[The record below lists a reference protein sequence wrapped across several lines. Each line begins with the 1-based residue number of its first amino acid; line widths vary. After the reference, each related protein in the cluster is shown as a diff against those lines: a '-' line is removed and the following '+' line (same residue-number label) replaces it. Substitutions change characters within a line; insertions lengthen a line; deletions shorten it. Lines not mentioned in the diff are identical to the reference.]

1 MNKQTDVKSGELR
14 TGAQAAAEKV
24 ELHEMT
30 IAQRELWLGENIS
43 KELSFNIWGYGQVDG
58 PLDVKLL
65 RQVIDAIVEETPA
78 LQAHFVEKDGELYQY
93 RAPRTHEPLFTLDL
107 SKEPDPLQ
115 AARRWMVADA
125 ALPRRATGEEPF
137 SFYVITLAPQRYVLY
152 RRFHHMITDG
162 RSAEE
167 VMRRIAA
174 YYNALASGGVIPEFA
189 NCNFSLL
196 YENDIKYR
204 DSSRFSSDQAFWRE
218 YTAAAPQSLSRRA
231 ILTPD
236 AAMNRNTQLL
246 EKEALDQLQQQADN
260 IGVHRA
266 HILAAAVAL
275 CFYSLTGSE
284 YLNFSMPVTGT
295 RERNS
300 IGMTSNVV
308 PLIIKVEP
316 QLSLAEFIQKV
327 AAEIA
332 KVVRHQLYRGEDI
345 RRDNGA
351 TDSAWF
357 GPSINIVSFD
367 HGDPFWGCRT
377 RWYYGGNI
385 PSGDLQI
392 MLYED
397 QQANELDV
405 TFSDADYANS
415 LGDLDVLQ
423 RRFQFILRALNA
435 STAGTIEALDR
446 QVAALADAE
455 AGGSFYT
462 NRRQPPAGGIIRW
475 DRPAEALQ
483 RLVSSLSHGAGCAAK
498 MLLAERVLGVTALQA
513 VSDERQAEPGT
524 LLHVEADGWVIA
536 ANPGVV
542 RVGPFLRADGSAQP
556 GDALAQA
563 CGLSVGLVLPT
574 INAAEAS
581 LLGAAYGASADSAAF
596 WQPRLTRYYPAPF
609 PPGPGR
615 QTDLPARWQAT
626 AWQRLEKIAGEQ
638 VLAAATLYLAR
649 MCNETDF
656 QLGWITPD
664 DRNWGRWAH
673 LSARVLPL
681 QVSVD
686 HTGNFQQALAALEQ
700 EYSQLRAHADYHPAL
715 LTRDADLRAPQT
727 WPTAVSIVSRRSA
740 QGLQP
745 EDEGVAAI
753 MASGSRAVLQICKA
767 DSAFRWVYDAASVA
781 DEQMLRATQHLL
793 MLLNDAVRAGSH
805 RRTVGELSLV
815 SEEERAQLLQG
826 LNHTVASHSP
836 TACLHRLF
844 EAQVK
849 RTPEAIAVT
858 YGDDSLTYAELNTQA
873 NRWAHRL
880 VQLGVQPDSLVALC
894 AGRGLPMLVG
904 LLGILKAGGAYVPL
918 DPAYSGERLQY
929 ILADSAPVLLL
940 ADELGRQALGDCEVP
955 VLALEQPLRGESD
968 DLQDVGVRP
977 AHLAYVIYTSGSTGK
992 PKGVMVEHRQVARL
1006 FSATNAWFN
1015 FSAADRWCLF
1025 HSFAFDFSVWEI
1037 WGAWLYGGQL
1047 FIVPQAIARSAP
1059 DFYHFVCRSGIT
1071 VLNQTP
1077 SAFKAF
1083 IQAQAHSEARQQLRE
1098 IVFGGE
1104 MLKPCDLAPWF
1115 ARPENRQTRLINMY
1129 GITETTVHVTYRP
1142 LSAQDTAI
1150 TTSPIGSRIPDL
1162 RLYLL
1167 GADGEPVPMGA
1178 IGELFVGGEGVARGY
1193 LNRPELTAE
1202 RFLDDPF
1209 NRAPG
1214 ARMYR
1219 TGDLARYLPGGDIEY
1234 LGRNDQQ
1241 VKIRGFRIECGEVEA
1256 QLSTD
1261 PRVRSVAVDAI
1272 DDGDGGKRLVAWVVP
1287 APEAERATLATGLRQ
1302 HLQAR
1307 LPDYMVPVAY
1317 VWLEALPLTGNGKL
1331 DKRALPVPQVDAYV
1345 REAYAPPQG
1354 EAENLLAAIW
1364 RELLGIE
1371 RVGRYDHFFELGG
1384 HSLMAVRLANRVQQ
1398 AGWQLP
1404 LQALFA
1410 SPVLHVLAQALE
1422 VAPAQEPLP
1431 ILPVARDG
1439 DLPLSFAQQRLWFLT
1454 QLEGMSETYHIPL
1467 ALRLHGRLDRQALQ
1481 HSLDALYARHES
1493 LRSRFITREDR
1504 PQVQILPANGLP
1516 LAFHDLRR
1524 HPAQADKLCR
1534 QAATQPFDLTQGP
1547 LVRAAL
1553 IRLADEEHLF
1563 LLTCHHIISDGWS
1576 TGILLRELGALYGA
1590 LRRGD
1595 ADPLPP
1601 LTLQYPDYA
1610 AWQRRYLTPER
1621 LAAQA
1626 QYWRETLIG
1635 APALLTLPTDRP
1647 RPTVQSF
1654 SGGEVPIAIDAE
1666 LTQAL
1671 RQFSRQHGGT
1681 LFMTVLA
1688 AWSLVLAR
1696 MAGQQELV
1704 IGTPEANRGR
1714 LETESLV
1721 GFFVSTL
1728 ALRIDLRDDP
1738 DLPTL
1743 IARIRHTVLTA
1754 QENRDLPFEQVVEL
1768 VNPPRHLGYTPLF
1781 QVMLAWQDGS
1791 VRDIPLPGMQAE
1803 LAGLEYSAAKF
1814 DLTLDLA
1821 DTGEGISGT
1830 LNFATALF
1838 DRATAERYGVYLV
1851 QALRAMT
1858 LNSPRSVSHIDLL
1871 PPAEREHL
1879 LHGWNRTERDYPL
1892 DQTLAALFE
1901 QQVRRTPHAT
1911 ALVSGTESLSYA
1923 QLNARA
1929 NRLAHA
1935 LIARGVGPDSRVA
1948 VCAERGLNM
1957 VTALFGILKAGGAYV
1972 PLDPAYPGERLQYI
1986 LQDADPVLLLADA
1999 AGRAALGEPATPQL
2013 ALEAVLPET
2022 LSAENPAPRAQ
2033 ASHLAYVIY
2042 TSGSTGKPKG
2052 AMNEHR
2058 GVVNRLVWM
2067 QEAYGLTAAD
2077 TVLQKTPF
2085 GFDVSV
2091 WEFFWPLMVGARL
2104 VMAKPEGHKDPDYL
2118 SRAIEQYGVTTLH
2131 FVPSMLQSFLADGQA
2146 ATRCGQVVRVMC
2158 SGEALPAALVAEFY
2172 RRLPQAELHNLYGPT
2187 EAAVDVTAWHCSRE
2201 AERVSVP
2208 IGRPI
2213 ANTRIYLLDERGQP
2227 VPLGAVGELYI
2238 GGVQVARGYLNRPEL
2253 TAERFLSDPFAP
2265 GGRMYRTGDVARYLA
2280 NGDIEYLGRNDQQ
2293 VKIRGFRIECGEIE
2307 AALATH
2313 PAVREAVV
2321 DARAVGDDKRLVAWV
2336 VPAADVAEE
2345 TLAGALRQHVS
2356 AALPDYMVPSAWVVV
2371 AALPLS
2377 PNGKLDRRALPE
2389 PQGAQSQA
2397 AYEAPQGEHE
2407 TLLAAIWRELLNVER
2422 VGRHDNFFEL
2432 GGHSLLAVK
2441 LMAQLRR
2448 AGWGANVQT
2457 LFSTPTLSALAQAM
2471 SAQGEV
2477 DIPENR
2483 ILPGGASIT
2492 PEMLPLATL
2501 SQPEIDTVVAQVP
2514 GGVAN
2519 VQDIYALSP
2528 LQEGILFH
2536 HLLAERGDPYQLS
2549 AVLRFDSRARLDA
2562 WLAAVQQVIERHDI
2576 LRTAFITQG
2585 MSSPVQVVWRK
2596 AELALSER
2604 RFDPA
2609 DGPIWRQLAASF
2621 DPLQQRQD
2629 LTRAPL
2635 LNFTVTQEEDGSWCA
2650 LQQWHHLI
2658 GDHSTLAFMEQ
2669 EIGEILA
2676 GRGAQLGVAQPFR
2689 NAVAQA
2695 RLALSEAEHE
2705 SFFRDMLADI
2715 SEPVLPFGLSD
2726 VHGEGRQ
2733 IACRYQAL
2741 SSALNL
2747 RLRRQ
2752 ARRLGVSLASLCH
2765 LAWAQVL
2772 ASVSG
2777 RDAVVFG
2784 TVLLGRLQ
2792 GGEGAERALGLFINT
2807 LPLRLDIDRRGV
2819 ETAAREAHVRL
2830 SGLLAHEHAPLALAQ
2845 RCSGVSPGAPLFSA
2859 LLNYRHNNGEAV
2871 ALPEG
2876 VSLLSAEER
2885 TNYPFVLSV
2894 EDGGDSL
2901 GVTAQV
2907 TETVDAQRVCDY
2919 MVQALSSLAQALEQ
2933 APETPVCS
2941 LAVVPEAERELLLHG
2956 WNRTERDYPLDQT
2969 LAALFEQQVRRTPN
2983 ATALVSG
2990 AESLSYA
2997 QLNARANRLAH
3008 ALIARG
3014 VGPDSRVAVCA
3025 ERGLN
3030 MVTALFG
3037 ILKAGGAYVP
3047 LDPAYPGERLQYI
3060 LQDADPVLLLAD
3072 AAGRAALG
3080 EPVTPQLALEAALP
3094 ETLSAE
3100 NPAPRAQAS
3109 HLAYVI
3115 YTSGST
3121 GKPKGAMNEHRGVVN
3136 RLVWMQ
3142 EAYGLTAADTVLQ
3155 KTPFGFD
3162 VSVWEFFWPLM
3173 VGARLV
3179 MAKPEGHKDPDYL
3192 SRAIEQYGVTTLH
3205 FVPSMLQSFLADGQA
3220 ATRCGQVVRV
3230 MCSGEALPAALVAEF
3245 YRRLPQAE
3253 LHNLYGP
3260 TEAAVDVTAW
3270 HCSREADRVSVPIG
3284 RPIANTR
3291 IYLLDERGQPVPLG
3305 AVGELYIGGVQVARG
3320 YLNRPE
3326 LTAERFL
3333 SDPFA
3338 PGGRMYRTGDVAR
3351 YLANGDIEY
3360 LGRNDQQV
3368 KIRGFRIEC
3377 GEIEAALATHPA
3389 VREAVVD
3396 ARAVGDDKRLVA
3408 WVVPAA
3414 DVAEETL
3421 AGALRQHV
3429 SAALP
3434 DYMVPSAWVVVAAL
3448 PLSPN
3453 GKLDRRALPEP
3464 QGAQSQAAYEAP
3476 QGEHETLLAA
3486 IWRELLNVE
3495 RVGRHDNFFELGGH
3509 SLLAVRL
3516 TNRLQQMEWQLPL
3529 QVLFANPT
3537 LLALAQQLRRTD
3549 EALPPIEAMPRGA
3562 ALPLSFAQQRLWF
3575 LTQLEGLSETY
3586 HIPLALSLRGEL
3598 DLPAWRQS
3606 LDALY
3611 ARHEALR
3618 SRFVTVEGQPQAHIL
3633 PADALPLTV
3642 HDLRG
3647 RQDAQSQARQL
3658 AQRLTEAPFDL
3669 TQGPLVRAALIRLAD
3684 EEHLFLLTCHHIIS
3698 DGWSTGIL
3706 LRDLGALY
3714 GALRRGDADPLP
3726 PLPPLTLQYADY
3738 AAWQRRYLTPERL
3751 AAQAQYWRETL
3762 SDAPALLTLPT
3773 DRPRPTVQSFS
3784 GGEVPIAIDA
3794 ELTQAL
3800 RQFSRQHGGTLFMTV
3815 LAAWSLVLARM
3826 AGQQE
3831 LVIGTPEANRG
3842 RLETESLVGFF
3853 VSTLA
3858 LRIDLRDDPDLP
3870 TLIAR
3875 IRHAV
3880 LAARENRDL
3889 PFEQVVELVNP
3900 PRHLGYTPLFQVM
3913 LAWQDGSV
3921 RDISL
3926 PGLQAESAE
3935 LGYQIAKYDLTLDLA
3950 ERDEQISGTLNFA
3963 TALFDRATAE
3973 RYGVYLVQVLRAMA
3987 TNATQPA
3994 SHLDLLPAAERE
4006 LLLYGWN
4013 RTAEVYPAQS
4023 CAHVL
4028 FEQWVQRT
4036 PDAVAVVNDRDS
4048 LSYAQLNAHA
4058 NQLAHQ
4064 LIAQGVRPGDR
4075 VATSLERSVSLVIA
4089 QLAILKAGAAY
4100 VPLDPHLPV
4109 ARQAW
4114 IIGDSGASLILC
4126 DRDID
4131 REIAGEIACL
4141 RIDRLR
4147 QNPTHDPAVPRAGG
4161 APAYIMYTSGSTG
4174 TPKGVMVTHQGIL
4187 RLAIN
4192 NRFASFERGDRFAF
4206 AANPAFDAST
4216 LEMWGALLNGASLA
4230 IIAPEVLT
4238 EAEALAAALA
4248 RQGINVLFLTT
4259 SLFNQYAHSIA
4270 ATLAQLKYLLSG
4282 GEAAD
4287 PHAFARML
4295 KEAGPV
4301 WLINAYGPTECT
4313 VFATTATIERVDPW
4327 QRLPIGRPI
4336 GNTRI
4341 YLLDEHGQ
4349 PVPLGATGEIYIAG
4363 PGVALGYL
4371 NRAELTAERFLADP
4385 FNPGERM
4392 YRTGDLARYLA
4403 DGNIDYLG
4411 RNDRQVKIRGFR
4423 IECGEIEARVAGH
4436 PAVREAV
4443 VDVLGEADNK
4453 RLVAWVVPEADADRQ
4468 TLAVTL
4474 RQYLAGMLPEFML
4487 PAAWVALDTLPLTP
4501 NGKLDRRAL
4510 PEPQEDAYVR
4520 EVYAEPE
4527 GELETLLA
4535 GIWREL
4541 LGIERVGRHDNFFEL
4556 GGHSLLA
4563 VKLMAQ
4569 LRRVGLSAGVKTLFT
4584 APTLSTLAQTLVT
4597 QQEVSV
4603 PANGILPGC
4612 VAITPEM
4619 LPLATLS
4626 QPEIDAVV
4634 AQVPGGVANVQDI
4647 YALSPLQEGILFHHL
4662 LAERGDPYQLSAVLR
4677 FDSRARLDAW
4687 LAAMQQVIDRHD
4699 ILRTA
4704 FITQGVSSPV
4714 QVVWRKAELSL
4725 RELRL
4730 NPEEGEIGSRL
4741 TALFDPRRVRPDLT
4755 RAPLLS
4761 FVAAQGEEG
4770 SWCVLQQWHHLIG
4783 DHSTLA
4789 VMQEEINLILAG
4801 RGDELA
4807 KAPPFR
4813 NAVAQARLGVSKAEH
4828 ERFFRTMLADIDE
4841 PSLPFGL
4848 SDVHGEGRDI
4858 STAHLALPPALNQQ
4872 LRRQAR
4878 RLGVSLASL
4887 CHLAWA
4893 QVLARATG
4901 RDEVVFGTVLLGRMQ
4916 AGDGAERA
4924 LGLFI
4929 NTLPLRLDVNEVGA
4943 ESAVLQAHI
4952 RLSGLL
4958 AHEHA
4963 PLALAQRCSGVAAGT
4978 PLFSALLNYRHN
4990 SGEDTALPTGVTL
5003 LDSQE
5008 RTNYPFVLSV
5018 EDGGDSLGLT
5028 AQVRQPIEAQRVCG
5042 YMAQALSAL
5051 AQALEQAPQTP
5062 VCELEV
5068 MPDEEYALQL
5078 CRWNHT
5084 AEAYPADTCV
5094 HELFEQQA
5102 RLTPQAIALIQDA
5115 QRLSYAQL
5123 NARAN
5128 RLAHRLIERGVQPG
5142 DRVAVRLARSIEL
5155 VCAQLAVI
5163 KAGAAYVPIDPQLP
5177 AARQA
5182 WIADDSGACLMLTDA
5197 IGDEE
5202 IPQLTVEDREAEDHN
5217 GNPALRVSSG
5227 ATAYIMYTSGST
5239 GTPKGVMT
5247 PHQGITRLVRNNR
5260 YAAFDADDRIA
5271 FAANPAFDASTME
5284 VWAALLNGGALV
5296 VIAPEVMMEAERLAA
5311 ELQRH
5316 RITTLFL
5323 TTALFN
5329 QYVHSISGALAQL
5342 KYLISGG
5349 EKEDPGAY
5357 ARLLQ
5362 ERGPVHL
5369 IHAYGPTETT
5379 TFATTARIERAEGE
5393 ARLPIGKPIGNTR
5406 AYLLDARGRPVPM
5419 GAVGELHIGGVGVAL
5434 GYLNRPELTAQRFLS
5449 DPFNPVGGGRMY
5461 RTGDLA
5467 RYLPD
5472 GSLEYQGR
5480 CDQQIKLRGFRIEP
5494 GEIEVQLA
5502 ASPWVRE
5509 AVVQVC
5515 STEHHPRLV
5524 AWIVPTADVDRSAL
5538 QGQLRAYLSERLP
5551 EYMVPSAYVWLD
5563 ALPLTANGKLD
5574 RRALPEPERAAVGT
5588 REYVAPQGETETT
5601 LARVWC
5607 ELLEIGQIGRH
5618 DNFFELGGHSLL
5630 AVRLS
5635 SQLRQQ
5641 GITLPVQAIFNHP
5654 ILAELAERIDRR
5666 TAEAPMRKAVPAR
5679 SSGSRPPLFFVP
5691 TGFGDHSYVFELAKE
5706 IDKTF
5711 PVYAVPWPAMEEKPA
5726 TMSDMAASAVALI
5739 REVQPQGPYHLAGY
5753 SSGGVL
5759 AYAIAEQLQSAGEAV
5774 AFLGLIDTLRPVEA
5788 MHSPVQL
5795 LLNWVESTQERPDP
5809 QFCQQLAELPLPEAI
5824 AAVQR
5829 AGIKTQREEVA
5840 DEAALWQQRHHYAKL
5855 VEATLV
5861 QPASLKI
5868 HLFKAKQEQ
5877 VSVNSQNAQ
5886 FQAYWQRIK
5895 QAGYCRED
5903 ASALGWDKL
5912 LPPATV
5918 RVSQV
5923 NGDHVSM
5930 MEHPVHRRELGQHF
5944 NLALRELGQA

>member
-65 RQVIDAIVEETPA
+65 RQAIDAIVEETPA

-715 LTRDADLRAPQT
+715 LTRDADLRASQT

-767 DSAFRWVYDAASVA
+767 DGAFRWVYDAASVA

-873 NRWAHRL
+873 NRWAHWL

-955 VLALEQPLRGESD
+955 VLALEQPLTGESD

-1015 FSAADRWCLF
+1015 FSVADRWCLF

-1162 RLYLL
+1162 RMYLL

-1178 IGELFVGGEGVARGY
+1178 IGELYVGGEGVARGY

-1287 APEAERATLATGLRQ
+1287 AQEAERATLATGLRQ

-1364 RELLGIE
+1364 RELLGVE

-1524 HPAQADKLCR
+1524 HPAQADTLCR

-1791 VRDIPLPGMQAE
+1791 VRDIPLPGLQAE

-1892 DQTLAALFE
+1892 DQTLTALFE
-1901 QQVRRTPHAT
+1901 QQVRRTPDAT

-2013 ALEAVLPET
+2013 ALEAALPET
-2022 LSAENPAPRAQ
+2022 LSAENPAPRAQASHLAYVIYTSGSTGKPKGAMNEHRGVVNRLVWMQEAYGLTAADTVLQKTPFGFDVSVWEFFWPLMVGARLVMAKPEGHKDPDYLSRAIEQYGVTTLHFVPSMLQSFLADGQAATRCGQVVRVMCSGEALPAALVAEFYRRLPQAELHNLYGPTEAAVDVTAWHCSREADRVSVPIGRPIANTRIYLLDERGQPVPLGAVGELYIGGVQVARGYLNRPELTAERFLSDPFAPGGRMYRTGDVARYLANGDIEYLGRNDQQVKIRGFRIECGEIEAALATHPAVREAVVDARAVGDDKRLVAWVVPAAGVAEETLAGALRQHVSAALPDYMVPSAWVVVAALPLSPNGKLDRRALPEPQGAQSQAAYEAPQGEHETLLAAIWRDLLNVEQVGRHDNFFELGGHSLLAVKLMAQLRRAGWGANVQTLFSTPTLSALAQAMSAQGEIDIPENRILPGGASITPEMLPLATLSQPEIDAVVAQVPGGVANVQDIYALSPLQEGILFHHLLAERGDPYQLSAVLRFDSRARLDAWLAAMQQVIDRHDILRTAFITQGMSSPVQVVWRKAELALSERRFDPADGPIWQQLAASFDPLQQRQDLTRAPLLNFTVTQEEDGSWCALQQWHHLIGDHSTLAFMEQEIGEILAGRGAQLGVAQPFRNAVAQARLALSEAEHESFFRDMLADIREPVLPFGLSDVHGEGRQIACRYQALSSALNLRLRRQARRLGVSLASLCHLAWAQVLASVSGRDAVVFGTVLLGRLQGGEGAERALGLFINTLPLRLDIDRRGVETAAREAHVRLSGLLAHEHAPLALAQRCSGVSPGAPLFSALLNYRHNNGEAVALPEGVSLLSAEERTNYPFVLSVEDGGDSLGVTAQVTETVDAQRVCDYMVQALSSLAQALEQAPETPVCSLAVVPEAERELLLHGWNRTERDYPLDQTLAALFEQQVRRTPDATALVSGAESLSYAQLNARANRLAHALIARGVGPDSRVAVCAERGLNMVTALFGILKAGGAYVPLDPAYPGERLQYILQDADPVLLLADAAGRAALGEPATPQLALEAALPDTLSAENPERRAQ

-2397 AYEAPQGEHE
+2397 
-2407 TLLAAIWRELLNVER
+2407 T
-2422 VGRHDNFFEL
+2422 
-2432 GGHSLLAVK
+2432 
-2441 LMAQLRR
+2441 
-2448 AGWGANVQT
+2448 
-2457 LFSTPTLSALAQAM
+2457 
-2471 SAQGEV
+2471 
-2477 DIPENR
+2477 
-2483 ILPGGASIT
+2483 
-2492 PEMLPLATL
+2492 
-2501 SQPEIDTVVAQVP
+2501 
-2514 GGVAN
+2514 
-2519 VQDIYALSP
+2519 
-2528 LQEGILFH
+2528 
-2536 HLLAERGDPYQLS
+2536 
-2549 AVLRFDSRARLDA
+2549 
-2562 WLAAVQQVIERHDI
+2562 
-2576 LRTAFITQG
+2576 
-2585 MSSPVQVVWRK
+2585 
-2596 AELALSER
+2596 
-2604 RFDPA
+2604 
-2609 DGPIWRQLAASF
+2609 
-2621 DPLQQRQD
+2621 
-2629 LTRAPL
+2629 
-2635 LNFTVTQEEDGSWCA
+2635 
-2650 LQQWHHLI
+2650 
-2658 GDHSTLAFMEQ
+2658 
-2669 EIGEILA
+2669 
-2676 GRGAQLGVAQPFR
+2676 
-2689 NAVAQA
+2689 
-2695 RLALSEAEHE
+2695 
-2705 SFFRDMLADI
+2705 
-2715 SEPVLPFGLSD
+2715 
-2726 VHGEGRQ
+2726 
-2733 IACRYQAL
+2733 
-2741 SSALNL
+2741 
-2747 RLRRQ
+2747 
-2752 ARRLGVSLASLCH
+2752 
-2765 LAWAQVL
+2765 
-2772 ASVSG
+2772 
-2777 RDAVVFG
+2777 
-2784 TVLLGRLQ
+2784 
-2792 GGEGAERALGLFINT
+2792 
-2807 LPLRLDIDRRGV
+2807 
-2819 ETAAREAHVRL
+2819 
-2830 SGLLAHEHAPLALAQ
+2830 
-2845 RCSGVSPGAPLFSA
+2845 
-2859 LLNYRHNNGEAV
+2859 
-2871 ALPEG
+2871 
-2876 VSLLSAEER
+2876 
-2885 TNYPFVLSV
+2885 
-2894 EDGGDSL
+2894 
-2901 GVTAQV
+2901 
-2907 TETVDAQRVCDY
+2907 
-2919 MVQALSSLAQALEQ
+2919 
-2933 APETPVCS
+2933 
-2941 LAVVPEAERELLLHG
+2941 
-2956 WNRTERDYPLDQT
+2956 
-2969 LAALFEQQVRRTPN
+2969 
-2983 ATALVSG
+2983 
-2990 AESLSYA
+2990 
-2997 QLNARANRLAH
+2997 
-3008 ALIARG
+3008 
-3014 VGPDSRVAVCA
+3014 
-3025 ERGLN
+3025 
-3030 MVTALFG
+3030 
-3037 ILKAGGAYVP
+3037 
-3047 LDPAYPGERLQYI
+3047 
-3060 LQDADPVLLLAD
+3060 
-3072 AAGRAALG
+3072 
-3080 EPVTPQLALEAALP
+3080 
-3094 ETLSAE
+3094 
-3100 NPAPRAQAS
+3100 
-3109 HLAYVI
+3109 
-3115 YTSGST
+3115 
-3121 GKPKGAMNEHRGVVN
+3121 
-3136 RLVWMQ
+3136 
-3142 EAYGLTAADTVLQ
+3142 
-3155 KTPFGFD
+3155 
-3162 VSVWEFFWPLM
+3162 
-3173 VGARLV
+3173 
-3179 MAKPEGHKDPDYL
+3179 
-3192 SRAIEQYGVTTLH
+3192 
-3205 FVPSMLQSFLADGQA
+3205 
-3220 ATRCGQVVRV
+3220 
-3230 MCSGEALPAALVAEF
+3230 
-3245 YRRLPQAE
+3245 
-3253 LHNLYGP
+3253 
-3260 TEAAVDVTAW
+3260 
-3270 HCSREADRVSVPIG
+3270 
-3284 RPIANTR
+3284 
-3291 IYLLDERGQPVPLG
+3291 
-3305 AVGELYIGGVQVARG
+3305 
-3320 YLNRPE
+3320 
-3326 LTAERFL
+3326 
-3333 SDPFA
+3333 
-3338 PGGRMYRTGDVAR
+3338 
-3351 YLANGDIEY
+3351 
-3360 LGRNDQQV
+3360 
-3368 KIRGFRIEC
+3368 
-3377 GEIEAALATHPA
+3377 
-3389 VREAVVD
+3389 
-3396 ARAVGDDKRLVA
+3396 
-3408 WVVPAA
+3408 
-3414 DVAEETL
+3414 
-3421 AGALRQHV
+3421 
-3429 SAALP
+3429 
-3434 DYMVPSAWVVVAAL
+3434 
-3448 PLSPN
+3448 
-3453 GKLDRRALPEP
+3453 
-3464 QGAQSQAAYEAP
+3464 YEAP

-3714 GALRRGDADPLP
+3714 GALRRGDAD

-4301 WLINAYGPTECT
+4301 RLINAYGPTECT

-4569 LRRVGLSAGVKTLFT
+4569 LRRVGLSAGVQTLFT

-4801 RGDELA
+4801 RGDKLA

-5588 REYVAPQGETETT
+5588 REYAAPQGETETT

>member
-65 RQVIDAIVEETPA
+65 RQAIDAIVEETPA

-563 CGLSVGLVLPT
+563 CGLSVGSVLPT

-615 QTDLPARWQAT
+615 QADLPARWQAT
-626 AWQRLEKIAGEQ
+626 AWQRMEKIAGEQ

-715 LTRDADLRAPQT
+715 LTRDADLRASQT

-767 DSAFRWVYDAASVA
+767 DGAFRWVYDAASVA

-940 ADELGRQALGDCEVP
+940 ADELGRQALGGCEVP
-955 VLALEQPLRGESD
+955 VLALEQPLTGESG

-1178 IGELFVGGEGVARGY
+1178 IGELYVGGEGVARGY

-1364 RELLGIE
+1364 RELLGVE

-1422 VAPAQEPLP
+1422 VAPAQEPQP

-1439 DLPLSFAQQRLWFLT
+1439 ELPLSFAQQRLWFLT

-1524 HPAQADKLCR
+1524 HPAQADTLCR

-1626 QYWRETLIG
+1626 QYWRETLSG

-1791 VRDIPLPGMQAE
+1791 VRDIPLPGLQAE

-1871 PPAEREHL
+1871 PLAEREHL

-1901 QQVRRTPHAT
+1901 QQVRRTPSAT

-2013 ALEAVLPET
+2013 ALEAALPET
-2022 LSAENPAPRAQ
+2022 LSAENPERRAQ

-2158 SGEALPAALVAEFY
+2158 SGEALPATLVAEFY

-2201 AERVSVP
+2201 ADRVSVP

-2253 TAERFLSDPFAP
+2253 TAERFLADPFAP

-2397 AYEAPQGEHE
+2397 VYEAPQGEHE
-2407 TLLAAIWRELLNVER
+2407 ALLAAIWRELLNVER

-2501 SQPEIDTVVAQVP
+2501 SQPEIDAVVAQVP

-2562 WLAAVQQVIERHDI
+2562 WLAAMQQVIDRHDI

-2969 LAALFEQQVRRTPN
+2969 LAALFEQQVRRTPH

-3080 EPVTPQLALEAALP
+3080 EPATPQLALEAALP

-3100 NPAPRAQAS
+3100 NPERRAQAS

-3230 MCSGEALPAALVAEF
+3230 MCSGEALPATLVAEF

-3726 PLPPLTLQYADY
+3726 PLTLQYADY

-4028 FEQWVQRT
+4028 FEQWAQRT

-4238 EAEALAAALA
+4238 EAEALAAALV

-4301 WLINAYGPTECT
+4301 RLINAYGPTECT

-4569 LRRVGLSAGVKTLFT
+4569 LRRVGLSAGVQTLFT

-4730 NPEEGEIGSRL
+4730 NPAEGEIGSRL

-5524 AWIVPTADVDRSAL
+5524 AWIVPTADVDHSAL

-5574 RRALPEPERAAVGT
+5574 RRALPEPERAAVGI
-5588 REYVAPQGETETT
+5588 REYAAPQGETETT

-5654 ILAELAERIDRR
+5654 ILTELAERIDRR
-5666 TAEAPMRKAVPAR
+5666 TAEAPLRKAVPAR

-5706 IDKTF
+5706 IDETF
-5711 PVYAVPWPAMEEKPA
+5711 PVYAVPWPAVEEKPA

>member
-1 MNKQTDVKSGELR
+1 MNKQTDVKSGEFR
-14 TGAQAAAEKV
+14 SGAQAAAEKV

-65 RQVIDAIVEETPA
+65 RQAIDAIVEETPA

-405 TFSDADYANS
+405 TFSDAAYANS

-524 LLHVEADGWVIA
+524 LLHVEADGWEIA

-542 RVGPFLRADGSAQP
+542 RVGPFLRADGSVQP
-556 GDALAQA
+556 GDALAQV
-563 CGLSVGLVLPT
+563 CGLSVGSVLPT

-615 QTDLPARWQAT
+615 QADLPARWQAT

-767 DSAFRWVYDAASVA
+767 DGAFRWVYDAASVA

-836 TACLHRLF
+836 AACLHRLF
-844 EAQVK
+844 EAQVR

-955 VLALEQPLRGESD
+955 VLALEQPLTGESD
-968 DLQDVGVRP
+968 DLQDVGVRS

-1104 MLKPCDLAPWF
+1104 MLKPSDLAPWF

-1178 IGELFVGGEGVARGY
+1178 IGELYVGGEGVARGY

-1364 RELLGIE
+1364 RELLGVE

-1398 AGWQLP
+1398 AGWLLP

-1439 DLPLSFAQQRLWFLT
+1439 ELPLSFAQQRLWFLT

-1524 HPAQADKLCR
+1524 HPAQADTLCR

-1547 LVRAAL
+1547 LVRAVL

-1563 LLTCHHIISDGWS
+1563 LLTCHHIVSDGWS

-1590 LRRGD
+1590 FRRGD
-1595 ADPLPP
+1595 ADPLPLP
-1601 LTLQYPDYA
+1601 TLQYPDYA

-1626 QYWRETLIG
+1626 QYWRETLSG

-1791 VRDIPLPGMQAE
+1791 VRDIPLPGLQAE

-1871 PPAEREHL
+1871 PLAERGHL

-1901 QQVRRTPHAT
+1901 QQVRRTPDAT
-1911 ALVSGTESLSYA
+1911 ALVSGAESLSYA

-1948 VCAERGLNM
+1948 VCAERGLHM

-2013 ALEAVLPET
+2013 ALEAALPDT
-2022 LSAENPAPRAQ
+2022 LSAENPERRAQ

-2201 AERVSVP
+2201 ADRVSVP

-2213 ANTRIYLLDERGQP
+2213 ANTRIYLLDEHGQP

-2253 TAERFLSDPFAP
+2253 TAERFLADPFAP

-2307 AALATH
+2307 AVLATH

-2321 DARAVGDDKRLVAWV
+2321 DARAVGDEKRLVAWV
-2336 VPAADVAEE
+2336 VPAAGVAEE

-2407 TLLAAIWRELLNVER
+2407 TLLAAIWRELLNVEQ

-2471 SAQGEV
+2471 SAQGEI

-2501 SQPEIDTVVAQVP
+2501 SQPEIDAVVAQVP

-2562 WLAAVQQVIERHDI
+2562 WLAAMQQVIDRHDI

-2609 DGPIWRQLAASF
+2609 DGPIWQQLAASF

-2715 SEPVLPFGLSD
+2715 REPVLPFGLSD

-2969 LAALFEQQVRRTPN
+2969 LAALFEQQVRRTPD

-3080 EPVTPQLALEAALP
+3080 EPATPQLALEAALP
-3094 ETLSAE
+3094 DTLSAE
-3100 NPAPRAQAS
+3100 NPERRAQAS

-3291 IYLLDERGQPVPLG
+3291 IYLLDEHGQPVPLG

-3333 SDPFA
+3333 ADPFA

-3377 GEIEAALATHPA
+3377 GEIEAVLAAHPA

-3414 DVAEETL
+3414 GVAEETL

-3495 RVGRHDNFFELGGH
+3495 QVGRHDNFFELGGH

-3516 TNRLQQMEWQLPL
+3516 TNRLQQVEWQLPL
-3529 QVLFANPT
+3529 QTLFANPT

-3684 EEHLFLLTCHHIIS
+3684 EEHLFLLTCHHIVS

-3706 LRDLGALY
+3706 LRELGALY
-3714 GALRRGDADPLP
+3714 GAFRRSDVD
-3726 PLPPLTLQYADY
+3726 PLPPLTLQYPDY

-3875 IRHAV
+3875 IRHTV

-3994 SHLDLLPAAERE
+3994 SHLELLPAAERE

-4023 CAHVL
+4023 SAHVL
-4028 FEQWVQRT
+4028 FEQWAQRT

-4126 DRDID
+4126 DRDLD

-4147 QNPTHDPAVPRAGG
+4147 QNPTHDPAVPRAGD
-4161 APAYIMYTSGSTG
+4161 APAYVMYTSGSTG

-4238 EAEALAAALA
+4238 EAEALAAALV

-4259 SLFNQYAHSIA
+4259 SLFNQYVHSIA

-4282 GEAAD
+4282 GETAD

-4301 WLINAYGPTECT
+4301 RLINGYGPTECT

-4341 YLLDEHGQ
+4341 YLLDAHGQ

-4392 YRTGDLARYLA
+4392 YRTGDLARYLP

-4443 VDVLGEADNK
+4443 VDVLGEADTK

-4541 LGIERVGRHDNFFEL
+4541 LGLERVGRHDNFFEL

-4569 LRRVGLSAGVKTLFT
+4569 LRRVGLSAGVQTLFT

-4730 NPEEGEIGSRL
+4730 NPAEGEIGSRL

-4828 ERFFRTMLADIDE
+4828 EQFFRTMLADIDE

-4858 STAHLALPPALNQQ
+4858 STAHLALPHTLNQQ

-5102 RLTPQAIALIQDA
+5102 RQTPQAIALIQDA

-5197 IGDEE
+5197 VGDES
-5202 IPQLTVEDREAEDHN
+5202 IPQLTVEDREAEGHV

-5434 GYLNRPELTAQRFLS
+5434 GYLNRPELTVQRFLS

-5524 AWIVPTADVDRSAL
+5524 AWIVPTADADRSVL

-5588 REYVAPQGETETT
+5588 REYAAPQGETETT

-5666 TAEAPMRKAVPAR
+5666 TAEAPLRKAVPAR

-5706 IDKTF
+5706 IDETF
-5711 PVYAVPWPAMEEKPA
+5711 PVYAVPWPAVEEKPA

-5774 AFLGLIDTLRPVEA
+5774 AFLGLIDTLRPVAA

-5886 FQAYWQRIK
+5886 FQAYWQKIK

>member
-1 MNKQTDVKSGELR
+1 MNKQTDVKSGEFR
-14 TGAQAAAEKV
+14 AGSQAATEKV
-24 ELHEMT
+24 ELHEIT
-30 IAQRELWLGENIS
+30 TAQRELWLGENIS
-43 KELSFNIWGYGQVDG
+43 KDLSFNIWGYGQVDG
-58 PLDVKLL
+58 PLNVKLL
-65 RQVIDAIVEETPA
+65 RQAIDAIVEETPA

-115 AARRWMVADA
+115 AARRWMVADS

-137 SFYVITLAPQRYVLY
+137 SFYVITLAPQRYILY

-231 ILTPD
+231 VLTPD
-236 AAMNRNTQLL
+236 AAMHHNTQLL
-246 EKEALDQLQQQADN
+246 EKDALDRLQRQADN

-405 TFSDADYANS
+405 TFSDAAYANS
-415 LGDLDVLQ
+415 LDDLDVLQ

-435 STAGTIEALDR
+435 STTGTIEALDR
-446 QVAALADAE
+446 QVATLADAG
-455 AGGSFYT
+455 AGGSFYA

-475 DRPAEALQ
+475 DRPAQALQ

-498 MLLAERVLGVTALQA
+498 ILLAERVLGVTTLLA

-524 LLHVEADGWVIA
+524 LLRIETDGWEIA
-536 ANPGVV
+536 AHPGVV
-542 RVGPFLRADGSAQP
+542 RVGPFLRADGSIQP

-563 CGLSVGLVLPT
+563 CGLSVGSVLPT
-574 INAAEAS
+574 LSDAEAS

-596 WQPRLTRYYPAPF
+596 WQPRLTRFYPAPF
-609 PPGPGR
+609 PPGPDR
-615 QTDLPARWQAT
+615 RAALPARWQAT

-656 QLGWITPD
+656 QLGWITSN
-664 DRNWGRWAH
+664 DRDWGRWAH

-686 HTGNFQQALAALEQ
+686 HSYNFQQALAALEQ
-700 EYSQLRAHADYHPAL
+700 EYGRLRAHADYHPAL
-715 LTRDADLRAPQT
+715 LTGDADLRAPQA
-727 WPTAVSIVSRRSA
+727 WPTAVSIVSRRSET
-740 QGLQP
+740 GLQP

-767 DSAFRWVYDAASVA
+767 DGAFRWVYDAASVA

-805 RRTVGELSLV
+805 RRTIGELNLV
-815 SEEERAQLLQG
+815 SEEERTQLLQS

-836 TACLHRLF
+836 AACLHRLF

-849 RTPEAIAVT
+849 RTPDATAMT
-858 YGDDSLTYAELNTQA
+858 YGDDSLTYAELNTWA

-880 VQLGVQPDSLVALC
+880 VELGVQPDSLVALC
-894 AGRGLPMLVG
+894 AGRGLPMLAG

-940 ADELGRQALGDCEVP
+940 ADELGRQALGGCEVP
-955 VLALEQPLRGESD
+955 VLALEQPLTGKSD
-968 DLQDVGVRP
+968 DLQDVEVRP
-977 AHLAYVIYTSGSTGK
+977 SHLAYVIYTSGSTGK

-1015 FSAADRWCLF
+1015 FSAADKWCLF

-1047 FIVPQAIARSAP
+1047 FIVPQEIARSAP

-1083 IQAQAHSEARQQLRE
+1083 IQAQAHSEARHQLRE

-1104 MLKPCDLAPWF
+1104 MLKPSDLAPWF
-1115 ARPENRQTRLINMY
+1115 ARPENRQTRLVNMY

-1150 TTSPIGSRIPDL
+1150 VASPIGCRIPDL

-1167 GADGEPVPMGA
+1167 GGDGKPVPMGA
-1178 IGELFVGGEGVARGY
+1178 IGELYVGGEGVARGY

-1202 RFLDDPF
+1202 RFLEDPF

-1256 QLSTD
+1256 QLSAD

-1272 DDGDGGKRLVAWVVP
+1272 DDGDGNKRLVAWVVP
-1287 APEAERATLATGLRQ
+1287 APETERATLATELRR

-1307 LPDYMVPVAY
+1307 LPDYMVPAAY

-1331 DKRALPVPQVDAYV
+1331 DKRALPVPQVDACA

-1364 RELLGIE
+1364 HELLGVE
-1371 RVGRYDHFFELGG
+1371 RIGRYDHFFELGG

-1410 SPVLHVLAQALE
+1410 SPVLHVLAQALQ
-1422 VAPAQEPLP
+1422 VAPTQESIPM
-1431 ILPVARDG
+1431 LPVARDG
-1439 DLPLSFAQQRLWFLT
+1439 ELPLSFAQQRLWFLT

-1467 ALRLHGRLDRQALQ
+1467 ALRLRGRLDRQALQ
-1481 HSLDALYARHES
+1481 QGLDALYARHES

-1524 HPAQADKLCR
+1524 HPAQAETLCR
-1534 QAATQPFDLTQGP
+1534 QAATQSFDLTQGP

-1553 IRLADEEHLF
+1553 LRLADEEHLF
-1563 LLTCHHIISDGWS
+1563 LLTCHHIVSDGWS

-1590 LRRGD
+1590 FRRGE

-1601 LTLQYPDYA
+1601 PTLQYPDYA

-1626 QYWRETLIG
+1626 QYWRETLSD

-1654 SGGEVPIAIDAE
+1654 SGAEVPIAIDAE

-1743 IARIRHTVLTA
+1743 LERIRHTVLAA

-1791 VRDIPLPGMQAE
+1791 VRNIPLPGLQAE
-1803 LAGLEYSAAKF
+1803 SAELGYRIAKY

-1821 DTGEGISGT
+1821 DNGEGISGT

-1838 DRATAERYGVYLV
+1838 DRATAERYG
-1851 QALRAMT
+1851 A
-1858 LNSPRSVSHIDLL
+1858 
-1871 PPAEREHL
+1871 
-1879 LHGWNRTERDYPL
+1879 
-1892 DQTLAALFE
+1892 
-1901 QQVRRTPHAT
+1901 
-1911 ALVSGTESLSYA
+1911 
-1923 QLNARA
+1923 
-1929 NRLAHA
+1929 
-1935 LIARGVGPDSRVA
+1935 
-1948 VCAERGLNM
+1948 
-1957 VTALFGILKAGGAYV
+1957 
-1972 PLDPAYPGERLQYI
+1972 
-1986 LQDADPVLLLADA
+1986 
-1999 AGRAALGEPATPQL
+1999 
-2013 ALEAVLPET
+2013 
-2022 LSAENPAPRAQ
+2022 
-2033 ASHLAYVIY
+2033 
-2042 TSGSTGKPKG
+2042 
-2052 AMNEHR
+2052 
-2058 GVVNRLVWM
+2058 
-2067 QEAYGLTAAD
+2067 
-2077 TVLQKTPF
+2077 
-2085 GFDVSV
+2085 
-2091 WEFFWPLMVGARL
+2091 
-2104 VMAKPEGHKDPDYL
+2104 
-2118 SRAIEQYGVTTLH
+2118 
-2131 FVPSMLQSFLADGQA
+2131 
-2146 ATRCGQVVRVMC
+2146 
-2158 SGEALPAALVAEFY
+2158 
-2172 RRLPQAELHNLYGPT
+2172 
-2187 EAAVDVTAWHCSRE
+2187 
-2201 AERVSVP
+2201 
-2208 IGRPI
+2208 
-2213 ANTRIYLLDERGQP
+2213 
-2227 VPLGAVGELYI
+2227 
-2238 GGVQVARGYLNRPEL
+2238 
-2253 TAERFLSDPFAP
+2253 
-2265 GGRMYRTGDVARYLA
+2265 
-2280 NGDIEYLGRNDQQ
+2280 
-2293 VKIRGFRIECGEIE
+2293 
-2307 AALATH
+2307 
-2313 PAVREAVV
+2313 
-2321 DARAVGDDKRLVAWV
+2321 
-2336 VPAADVAEE
+2336 
-2345 TLAGALRQHVS
+2345 
-2356 AALPDYMVPSAWVVV
+2356 
-2371 AALPLS
+2371 
-2377 PNGKLDRRALPE
+2377 
-2389 PQGAQSQA
+2389 
-2397 AYEAPQGEHE
+2397 
-2407 TLLAAIWRELLNVER
+2407 
-2422 VGRHDNFFEL
+2422 
-2432 GGHSLLAVK
+2432 
-2441 LMAQLRR
+2441 
-2448 AGWGANVQT
+2448 
-2457 LFSTPTLSALAQAM
+2457 
-2471 SAQGEV
+2471 
-2477 DIPENR
+2477 
-2483 ILPGGASIT
+2483 
-2492 PEMLPLATL
+2492 
-2501 SQPEIDTVVAQVP
+2501 
-2514 GGVAN
+2514 
-2519 VQDIYALSP
+2519 
-2528 LQEGILFH
+2528 
-2536 HLLAERGDPYQLS
+2536 
-2549 AVLRFDSRARLDA
+2549 
-2562 WLAAVQQVIERHDI
+2562 
-2576 LRTAFITQG
+2576 
-2585 MSSPVQVVWRK
+2585 
-2596 AELALSER
+2596 
-2604 RFDPA
+2604 
-2609 DGPIWRQLAASF
+2609 
-2621 DPLQQRQD
+2621 
-2629 LTRAPL
+2629 
-2635 LNFTVTQEEDGSWCA
+2635 
-2650 LQQWHHLI
+2650 
-2658 GDHSTLAFMEQ
+2658 
-2669 EIGEILA
+2669 
-2676 GRGAQLGVAQPFR
+2676 
-2689 NAVAQA
+2689 
-2695 RLALSEAEHE
+2695 
-2705 SFFRDMLADI
+2705 
-2715 SEPVLPFGLSD
+2715 
-2726 VHGEGRQ
+2726 
-2733 IACRYQAL
+2733 
-2741 SSALNL
+2741 
-2747 RLRRQ
+2747 
-2752 ARRLGVSLASLCH
+2752 
-2765 LAWAQVL
+2765 
-2772 ASVSG
+2772 
-2777 RDAVVFG
+2777 
-2784 TVLLGRLQ
+2784 
-2792 GGEGAERALGLFINT
+2792 
-2807 LPLRLDIDRRGV
+2807 
-2819 ETAAREAHVRL
+2819 
-2830 SGLLAHEHAPLALAQ
+2830 
-2845 RCSGVSPGAPLFSA
+2845 
-2859 LLNYRHNNGEAV
+2859 
-2871 ALPEG
+2871 
-2876 VSLLSAEER
+2876 
-2885 TNYPFVLSV
+2885 
-2894 EDGGDSL
+2894 
-2901 GVTAQV
+2901 
-2907 TETVDAQRVCDY
+2907 
-2919 MVQALSSLAQALEQ
+2919 
-2933 APETPVCS
+2933 
-2941 LAVVPEAERELLLHG
+2941 
-2956 WNRTERDYPLDQT
+2956 
-2969 LAALFEQQVRRTPN
+2969 
-2983 ATALVSG
+2983 
-2990 AESLSYA
+2990 
-2997 QLNARANRLAH
+2997 
-3008 ALIARG
+3008 
-3014 VGPDSRVAVCA
+3014 
-3025 ERGLN
+3025 
-3030 MVTALFG
+3030 
-3037 ILKAGGAYVP
+3037 
-3047 LDPAYPGERLQYI
+3047 
-3060 LQDADPVLLLAD
+3060 
-3072 AAGRAALG
+3072 
-3080 EPVTPQLALEAALP
+3080 
-3094 ETLSAE
+3094 
-3100 NPAPRAQAS
+3100 
-3109 HLAYVI
+3109 
-3115 YTSGST
+3115 
-3121 GKPKGAMNEHRGVVN
+3121 
-3136 RLVWMQ
+3136 
-3142 EAYGLTAADTVLQ
+3142 
-3155 KTPFGFD
+3155 
-3162 VSVWEFFWPLM
+3162 
-3173 VGARLV
+3173 
-3179 MAKPEGHKDPDYL
+3179 
-3192 SRAIEQYGVTTLH
+3192 
-3205 FVPSMLQSFLADGQA
+3205 
-3220 ATRCGQVVRV
+3220 
-3230 MCSGEALPAALVAEF
+3230 
-3245 YRRLPQAE
+3245 
-3253 LHNLYGP
+3253 
-3260 TEAAVDVTAW
+3260 
-3270 HCSREADRVSVPIG
+3270 
-3284 RPIANTR
+3284 
-3291 IYLLDERGQPVPLG
+3291 
-3305 AVGELYIGGVQVARG
+3305 
-3320 YLNRPE
+3320 
-3326 LTAERFL
+3326 
-3333 SDPFA
+3333 
-3338 PGGRMYRTGDVAR
+3338 
-3351 YLANGDIEY
+3351 
-3360 LGRNDQQV
+3360 
-3368 KIRGFRIEC
+3368 
-3377 GEIEAALATHPA
+3377 
-3389 VREAVVD
+3389 
-3396 ARAVGDDKRLVA
+3396 
-3408 WVVPAA
+3408 
-3414 DVAEETL
+3414 
-3421 AGALRQHV
+3421 
-3429 SAALP
+3429 
-3434 DYMVPSAWVVVAAL
+3434 
-3448 PLSPN
+3448 
-3453 GKLDRRALPEP
+3453 
-3464 QGAQSQAAYEAP
+3464 
-3476 QGEHETLLAA
+3476 
-3486 IWRELLNVE
+3486 
-3495 RVGRHDNFFELGGH
+3495 
-3509 SLLAVRL
+3509 
-3516 TNRLQQMEWQLPL
+3516 
-3529 QVLFANPT
+3529 
-3537 LLALAQQLRRTD
+3537 
-3549 EALPPIEAMPRGA
+3549 
-3562 ALPLSFAQQRLWF
+3562 
-3575 LTQLEGLSETY
+3575 
-3586 HIPLALSLRGEL
+3586 
-3598 DLPAWRQS
+3598 
-3606 LDALY
+3606 
-3611 ARHEALR
+3611 
-3618 SRFVTVEGQPQAHIL
+3618 
-3633 PADALPLTV
+3633 
-3642 HDLRG
+3642 
-3647 RQDAQSQARQL
+3647 
-3658 AQRLTEAPFDL
+3658 
-3669 TQGPLVRAALIRLAD
+3669 
-3684 EEHLFLLTCHHIIS
+3684 
-3698 DGWSTGIL
+3698 
-3706 LRDLGALY
+3706 
-3714 GALRRGDADPLP
+3714 
-3726 PLPPLTLQYADY
+3726 
-3738 AAWQRRYLTPERL
+3738 
-3751 AAQAQYWRETL
+3751 
-3762 SDAPALLTLPT
+3762 
-3773 DRPRPTVQSFS
+3773 
-3784 GGEVPIAIDA
+3784 
-3794 ELTQAL
+3794 
-3800 RQFSRQHGGTLFMTV
+3800 
-3815 LAAWSLVLARM
+3815 
-3826 AGQQE
+3826 
-3831 LVIGTPEANRG
+3831 
-3842 RLETESLVGFF
+3842 
-3853 VSTLA
+3853 
-3858 LRIDLRDDPDLP
+3858 
-3870 TLIAR
+3870 
-3875 IRHAV
+3875 
-3880 LAARENRDL
+3880 
-3889 PFEQVVELVNP
+3889 
-3900 PRHLGYTPLFQVM
+3900 
-3913 LAWQDGSV
+3913 
-3921 RDISL
+3921 
-3926 PGLQAESAE
+3926 
-3935 LGYQIAKYDLTLDLA
+3935 
-3950 ERDEQISGTLNFA
+3950 
-3963 TALFDRATAE
+3963 
-3973 RYGVYLVQVLRAMA
+3973 YLVQVLRAMA
-3987 TNATQPA
+3987 TNASQSA
-3994 SHLDLLPAAERE
+3994 SHIDLLPAAERE

-4013 RTAEVYPAQS
+4013 RTAEAYPAQNPV
-4023 CAHVL
+4023 HVQ
-4028 FEQWVQRT
+4028 FEQWARRT
-4036 PDAVAVVNDRDS
+4036 PDAIALVNEADS
-4048 LSYAQLNAHA
+4048 LSYAQLNARA

-4064 LIAQGVRPGDR
+4064 LIGQGVRPGDR
-4075 VATSLERSVSLVIA
+4075 VATSLERSFSLVIA

-4114 IIGDSGASLILC
+4114 IIGDSGTTLILC
-4126 DRDID
+4126 DRDLD
-4131 REIAGEIACL
+4131 REIAGEIECL

-4147 QNPTHDPAVPRAGG
+4147 QDPTHDPAVARAGD

-4192 NRFASFERGDRFAF
+4192 NRFAAFERGDRFAF

-4238 EAEALAAALA
+4238 DADALAAALV
-4248 RQGINVLFLTT
+4248 RQEINVLFLTT
-4259 SLFNQYAHSIA
+4259 SLFNQYVHSIA
-4270 ATLAQLKYLLSG
+4270 ATLAQLKYLISG

-4301 WLINAYGPTECT
+4301 RLVNAYGPTEGT
-4313 VFATTATIERVDPW
+4313 VIATAAIVEQVGPW

-4336 GNTRI
+4336 GNTHI
-4341 YLLDEHGQ
+4341 YLLDEHLQ
-4349 PVPLGATGEIYIAG
+4349 PVPLGATGELYIGGA
-4363 PGVALGYL
+4363 GVALGYL

-4385 FNPGERM
+4385 FNPGDRI
-4392 YRTGDLARYLA
+4392 YRTGDLARYLP
-4403 DGNIDYLG
+4403 DGNIDYQG

-4443 VDVLGEADNK
+4443 VDVLGEANNK
-4453 RLVAWVVPEADADRQ
+4453 RLVAWVVPEAEADRQ

-4487 PAAWVALDTLPLTP
+4487 PTAWVALDTLPLTP

-4569 LRRVGLSAGVKTLFT
+4569 LRRVGLSAGVQTLFT

-4603 PANGILPGC
+4603 PANGIQPGC
-4612 VAITPEM
+4612 ASITPEM
-4619 LPLATLS
+4619 LPLAALS

-4662 LAERGDPYQLSAVLR
+4662 LAEQGDPYQLSAVLR

-4725 RELRL
+4725 QELRL
-4730 NPEEGEIGSRL
+4730 DPAQGDIGSRL

-4761 FVAAQGEEG
+4761 FVAAREEEG

-4813 NAVAQARLGVSKAEH
+4813 NAVAQARLGVSNAEH
-4828 ERFFRTMLADIDE
+4828 EQFFRTLLADIDE

-4858 STAHLALPPALNQQ
+4858 STAHLALPHALNQQ

-4878 RLGVSLASL
+4878 RMGVSLASL

-4943 ESAVLQAHI
+4943 ESAALQAHI

-4990 SGEDTALPTGVTL
+4990 SGEETALPAGVTL

-5051 AQALEQAPQTP
+5051 AQALEEAPQTP
-5062 VCELEV
+5062 ICELDV

-5078 CRWNHT
+5078 CSWNHT
-5084 AEAYPADTCV
+5084 TEPYPADTCV

-5102 RLTPQAIALIQDA
+5102 QLTPQAVAVIQGA
-5115 QRLSYAQL
+5115 RQLSYAQL

-5142 DRVAVRLARSIEL
+5142 DRVAVRLTRSIEL
-5155 VCAQLAVI
+5155 VCAQLAIV
-5163 KAGAAYVPIDPQLP
+5163 KAGAAYVPLDPQLP
-5177 AARQA
+5177 TARQA
-5182 WIADDSGACLMLTDA
+5182 WIVNDSGACLMLAETA
-5197 IGDEE
+5197 GNEG
-5202 IPQLTVEDREAEDHN
+5202 IPQLPVEDCEGND
-5217 GNPALRVSSG
+5217 GNPALRLSSG
-5227 ATAYIMYTSGST
+5227 TTAYIMYTSGST

-5260 YAAFDADDRIA
+5260 YAAFDAEDRVA

-5362 ERGPVHL
+5362 EQGPVQL

-5406 AYLLDARGRPVPM
+5406 TYLLDARGRPVPM
-5419 GAVGELHIGGVGVAL
+5419 GAIGELHIGGVGVAL

-5472 GSLEYQGR
+5472 GCLEYQGR
-5480 CDQQIKLRGFRIEP
+5480 CDQQVKLRGFRIEP

-5515 STEHHPRLV
+5515 STEHHTRLV
-5524 AWIVPTADVDRSAL
+5524 AWIVPAAEGERSAL

-5574 RRALPEPERAAVGT
+5574 RRALPEPECAAVGA
-5588 REYVAPQGETETT
+5588 REYAAPQGETETT
-5601 LARVWC
+5601 LARAWC

-5666 TAEAPMRKAVPAR
+5666 TAEAPLCKAVPAR

-5706 IDKTF
+5706 IDESF
-5711 PVYAVPWPAMEEKPA
+5711 PVYAVPWPAVEEKPA

-5759 AYAIAEQLQSAGEAV
+5759 AYAIAEQLQSSGEAV

-5829 AGIKTQREEVA
+5829 AGIKTQRAEVA

-5855 VEATLV
+5855 VEATQV

-5877 VSVNSQNAQ
+5877 VSANSQNEQ
-5886 FQAYWQRIK
+5886 FQAYWQKIK

-5903 ASALGWDKL
+5903 ASALGWDRL

-5944 NLALRELGQA
+5944 NLALRDLGQA

>member
-65 RQVIDAIVEETPA
+65 RQAIDAIVEETPA

-1150 TTSPIGSRIPDL
+1150 ITSPIGSRIPDL
-1162 RLYLL
+1162 RMYLL

-1178 IGELFVGGEGVARGY
+1178 IGELYVGGEGVARGY

-1287 APEAERATLATGLRQ
+1287 AQEAERATLATGLRQ

-1364 RELLGIE
+1364 RELLGVE

-1524 HPAQADKLCR
+1524 HPAQADTLCR

-1791 VRDIPLPGMQAE
+1791 VRDIPLPGLQAE

-1892 DQTLAALFE
+1892 DQTLTALFE
-1901 QQVRRTPHAT
+1901 QQVHRTPDAT

-1999 AGRAALGEPATPQL
+1999 AGRAALGEPVTPQL
-2013 ALEAVLPET
+2013 ALEAALPET

-2253 TAERFLSDPFAP
+2253 TAERFLADPFAP

-2501 SQPEIDTVVAQVP
+2501 SQPEIDAVVAQVP

-2562 WLAAVQQVIERHDI
+2562 WLAAMQQVIDRHDI

-2969 LAALFEQQVRRTPN
+2969 LAALFEQQVRRTPHV
-2983 ATALVSG
+2983 TALVSG

-3414 DVAEETL
+3414 GVAEETL

-3464 QGAQSQAAYEAP
+3464 QGAQSQVAYEAP

-3726 PLPPLTLQYADY
+3726 PLTLQYADY

-3875 IRHAV
+3875 IRHTV

-3963 TALFDRATAE
+3963 TALFDRTTAE
-3973 RYGVYLVQVLRAMA
+3973 RYGVYLVQMLRAMA

-4006 LLLYGWN
+4006 LLLYDWN

-4028 FEQWVQRT
+4028 FEQWAQRT

-4089 QLAILKAGAAY
+4089 QLAILKAGGAY

-4238 EAEALAAALA
+4238 EAEALAAALV

-4301 WLINAYGPTECT
+4301 RLINAYGPTECT

-4501 NGKLDRRAL
+4501 NGKLDRRVL

-4569 LRRVGLSAGVKTLFT
+4569 LRRVGLSAGVQTLFT

-4730 NPEEGEIGSRL
+4730 NPAEGEIGSRL

-5142 DRVAVRLARSIEL
+5142 DRIAVRLARSIEL

-5538 QGQLRAYLSERLP
+5538 QGQLRTYLSERLP

-5588 REYVAPQGETETT
+5588 REYAAPQGETETT

-5666 TAEAPMRKAVPAR
+5666 TAEAPLRKAVPAR
-5679 SSGSRPPLFFVP
+5679 SSGRRPPLFFVP

-5706 IDKTF
+5706 IDETF
-5711 PVYAVPWPAMEEKPA
+5711 PVYAVPWPAVEEKPA

>member
-1 MNKQTDVKSGELR
+1 M
-14 TGAQAAAEKV
+14 
-24 ELHEMT
+24 
-30 IAQRELWLGENIS
+30 
-43 KELSFNIWGYGQVDG
+43 
-58 PLDVKLL
+58 
-65 RQVIDAIVEETPA
+65 EETPA

-137 SFYVITLAPQRYVLY
+137 SFYVITLSPQRYVLY

-405 TFSDADYANS
+405 TFSDAAYANS

-498 MLLAERVLGVTALQA
+498 ILLAERVLGVTALQA

-542 RVGPFLRADGSAQP
+542 RVGPFLRADGSVQP

-563 CGLSVGLVLPT
+563 CGLSVGSVLPT

-615 QTDLPARWQAT
+615 QAELPARWQAT

-767 DSAFRWVYDAASVA
+767 DGAFRWVYDAASVA
-781 DEQMLRATQHLL
+781 GEQMLRATQHLL

-826 LNHTVASHSP
+826 LNHTVASHMP
-836 TACLHRLF
+836 AACLHRLF
-844 EAQVK
+844 EAQVR

-858 YGDDSLTYAELNTQA
+858 YGDDSLTYVELNTQA

-955 VLALEQPLRGESD
+955 VLALEQPLTGESD

-1025 HSFAFDFSVWEI
+1025 HSSAFDFSVWEI

-1104 MLKPCDLAPWF
+1104 MLKPSDLAPWF

-1178 IGELFVGGEGVARGY
+1178 IGELYVGGEGVARGY

-1364 RELLGIE
+1364 RELLGVE

-1439 DLPLSFAQQRLWFLT
+1439 ELPLSFAQQRLWFLT

-1524 HPAQADKLCR
+1524 HPAQADTLCR

-1563 LLTCHHIISDGWS
+1563 LLTCHHIVSDGWS

-1590 LRRGD
+1590 FRRGD
-1595 ADPLPP
+1595 ADPLPLP
-1601 LTLQYPDYA
+1601 TLQYPDYA

-1626 QYWRETLIG
+1626 QYWRETLSG

-1743 IARIRHTVLTA
+1743 IARIRHAVLTA

-1791 VRDIPLPGMQAE
+1791 VRDIPLPGLQAE

-1871 PPAEREHL
+1871 PLAEREHL

-1901 QQVRRTPHAT
+1901 QQVRRTPDAT
-1911 ALVSGTESLSYA
+1911 ALVSGAESLSYA

-2013 ALEAVLPET
+2013 ALEAALPDT
-2022 LSAENPAPRAQ
+2022 LSAENPERRAQ

-2158 SGEALPAALVAEFY
+2158 SGEALSAALVAEFY

-2201 AERVSVP
+2201 ADRVSVP

-2213 ANTRIYLLDERGQP
+2213 ANTRIYLLDEHGQP

-2307 AALATH
+2307 AVLATH

-2336 VPAADVAEE
+2336 VPAAGVAEE

-2407 TLLAAIWRELLNVER
+2407 TLLAAIWRELLNVEQ

-2471 SAQGEV
+2471 SAQGEI

-2501 SQPEIDTVVAQVP
+2501 SQPEIDAVVAQVP

-2562 WLAAVQQVIERHDI
+2562 WLAAMQQVIDRHDI

-2609 DGPIWRQLAASF
+2609 DGPIWQQLAASF

-2715 SEPVLPFGLSD
+2715 REPVLPFGLSD

-2969 LAALFEQQVRRTPN
+2969 LAALFEQQVRRTPD

-3080 EPVTPQLALEAALP
+3080 EPATPQLALEAALP
-3094 ETLSAE
+3094 DTLSAE
-3100 NPAPRAQAS
+3100 NPERRAQAS

-3291 IYLLDERGQPVPLG
+3291 IYLLDEHGQPVPLG

-3377 GEIEAALATHPA
+3377 GEIEAVLATHPA

-3414 DVAEETL
+3414 GVAEETL

-3495 RVGRHDNFFELGGH
+3495 QVGRHDNFFELGGH

-3516 TNRLQQMEWQLPL
+3516 TNRLQQVEWQLPL
-3529 QVLFANPT
+3529 QTLFANPT

-3706 LRDLGALY
+3706 LRELGALY
-3714 GALRRGDADPLP
+3714 GAFRRGDVDPLP
-3726 PLPPLTLQYADY
+3726 PLPLQYPDY

-3762 SDAPALLTLPT
+3762 SDAPALLTLPN

-3875 IRHAV
+3875 IRHTV

-3994 SHLDLLPAAERE
+3994 SHLELLPAAERE

-4023 CAHVL
+4023 SAHVL
-4028 FEQWVQRT
+4028 FEQWAQRT

-4126 DRDID
+4126 DRDLD

-4147 QNPTHDPAVPRAGG
+4147 QNPTHDPAVPRAGD

-4238 EAEALAAALA
+4238 EAEALAAALV

-4259 SLFNQYAHSIA
+4259 SLFNQYVHSIA

-4301 WLINAYGPTECT
+4301 RLINGYGPTECT

-4392 YRTGDLARYLA
+4392 YRTGDLARYLP

-4443 VDVLGEADNK
+4443 VDVLGEADTK

-4569 LRRVGLSAGVKTLFT
+4569 LRRVGLSAGVQTLFT

-4725 RELRL
+4725 HELRL
-4730 NPEEGEIGSRL
+4730 NPAEGEIGSRL

-4828 ERFFRTMLADIDE
+4828 EQFFRTLLADIDE

-4858 STAHLALPPALNQQ
+4858 STAHLALPHTLNQQ

-5102 RLTPQAIALIQDA
+5102 RQTPQAIALIQDA

-5197 IGDEE
+5197 VGDEG
-5202 IPQLTVEDREAEDHN
+5202 IPQLTVEDREAEGHV

-5588 REYVAPQGETETT
+5588 REYAAPQGETETT

-5666 TAEAPMRKAVPAR
+5666 TAEAPLRKAVPAR

-5706 IDKTF
+5706 IDETF
-5711 PVYAVPWPAMEEKPA
+5711 PVYAVPWPAVEEKPA

-5774 AFLGLIDTLRPVEA
+5774 AFLGLIDTLRPVAA

-5886 FQAYWQRIK
+5886 FQAYWQKIK

>member
-65 RQVIDAIVEETPA
+65 RQAIDAIVEETPA

-498 MLLAERVLGVTALQA
+498 VLLAERVLGVTALQA

-563 CGLSVGLVLPT
+563 CGLSVGSVLPT

-615 QTDLPARWQAT
+615 QADLPARWQAT
-626 AWQRLEKIAGEQ
+626 AWQRLEKIAGEH

-715 LTRDADLRAPQT
+715 LTRDADLRASQT

-767 DSAFRWVYDAASVA
+767 DGAFRWVYDAASVA

-1015 FSAADRWCLF
+1015 FSVADRWCLF

-1162 RLYLL
+1162 RMYLL

-1178 IGELFVGGEGVARGY
+1178 IGELYVGGEGVARGY

-1287 APEAERATLATGLRQ
+1287 AQEAERATLATGLRQ

-1364 RELLGIE
+1364 RELLGVE

-1524 HPAQADKLCR
+1524 HPAQADTLCR

-1791 VRDIPLPGMQAE
+1791 VRDIPLPGLQAE

-1892 DQTLAALFE
+1892 DQTLTALFE
-1901 QQVRRTPHAT
+1901 QQVRRTPDAT

-1999 AGRAALGEPATPQL
+1999 AGRAALGEPA
-2013 ALEAVLPET
+2013 
-2022 LSAENPAPRAQ
+2022 
-2033 ASHLAYVIY
+2033 
-2042 TSGSTGKPKG
+2042 
-2052 AMNEHR
+2052 
-2058 GVVNRLVWM
+2058 
-2067 QEAYGLTAAD
+2067 
-2077 TVLQKTPF
+2077 
-2085 GFDVSV
+2085 
-2091 WEFFWPLMVGARL
+2091 
-2104 VMAKPEGHKDPDYL
+2104 
-2118 SRAIEQYGVTTLH
+2118 
-2131 FVPSMLQSFLADGQA
+2131 
-2146 ATRCGQVVRVMC
+2146 
-2158 SGEALPAALVAEFY
+2158 
-2172 RRLPQAELHNLYGPT
+2172 
-2187 EAAVDVTAWHCSRE
+2187 
-2201 AERVSVP
+2201 
-2208 IGRPI
+2208 
-2213 ANTRIYLLDERGQP
+2213 
-2227 VPLGAVGELYI
+2227 
-2238 GGVQVARGYLNRPEL
+2238 
-2253 TAERFLSDPFAP
+2253 
-2265 GGRMYRTGDVARYLA
+2265 
-2280 NGDIEYLGRNDQQ
+2280 
-2293 VKIRGFRIECGEIE
+2293 
-2307 AALATH
+2307 
-2313 PAVREAVV
+2313 
-2321 DARAVGDDKRLVAWV
+2321 
-2336 VPAADVAEE
+2336 
-2345 TLAGALRQHVS
+2345 
-2356 AALPDYMVPSAWVVV
+2356 
-2371 AALPLS
+2371 
-2377 PNGKLDRRALPE
+2377 
-2389 PQGAQSQA
+2389 
-2397 AYEAPQGEHE
+2397 
-2407 TLLAAIWRELLNVER
+2407 
-2422 VGRHDNFFEL
+2422 
-2432 GGHSLLAVK
+2432 
-2441 LMAQLRR
+2441 
-2448 AGWGANVQT
+2448 
-2457 LFSTPTLSALAQAM
+2457 
-2471 SAQGEV
+2471 
-2477 DIPENR
+2477 
-2483 ILPGGASIT
+2483 
-2492 PEMLPLATL
+2492 
-2501 SQPEIDTVVAQVP
+2501 
-2514 GGVAN
+2514 
-2519 VQDIYALSP
+2519 
-2528 LQEGILFH
+2528 
-2536 HLLAERGDPYQLS
+2536 
-2549 AVLRFDSRARLDA
+2549 
-2562 WLAAVQQVIERHDI
+2562 
-2576 LRTAFITQG
+2576 
-2585 MSSPVQVVWRK
+2585 
-2596 AELALSER
+2596 
-2604 RFDPA
+2604 
-2609 DGPIWRQLAASF
+2609 
-2621 DPLQQRQD
+2621 
-2629 LTRAPL
+2629 
-2635 LNFTVTQEEDGSWCA
+2635 
-2650 LQQWHHLI
+2650 
-2658 GDHSTLAFMEQ
+2658 
-2669 EIGEILA
+2669 
-2676 GRGAQLGVAQPFR
+2676 
-2689 NAVAQA
+2689 
-2695 RLALSEAEHE
+2695 
-2705 SFFRDMLADI
+2705 
-2715 SEPVLPFGLSD
+2715 
-2726 VHGEGRQ
+2726 
-2733 IACRYQAL
+2733 
-2741 SSALNL
+2741 
-2747 RLRRQ
+2747 
-2752 ARRLGVSLASLCH
+2752 
-2765 LAWAQVL
+2765 
-2772 ASVSG
+2772 
-2777 RDAVVFG
+2777 
-2784 TVLLGRLQ
+2784 
-2792 GGEGAERALGLFINT
+2792 
-2807 LPLRLDIDRRGV
+2807 
-2819 ETAAREAHVRL
+2819 
-2830 SGLLAHEHAPLALAQ
+2830 
-2845 RCSGVSPGAPLFSA
+2845 
-2859 LLNYRHNNGEAV
+2859 
-2871 ALPEG
+2871 
-2876 VSLLSAEER
+2876 
-2885 TNYPFVLSV
+2885 
-2894 EDGGDSL
+2894 
-2901 GVTAQV
+2901 
-2907 TETVDAQRVCDY
+2907 
-2919 MVQALSSLAQALEQ
+2919 
-2933 APETPVCS
+2933 
-2941 LAVVPEAERELLLHG
+2941 
-2956 WNRTERDYPLDQT
+2956 
-2969 LAALFEQQVRRTPN
+2969 
-2983 ATALVSG
+2983 
-2990 AESLSYA
+2990 
-2997 QLNARANRLAH
+2997 
-3008 ALIARG
+3008 
-3014 VGPDSRVAVCA
+3014 
-3025 ERGLN
+3025 
-3030 MVTALFG
+3030 
-3037 ILKAGGAYVP
+3037 
-3047 LDPAYPGERLQYI
+3047 
-3060 LQDADPVLLLAD
+3060 
-3072 AAGRAALG
+3072 
-3080 EPVTPQLALEAALP
+3080 TPQLALEAALP

-3320 YLNRPE
+3320 YLNRPELTAERFLSDPFAPGGRMYRTGDVARYLANGDIEYLGRNDQQVKIRGFRIECGEIEAALATHPAVREAVVDARAVGDDKRLVAWVVPAVDVAEETLAGALRQHVSAALPDYMVPSAWVVVVALPLSPNGKLDRRALPEPQGAQSQAAYEAPQGEHETLLAAIWRELLNVERVGRHDNFFELGGHSLLAVKLMAQLRRAGWGANVQTLFSTPTLSALAQAMSAQGEVDIPENRILPGGASITPEMLPLATLSQPEIDAVVAQVPGGVANVQDIYALSPLQEGILFHHLLAERGDPYQLSAVLRFDSRARLDAWLAAMQQVIDRHDILRTAFITQGMSSPVQVVWRKAELALSERRFDPADGPIWRQLAASFDPLQQRQDLTRAPLLNFTVTQEEDGSWCALQKWHHLIGDHSTLAFMEQEIGEILAGRGAQLGVAQPFRNAVAQARLALSEAEHESFFRDMLADIREPVLPFGLSDVHGEGRQIACRYQALSSALNLRLRQQARRLGVSLASLCHLAWAQVLASVSGRDAVVFGTVLLGRLQGGEGAERALGLFINTLPLRLDIDRRGVETAAREAHVRLSGLLAHEHAPLALAQRCSGVSPGAPLFSALLNYRHNNGEAVALPEGVSLLSAEERTNYPFVLSVEDGGDSLGVTAQVTETVDAQRVCDYMVQALSSLAQALEQAPETPVCSLAVVPEAERELLLHGWNRTERDYPLDQTLAALFEQQVRRTPHATALVSGAESLSYAQLNARANRLAHALIARGVGPDSRVAVCAERGLNMVTALFGILKAGGAYVPLDPAYPGERLQYILQDADPVLLLADAAGRAALREPVTPQLALEAALPETLSAENPAPRAQASHLAYVIYTSGSTGKPKGAMNEHRGVVNRLVWMQEAYGLTAADTVLQKTPFGFDVSVWEFFWPLMVGARLVMAKPEGHKDPDYLSRAIEQYGVTTLHFVPSMLQSFLADGQAATRCGQVVRVMCSGEALPATLVAEFYRRLPQAELHNLYGPTEAAVDVTAWHCSREAERVSVPIGRPIANTRIYLLDERGQPVPLGAVGELYIGGVQVARGYLHRPE

-3706 LRDLGALY
+3706 LRELGALY

-3726 PLPPLTLQYADY
+3726 PLPLQYADY

-4238 EAEALAAALA
+4238 EAEALAAALV

-4301 WLINAYGPTECT
+4301 RLINAYGPTECT

-4392 YRTGDLARYLA
+4392 YRTGDLARYLP

-4453 RLVAWVVPEADADRQ
+4453 RLVAWVVPEADAARQ

-4569 LRRVGLSAGVKTLFT
+4569 LRRVGLSAGVQTLFT

-4990 SGEDTALPTGVTL
+4990 SGEDTALPTGVSL

-5142 DRVAVRLARSIEL
+5142 DRIAVRLARSIEL

-5406 AYLLDARGRPVPM
+5406 AYLLDARGRPVPL

>member
-65 RQVIDAIVEETPA
+65 RQAIDAIVEETPA

-498 MLLAERVLGVTALQA
+498 VLLAERVLGVTALQA

-563 CGLSVGLVLPT
+563 CGLSVGSVLPT

-615 QTDLPARWQAT
+615 QADLPARWQAT
-626 AWQRLEKIAGEQ
+626 AWQRLEKIAGEH

-715 LTRDADLRAPQT
+715 LTRDADLRASQT

-767 DSAFRWVYDAASVA
+767 DGAFRWVYDAASVA

-1015 FSAADRWCLF
+1015 FSVADRWCLF

-1162 RLYLL
+1162 RMYLL

-1178 IGELFVGGEGVARGY
+1178 IGELYVGGEGVARGY

-1287 APEAERATLATGLRQ
+1287 AQEAERATLATGLRQ

-1364 RELLGIE
+1364 RELLGVE

-1524 HPAQADKLCR
+1524 HPAQADTLCR

-1791 VRDIPLPGMQAE
+1791 VRDIPLPGLQAE

-1892 DQTLAALFE
+1892 DQTLTALFE
-1901 QQVRRTPHAT
+1901 QQVRRTPDAT

-1999 AGRAALGEPATPQL
+1999 AGRAALGEPA
-2013 ALEAVLPET
+2013 
-2022 LSAENPAPRAQ
+2022 
-2033 ASHLAYVIY
+2033 
-2042 TSGSTGKPKG
+2042 
-2052 AMNEHR
+2052 
-2058 GVVNRLVWM
+2058 
-2067 QEAYGLTAAD
+2067 
-2077 TVLQKTPF
+2077 
-2085 GFDVSV
+2085 
-2091 WEFFWPLMVGARL
+2091 
-2104 VMAKPEGHKDPDYL
+2104 
-2118 SRAIEQYGVTTLH
+2118 
-2131 FVPSMLQSFLADGQA
+2131 
-2146 ATRCGQVVRVMC
+2146 
-2158 SGEALPAALVAEFY
+2158 
-2172 RRLPQAELHNLYGPT
+2172 
-2187 EAAVDVTAWHCSRE
+2187 
-2201 AERVSVP
+2201 
-2208 IGRPI
+2208 
-2213 ANTRIYLLDERGQP
+2213 
-2227 VPLGAVGELYI
+2227 
-2238 GGVQVARGYLNRPEL
+2238 
-2253 TAERFLSDPFAP
+2253 
-2265 GGRMYRTGDVARYLA
+2265 
-2280 NGDIEYLGRNDQQ
+2280 
-2293 VKIRGFRIECGEIE
+2293 
-2307 AALATH
+2307 
-2313 PAVREAVV
+2313 
-2321 DARAVGDDKRLVAWV
+2321 
-2336 VPAADVAEE
+2336 
-2345 TLAGALRQHVS
+2345 
-2356 AALPDYMVPSAWVVV
+2356 
-2371 AALPLS
+2371 
-2377 PNGKLDRRALPE
+2377 
-2389 PQGAQSQA
+2389 
-2397 AYEAPQGEHE
+2397 
-2407 TLLAAIWRELLNVER
+2407 
-2422 VGRHDNFFEL
+2422 
-2432 GGHSLLAVK
+2432 
-2441 LMAQLRR
+2441 
-2448 AGWGANVQT
+2448 
-2457 LFSTPTLSALAQAM
+2457 
-2471 SAQGEV
+2471 
-2477 DIPENR
+2477 
-2483 ILPGGASIT
+2483 
-2492 PEMLPLATL
+2492 
-2501 SQPEIDTVVAQVP
+2501 
-2514 GGVAN
+2514 
-2519 VQDIYALSP
+2519 
-2528 LQEGILFH
+2528 
-2536 HLLAERGDPYQLS
+2536 
-2549 AVLRFDSRARLDA
+2549 
-2562 WLAAVQQVIERHDI
+2562 
-2576 LRTAFITQG
+2576 
-2585 MSSPVQVVWRK
+2585 
-2596 AELALSER
+2596 
-2604 RFDPA
+2604 
-2609 DGPIWRQLAASF
+2609 
-2621 DPLQQRQD
+2621 
-2629 LTRAPL
+2629 
-2635 LNFTVTQEEDGSWCA
+2635 
-2650 LQQWHHLI
+2650 
-2658 GDHSTLAFMEQ
+2658 
-2669 EIGEILA
+2669 
-2676 GRGAQLGVAQPFR
+2676 
-2689 NAVAQA
+2689 
-2695 RLALSEAEHE
+2695 
-2705 SFFRDMLADI
+2705 
-2715 SEPVLPFGLSD
+2715 
-2726 VHGEGRQ
+2726 
-2733 IACRYQAL
+2733 
-2741 SSALNL
+2741 
-2747 RLRRQ
+2747 
-2752 ARRLGVSLASLCH
+2752 
-2765 LAWAQVL
+2765 
-2772 ASVSG
+2772 
-2777 RDAVVFG
+2777 
-2784 TVLLGRLQ
+2784 
-2792 GGEGAERALGLFINT
+2792 
-2807 LPLRLDIDRRGV
+2807 
-2819 ETAAREAHVRL
+2819 
-2830 SGLLAHEHAPLALAQ
+2830 
-2845 RCSGVSPGAPLFSA
+2845 
-2859 LLNYRHNNGEAV
+2859 
-2871 ALPEG
+2871 
-2876 VSLLSAEER
+2876 
-2885 TNYPFVLSV
+2885 
-2894 EDGGDSL
+2894 
-2901 GVTAQV
+2901 
-2907 TETVDAQRVCDY
+2907 
-2919 MVQALSSLAQALEQ
+2919 
-2933 APETPVCS
+2933 
-2941 LAVVPEAERELLLHG
+2941 
-2956 WNRTERDYPLDQT
+2956 
-2969 LAALFEQQVRRTPN
+2969 
-2983 ATALVSG
+2983 
-2990 AESLSYA
+2990 
-2997 QLNARANRLAH
+2997 
-3008 ALIARG
+3008 
-3014 VGPDSRVAVCA
+3014 
-3025 ERGLN
+3025 
-3030 MVTALFG
+3030 
-3037 ILKAGGAYVP
+3037 
-3047 LDPAYPGERLQYI
+3047 
-3060 LQDADPVLLLAD
+3060 
-3072 AAGRAALG
+3072 
-3080 EPVTPQLALEAALP
+3080 TPQLALEAALP

-3320 YLNRPE
+3320 YLNRPELTAERFLSDPFAPGGRMYRTGDVARYLANGDIEYLGRNDQQVKIRGFRIECGEIEAALATHPAVREAVVDARAVGDDKRLVAWVVPAVDVAEETLAGALRQHVSAALPDYMVPSAWVVVVALPLSPNGKLDRRALPEPQGAQSQAAYEAPQGEHETLLAAIWRELLNVERVGRHDNFFELGGHSLLAVKLMAQLRRAGWGANVQTLFSTPTLSALAQAMSAQGEVDIPENRILPGGASITPEMLPLATLSQPEIDAVVAQVPGGVANVQDIYALSPLQEGILFHHLLAERGDPYQLSAVLRFDSRARLDAWLAAMQQVIDRHDILRTAFITQGMSSPVQVVWRKAELALSERRFDPADGPIWRQLAASFDPLQQRQDLTRAPLLNFTVTQEEDGSWCALQKWHHLIGDHSTLAFMEQEIGEILAGRGAQLGVAQPFRNAVAQARLALSEAEHESFFRDMLADIREPVLPFGLSDVHGEGRQIACRYQALSSALNLRLRQQARRLGVSLASLCHLAWAQVLASVSGRDAVVFGTVLLGRLQGGEGAERALGLFINTLPLRLDIDRRGVETAAREAHVRLSGLLAHEHAPLALAQRCSGVSPGAPLFSALLNYRHNNGEAVALPEGVSLLSAEERTNYPFVLSVEDGGDSLGVTAQVTETVDAQRVCDYMVQALSSLAQALEQAPETPVCSLAVVPEAERELLLHGWNRTERDYPLDQTLAALFEQQVRRTPHATALVSGAESLSYAQLNARANRLAHALIARGVGPDSRVAVCAERGLNMVTALFGILKAGGAYVPLDPAYPGERLQYILQDADPVLLLADAAGRAALREPVTPQLALEAALPETLSAENPAPRAQASHLAYVIYTSGSTGKPKGAMNEHRGVVNRLVWMQEAYGLTAADTVLQKTPFGFDVSVWEFFWPLMVGARLVMAKPEGHKDPDYLSRAIEQYGVTTLHFVPSMLQSFLADGQAATRCGQVVRVMCSGEALPATLVAEFYRRLPQAELHNLYGPTEAAVDVTAWHCSREAERVSVPIGRPIANTRIYLLDERGQPVPLGAVGELYIGGVQVARGYLHRPE

-3706 LRDLGALY
+3706 LRELGALY

-3726 PLPPLTLQYADY
+3726 PLPLQYADY

-4238 EAEALAAALA
+4238 EAEALAAALV

-4301 WLINAYGPTECT
+4301 RLINAYGPTECT

-4392 YRTGDLARYLA
+4392 YRTGDLARYLP

-4453 RLVAWVVPEADADRQ
+4453 RLVAWVVPEADAARQ

-4569 LRRVGLSAGVKTLFT
+4569 LRRVGLSAGVQTLFT

-4990 SGEDTALPTGVTL
+4990 SGEDTALPTGVSL

-5142 DRVAVRLARSIEL
+5142 DRIAVRLARSIEL

-5406 AYLLDARGRPVPM
+5406 AYLLAARGRGGRM
-5419 GAVGELHIGGVGVAL
+5419 GGGGELHIGGVGVAL

>member
-1 MNKQTDVKSGELR
+1 MNKQTDVKSGEFR
-14 TGAQAAAEKV
+14 AGSQAATEKV
-24 ELHEMT
+24 ELHEIT
-30 IAQRELWLGENIS
+30 TAQRELWLGENIS
-43 KELSFNIWGYGQVDG
+43 KDLSFNIWGYGQVDG
-58 PLDVKLL
+58 PLNVKLL
-65 RQVIDAIVEETPA
+65 RQAIDAIVEETPA

-115 AARRWMVADA
+115 AARRWMVADS

-137 SFYVITLAPQRYVLY
+137 SFYVITLAPQRYILY

-231 ILTPD
+231 VLTPD
-236 AAMNRNTQLL
+236 AAMHHNTQLL
-246 EKEALDQLQQQADN
+246 EKDVLDRLQRQADN

-405 TFSDADYANS
+405 TFSDAAYANS
-415 LGDLDVLQ
+415 LDDLDVLQ

-435 STAGTIEALDR
+435 STTGTIEALDR
-446 QVAALADAE
+446 QVATLADAE
-455 AGGSFYT
+455 AGGSFYA

-475 DRPAEALQ
+475 DRPAQALQ
-483 RLVSSLSHGAGCAAK
+483 RLVSSLSHGAGCATK
-498 MLLAERVLGVTALQA
+498 ILLAERVLGVTTLLA

-524 LLHVEADGWVIA
+524 LLRIETDGWEIA
-536 ANPGVV
+536 AHPGVV
-542 RVGPFLRADGSAQP
+542 RVGPFLRADDSIQP

-563 CGLSVGLVLPT
+563 CGLSVGSVLPT
-574 INAAEAS
+574 LSDAEAS

-596 WQPRLTRYYPAPF
+596 WQPRLTRFYPAPF
-609 PPGPGR
+609 PPGPDR
-615 QTDLPARWQAT
+615 RAALPARWQAT

-656 QLGWITPD
+656 QLGWITSN
-664 DRNWGRWAH
+664 DRDWGRWAH

-686 HTGNFQQALAALEQ
+686 HSYNFQQALAALEQ
-700 EYSQLRAHADYHPAL
+700 EYGRLRAHADYHPAL
-715 LTRDADLRAPQT
+715 LTGDADLRAPQA
-727 WPTAVSIVSRRSA
+727 WPTAVSIVSRRSET
-740 QGLQP
+740 GLQP

-767 DSAFRWVYDAASVA
+767 DGAFRWVYDAASVA

-805 RRTVGELSLV
+805 RRTIGELNLV
-815 SEEERAQLLQG
+815 SEEERTQLLQS

-836 TACLHRLF
+836 AACLHRLF

-849 RTPEAIAVT
+849 RTPDATAMT
-858 YGDDSLTYAELNTQA
+858 YGDDSLTYAELNTWA

-880 VQLGVQPDSLVALC
+880 VELGVQPDSLVALC
-894 AGRGLPMLVG
+894 AGRGLPMLAG

-940 ADELGRQALGDCEVP
+940 ADELGRQALGGCEVP
-955 VLALEQPLRGESD
+955 VLALEQPLTGKSD
-968 DLQDVGVRP
+968 DLQDVEVRP
-977 AHLAYVIYTSGSTGK
+977 SHLAYVIYTSGSTGK

-1015 FSAADRWCLF
+1015 FSAADKWCLF

-1047 FIVPQAIARSAP
+1047 FIVPQEIARSAP

-1083 IQAQAHSEARQQLRE
+1083 IQAQAHSEARHQLRE

-1104 MLKPCDLAPWF
+1104 MLKPSDLAPWF
-1115 ARPENRQTRLINMY
+1115 ARPENRQTRLVNMY

-1150 TTSPIGSRIPDL
+1150 VASPIGCRIPDL

-1167 GADGEPVPMGA
+1167 GGDGEPVPMGA
-1178 IGELFVGGEGVARGY
+1178 IGELYVGGEGVARGY

-1202 RFLDDPF
+1202 RFLEDPF

-1256 QLSTD
+1256 QLSAD

-1272 DDGDGGKRLVAWVVP
+1272 DDGDGNKRLVAWVVP
-1287 APEAERATLATGLRQ
+1287 APETERATLATELRR

-1307 LPDYMVPVAY
+1307 LPDYMVPAAY

-1331 DKRALPVPQVDAYV
+1331 DKRALPVPQVDACA

-1364 RELLGIE
+1364 HELLGVE
-1371 RVGRYDHFFELGG
+1371 RIGRYDHFFELGG

-1410 SPVLHVLAQALE
+1410 SPVLHVLAQALQ
-1422 VAPAQEPLP
+1422 VAPTQESIPM
-1431 ILPVARDG
+1431 LPVARDG
-1439 DLPLSFAQQRLWFLT
+1439 ELPLSFAQQRLWFLT

-1467 ALRLHGRLDRQALQ
+1467 ALRLRGRLDRQALQ
-1481 HSLDALYARHES
+1481 QGLDALYARHES

-1524 HPAQADKLCR
+1524 HPAQAETLCR
-1534 QAATQPFDLTQGP
+1534 QAATQSFDLTQGP

-1553 IRLADEEHLF
+1553 LRLADEEHLF
-1563 LLTCHHIISDGWS
+1563 LLTCHHIVSDGWS

-1590 LRRGD
+1590 FRRGE

-1601 LTLQYPDYA
+1601 PTLQYPDYA

-1626 QYWRETLIG
+1626 QYWRETLSD

-1654 SGGEVPIAIDAE
+1654 SGAEVPIAIDAE

-1743 IARIRHTVLTA
+1743 LERIRHTVLAA

-1791 VRDIPLPGMQAE
+1791 VRNIPLPGLQAE
-1803 LAGLEYSAAKF
+1803 SAELGYRIAKY

-1821 DTGEGISGT
+1821 DNGEGISGT

-1838 DRATAERYGVYLV
+1838 DRATAERYG
-1851 QALRAMT
+1851 A
-1858 LNSPRSVSHIDLL
+1858 
-1871 PPAEREHL
+1871 
-1879 LHGWNRTERDYPL
+1879 
-1892 DQTLAALFE
+1892 
-1901 QQVRRTPHAT
+1901 
-1911 ALVSGTESLSYA
+1911 
-1923 QLNARA
+1923 
-1929 NRLAHA
+1929 
-1935 LIARGVGPDSRVA
+1935 
-1948 VCAERGLNM
+1948 
-1957 VTALFGILKAGGAYV
+1957 
-1972 PLDPAYPGERLQYI
+1972 
-1986 LQDADPVLLLADA
+1986 
-1999 AGRAALGEPATPQL
+1999 
-2013 ALEAVLPET
+2013 
-2022 LSAENPAPRAQ
+2022 
-2033 ASHLAYVIY
+2033 
-2042 TSGSTGKPKG
+2042 
-2052 AMNEHR
+2052 
-2058 GVVNRLVWM
+2058 
-2067 QEAYGLTAAD
+2067 
-2077 TVLQKTPF
+2077 
-2085 GFDVSV
+2085 
-2091 WEFFWPLMVGARL
+2091 
-2104 VMAKPEGHKDPDYL
+2104 
-2118 SRAIEQYGVTTLH
+2118 
-2131 FVPSMLQSFLADGQA
+2131 
-2146 ATRCGQVVRVMC
+2146 
-2158 SGEALPAALVAEFY
+2158 
-2172 RRLPQAELHNLYGPT
+2172 
-2187 EAAVDVTAWHCSRE
+2187 
-2201 AERVSVP
+2201 
-2208 IGRPI
+2208 
-2213 ANTRIYLLDERGQP
+2213 
-2227 VPLGAVGELYI
+2227 
-2238 GGVQVARGYLNRPEL
+2238 
-2253 TAERFLSDPFAP
+2253 
-2265 GGRMYRTGDVARYLA
+2265 
-2280 NGDIEYLGRNDQQ
+2280 
-2293 VKIRGFRIECGEIE
+2293 
-2307 AALATH
+2307 
-2313 PAVREAVV
+2313 
-2321 DARAVGDDKRLVAWV
+2321 
-2336 VPAADVAEE
+2336 
-2345 TLAGALRQHVS
+2345 
-2356 AALPDYMVPSAWVVV
+2356 
-2371 AALPLS
+2371 
-2377 PNGKLDRRALPE
+2377 
-2389 PQGAQSQA
+2389 
-2397 AYEAPQGEHE
+2397 
-2407 TLLAAIWRELLNVER
+2407 
-2422 VGRHDNFFEL
+2422 
-2432 GGHSLLAVK
+2432 
-2441 LMAQLRR
+2441 
-2448 AGWGANVQT
+2448 
-2457 LFSTPTLSALAQAM
+2457 
-2471 SAQGEV
+2471 
-2477 DIPENR
+2477 
-2483 ILPGGASIT
+2483 
-2492 PEMLPLATL
+2492 
-2501 SQPEIDTVVAQVP
+2501 
-2514 GGVAN
+2514 
-2519 VQDIYALSP
+2519 
-2528 LQEGILFH
+2528 
-2536 HLLAERGDPYQLS
+2536 
-2549 AVLRFDSRARLDA
+2549 
-2562 WLAAVQQVIERHDI
+2562 
-2576 LRTAFITQG
+2576 
-2585 MSSPVQVVWRK
+2585 
-2596 AELALSER
+2596 
-2604 RFDPA
+2604 
-2609 DGPIWRQLAASF
+2609 
-2621 DPLQQRQD
+2621 
-2629 LTRAPL
+2629 
-2635 LNFTVTQEEDGSWCA
+2635 
-2650 LQQWHHLI
+2650 
-2658 GDHSTLAFMEQ
+2658 
-2669 EIGEILA
+2669 
-2676 GRGAQLGVAQPFR
+2676 
-2689 NAVAQA
+2689 
-2695 RLALSEAEHE
+2695 
-2705 SFFRDMLADI
+2705 
-2715 SEPVLPFGLSD
+2715 
-2726 VHGEGRQ
+2726 
-2733 IACRYQAL
+2733 
-2741 SSALNL
+2741 
-2747 RLRRQ
+2747 
-2752 ARRLGVSLASLCH
+2752 
-2765 LAWAQVL
+2765 
-2772 ASVSG
+2772 
-2777 RDAVVFG
+2777 
-2784 TVLLGRLQ
+2784 
-2792 GGEGAERALGLFINT
+2792 
-2807 LPLRLDIDRRGV
+2807 
-2819 ETAAREAHVRL
+2819 
-2830 SGLLAHEHAPLALAQ
+2830 
-2845 RCSGVSPGAPLFSA
+2845 
-2859 LLNYRHNNGEAV
+2859 
-2871 ALPEG
+2871 
-2876 VSLLSAEER
+2876 
-2885 TNYPFVLSV
+2885 
-2894 EDGGDSL
+2894 
-2901 GVTAQV
+2901 
-2907 TETVDAQRVCDY
+2907 
-2919 MVQALSSLAQALEQ
+2919 
-2933 APETPVCS
+2933 
-2941 LAVVPEAERELLLHG
+2941 
-2956 WNRTERDYPLDQT
+2956 
-2969 LAALFEQQVRRTPN
+2969 
-2983 ATALVSG
+2983 
-2990 AESLSYA
+2990 
-2997 QLNARANRLAH
+2997 
-3008 ALIARG
+3008 
-3014 VGPDSRVAVCA
+3014 
-3025 ERGLN
+3025 
-3030 MVTALFG
+3030 
-3037 ILKAGGAYVP
+3037 
-3047 LDPAYPGERLQYI
+3047 
-3060 LQDADPVLLLAD
+3060 
-3072 AAGRAALG
+3072 
-3080 EPVTPQLALEAALP
+3080 
-3094 ETLSAE
+3094 
-3100 NPAPRAQAS
+3100 
-3109 HLAYVI
+3109 
-3115 YTSGST
+3115 
-3121 GKPKGAMNEHRGVVN
+3121 
-3136 RLVWMQ
+3136 
-3142 EAYGLTAADTVLQ
+3142 
-3155 KTPFGFD
+3155 
-3162 VSVWEFFWPLM
+3162 
-3173 VGARLV
+3173 
-3179 MAKPEGHKDPDYL
+3179 
-3192 SRAIEQYGVTTLH
+3192 
-3205 FVPSMLQSFLADGQA
+3205 
-3220 ATRCGQVVRV
+3220 
-3230 MCSGEALPAALVAEF
+3230 
-3245 YRRLPQAE
+3245 
-3253 LHNLYGP
+3253 
-3260 TEAAVDVTAW
+3260 
-3270 HCSREADRVSVPIG
+3270 
-3284 RPIANTR
+3284 
-3291 IYLLDERGQPVPLG
+3291 
-3305 AVGELYIGGVQVARG
+3305 
-3320 YLNRPE
+3320 
-3326 LTAERFL
+3326 
-3333 SDPFA
+3333 
-3338 PGGRMYRTGDVAR
+3338 
-3351 YLANGDIEY
+3351 
-3360 LGRNDQQV
+3360 
-3368 KIRGFRIEC
+3368 
-3377 GEIEAALATHPA
+3377 
-3389 VREAVVD
+3389 
-3396 ARAVGDDKRLVA
+3396 
-3408 WVVPAA
+3408 
-3414 DVAEETL
+3414 
-3421 AGALRQHV
+3421 
-3429 SAALP
+3429 
-3434 DYMVPSAWVVVAAL
+3434 
-3448 PLSPN
+3448 
-3453 GKLDRRALPEP
+3453 
-3464 QGAQSQAAYEAP
+3464 
-3476 QGEHETLLAA
+3476 
-3486 IWRELLNVE
+3486 
-3495 RVGRHDNFFELGGH
+3495 
-3509 SLLAVRL
+3509 
-3516 TNRLQQMEWQLPL
+3516 
-3529 QVLFANPT
+3529 
-3537 LLALAQQLRRTD
+3537 
-3549 EALPPIEAMPRGA
+3549 
-3562 ALPLSFAQQRLWF
+3562 
-3575 LTQLEGLSETY
+3575 
-3586 HIPLALSLRGEL
+3586 
-3598 DLPAWRQS
+3598 
-3606 LDALY
+3606 
-3611 ARHEALR
+3611 
-3618 SRFVTVEGQPQAHIL
+3618 
-3633 PADALPLTV
+3633 
-3642 HDLRG
+3642 
-3647 RQDAQSQARQL
+3647 
-3658 AQRLTEAPFDL
+3658 
-3669 TQGPLVRAALIRLAD
+3669 
-3684 EEHLFLLTCHHIIS
+3684 
-3698 DGWSTGIL
+3698 
-3706 LRDLGALY
+3706 
-3714 GALRRGDADPLP
+3714 
-3726 PLPPLTLQYADY
+3726 
-3738 AAWQRRYLTPERL
+3738 
-3751 AAQAQYWRETL
+3751 
-3762 SDAPALLTLPT
+3762 
-3773 DRPRPTVQSFS
+3773 
-3784 GGEVPIAIDA
+3784 
-3794 ELTQAL
+3794 
-3800 RQFSRQHGGTLFMTV
+3800 
-3815 LAAWSLVLARM
+3815 
-3826 AGQQE
+3826 
-3831 LVIGTPEANRG
+3831 
-3842 RLETESLVGFF
+3842 
-3853 VSTLA
+3853 
-3858 LRIDLRDDPDLP
+3858 
-3870 TLIAR
+3870 
-3875 IRHAV
+3875 
-3880 LAARENRDL
+3880 
-3889 PFEQVVELVNP
+3889 
-3900 PRHLGYTPLFQVM
+3900 
-3913 LAWQDGSV
+3913 
-3921 RDISL
+3921 
-3926 PGLQAESAE
+3926 
-3935 LGYQIAKYDLTLDLA
+3935 
-3950 ERDEQISGTLNFA
+3950 
-3963 TALFDRATAE
+3963 
-3973 RYGVYLVQVLRAMA
+3973 YLVQVLRAMA
-3987 TNATQPA
+3987 TNASQSA
-3994 SHLDLLPAAERE
+3994 SHIDLLPAAERE

-4013 RTAEVYPAQS
+4013 RTAEAYPAQNPV
-4023 CAHVL
+4023 HVQ
-4028 FEQWVQRT
+4028 FEQWARRT
-4036 PDAVAVVNDRDS
+4036 PDAIALVNEADS
-4048 LSYAQLNAHA
+4048 LSYAQLNTRA

-4064 LIAQGVRPGDR
+4064 LIGQGVRPGDR
-4075 VATSLERSVSLVIA
+4075 VATSLERSFSLVIA

-4114 IIGDSGASLILC
+4114 IIGDSGTTLILC
-4126 DRDID
+4126 DRDLD
-4131 REIAGEIACL
+4131 REIAGEIECL

-4147 QNPTHDPAVPRAGG
+4147 QDPTHDPAVARAGD

-4192 NRFASFERGDRFAF
+4192 NRFAAFERGDRFAF

-4238 EAEALAAALA
+4238 DADALAAALV
-4248 RQGINVLFLTT
+4248 RQEINVLFLTT
-4259 SLFNQYAHSIA
+4259 SLFNQYVHSIA
-4270 ATLAQLKYLLSG
+4270 ATLAQLKYLISG

-4301 WLINAYGPTECT
+4301 RLVNAYGPTEGT
-4313 VFATTATIERVDPW
+4313 VIATAAIVEQVGPW

-4336 GNTRI
+4336 GNTHI
-4341 YLLDEHGQ
+4341 YLLDEHLQ
-4349 PVPLGATGEIYIAG
+4349 PVPLGATGELYIGGA
-4363 PGVALGYL
+4363 GVALGYL

-4385 FNPGERM
+4385 FNPGDRI
-4392 YRTGDLARYLA
+4392 YRTGDLARYLP
-4403 DGNIDYLG
+4403 DGNIDYQG

-4443 VDVLGEADNK
+4443 VDVLGEANNK
-4453 RLVAWVVPEADADRQ
+4453 RLVAWVVPEAEADRQ

-4487 PAAWVALDTLPLTP
+4487 PTAWVALDTLPLTP

-4569 LRRVGLSAGVKTLFT
+4569 LRRVGLSAGVQTLFT

-4603 PANGILPGC
+4603 PANGIQPGC
-4612 VAITPEM
+4612 ASITPEM
-4619 LPLATLS
+4619 LPLAALS

-4662 LAERGDPYQLSAVLR
+4662 LAEQGDPYQLSAVLR

-4725 RELRL
+4725 QELRL
-4730 NPEEGEIGSRL
+4730 DPAQGDIGSRL

-4761 FVAAQGEEG
+4761 FVAAREEEG

-4813 NAVAQARLGVSKAEH
+4813 NAVAQARLGVSNAEH
-4828 ERFFRTMLADIDE
+4828 EQFFRTLLADIDE

-4858 STAHLALPPALNQQ
+4858 STAHLALPHALNQQ

-4878 RLGVSLASL
+4878 RMGVSLASL

-4943 ESAVLQAHI
+4943 ESAALQAHI

-4990 SGEDTALPTGVTL
+4990 SGEETALPAGVTL

-5028 AQVRQPIEAQRVCG
+5028 AQVRQPIEALRVCG

-5051 AQALEQAPQTP
+5051 AQALEEAPQTP
-5062 VCELEV
+5062 ICELDV

-5078 CRWNHT
+5078 CSWNHT
-5084 AEAYPADTCV
+5084 TEPYPADTCV

-5102 RLTPQAIALIQDA
+5102 QLTPQAVAVIQGER
-5115 QRLSYAQL
+5115 QLSYAQL

-5142 DRVAVRLARSIEL
+5142 DRVAVRLTRSIEL
-5155 VCAQLAVI
+5155 VCAQLAIV
-5163 KAGAAYVPIDPQLP
+5163 KAGAAYVPLDPQLP
-5177 AARQA
+5177 TARQA
-5182 WIADDSGACLMLTDA
+5182 WIVNDSGACLMLAETA
-5197 IGDEE
+5197 GNEG
-5202 IPQLTVEDREAEDHN
+5202 IPQLPVEDCEGND
-5217 GNPALRVSSG
+5217 GNPALRLSSG
-5227 ATAYIMYTSGST
+5227 TTAYIMYTSGST

-5260 YAAFDADDRIA
+5260 YAAFDAEDRVA

-5284 VWAALLNGGALV
+5284 VWAALLNGGTLV

-5362 ERGPVHL
+5362 EQGPVQL

-5419 GAVGELHIGGVGVAL
+5419 GAIGELHIGGVGVAL

-5472 GSLEYQGR
+5472 GCLEYQGR
-5480 CDQQIKLRGFRIEP
+5480 CDQQVKLRGFRIEP

-5524 AWIVPTADVDRSAL
+5524 AWIVPAAEGERSAL

-5574 RRALPEPERAAVGT
+5574 RRALPEPECAAVGA
-5588 REYVAPQGETETT
+5588 REYAAPQGETETT
-5601 LARVWC
+5601 LARAWC

-5666 TAEAPMRKAVPAR
+5666 TAEAPLCKAVPAR

-5706 IDKTF
+5706 IDESF
-5711 PVYAVPWPAMEEKPA
+5711 PVYAVPWPAVEEKPA

-5759 AYAIAEQLQSAGEAV
+5759 AYAIAEQLQSSGEAV

-5829 AGIKTQREEVA
+5829 AGIKTQRAEVA

-5855 VEATLV
+5855 VEATQV

-5877 VSVNSQNAQ
+5877 VSANSQNEQ
-5886 FQAYWQRIK
+5886 FQVYWQKIK

-5903 ASALGWDKL
+5903 ASALGWDRL

-5944 NLALRELGQA
+5944 NLALRDLGQA

>member
-1 MNKQTDVKSGELR
+1 M
-14 TGAQAAAEKV
+14 
-24 ELHEMT
+24 
-30 IAQRELWLGENIS
+30 
-43 KELSFNIWGYGQVDG
+43 
-58 PLDVKLL
+58 
-65 RQVIDAIVEETPA
+65 
-78 LQAHFVEKDGELYQY
+78 QAHFVEKDGELYQY

-498 MLLAERVLGVTALQA
+498 VLLAERVLGVTALQA

-563 CGLSVGLVLPT
+563 CGLSVGSVLPT

-615 QTDLPARWQAT
+615 QADLPARWQAT
-626 AWQRLEKIAGEQ
+626 AWQRLEKIAGEH

-715 LTRDADLRAPQT
+715 LTRDADLRASQT

-767 DSAFRWVYDAASVA
+767 DGAFRWVYDAASVA

-1439 DLPLSFAQQRLWFLT
+1439 ELPLSFAQQRLWFLT

-1524 HPAQADKLCR
+1524 HPAQADTLCR

-1563 LLTCHHIISDGWS
+1563 LLTCHHIVSDGWS

-1791 VRDIPLPGMQAE
+1791 VRDIPLPGLQAE

-2013 ALEAVLPET
+2013 ALEAALPET
-2022 LSAENPAPRAQ
+2022 LSAENPAPRAQASHLAYVIYTSGSTGKPKGAMNEHRGVVNRLVWMQEAYGLTAADTVLQKTPFGFDVSVWEFFWPLMVGARLVMAKPEGHKDPDYLSRAIEQYGVTTLHFVPSMLQSFLADGQAATRCGQVVRVMCSGEALPAALVAEFYRRLPQAELHNLYGPTEAAVDVTAWHCSREVERVSVPIGRPIANTRIYLLDERGQPVPLGAVGELYIGGVQVARGYLNRPELTAERFLSDPFAPGGRMYRTGDVARYLANGDIEYLGRNDQQVKIRGFRIECGEIEAALATHPAVREAVVDARAVGDDKRLVAWVVPAADVAEETLAGALRQHVSAALPDYMVPSAWVVVAALPLSPNGKLDRRALPEPQGAQSQAAYEAPQGEHETLLAAIWRELLNVERVGRHDNFFELGGHSLLAVKLMAQLRRAGWGANVQTLFSTPTLSALAQAMSAQGEVDIPENRILPGGASITPEMLPLATLSQPEIDAVVAQVPGGVANVQDIYALSPLQEGILFHHLLAERGDPYQLSAVLRFDSRARLDAWLAAMQQVIDRHDILRTAFITQGMSSPVQVVWRKAELALSERRFDPADGPIWRQLAASFDPLQQRQDLTRAPLLNFTVTQEEDGSWCALQQWHHLIGDHSTLAFMEQEIGEILAGRGAQLGVAQPFRNAVAQARLALNEAEHESFFRDMLADISEPVLPFGLSDVHGEGRQIACRYQALSSALNLRLRQQARRLGVSLASLCHLAWAQVLASVSGRDAVVFGTVLLGRLQGGEGAERALGLFINTLPLRLDIDRRGVETAAREAHVRLSGLLAHEHAPLALAQRCSGVSPGAPLFSALLNYRHNNGEAVALPEGVSLLSAEERTNYPFVLSVEDGGDSLGLTAQVTETVDAQRVCDYMVQALSSLAQALEQAPETPVCSLAVVPEAERELLLHGWNRTERDYPLDQTLAALFEQQVRRTPHATALVSGAESLSYAQLNARANRLAHALIARGVGPDSRVAVCAERGLNMVTALFGILKAGGAYVPLDPAYPGERLQYILQDADPVLLLADAAGRAALGEPATPQLALEAALPDTLSAENPERRAQ

-2397 AYEAPQGEHE
+2397 
-2407 TLLAAIWRELLNVER
+2407 T
-2422 VGRHDNFFEL
+2422 
-2432 GGHSLLAVK
+2432 
-2441 LMAQLRR
+2441 
-2448 AGWGANVQT
+2448 
-2457 LFSTPTLSALAQAM
+2457 
-2471 SAQGEV
+2471 
-2477 DIPENR
+2477 
-2483 ILPGGASIT
+2483 
-2492 PEMLPLATL
+2492 
-2501 SQPEIDTVVAQVP
+2501 
-2514 GGVAN
+2514 
-2519 VQDIYALSP
+2519 
-2528 LQEGILFH
+2528 
-2536 HLLAERGDPYQLS
+2536 
-2549 AVLRFDSRARLDA
+2549 
-2562 WLAAVQQVIERHDI
+2562 
-2576 LRTAFITQG
+2576 
-2585 MSSPVQVVWRK
+2585 
-2596 AELALSER
+2596 
-2604 RFDPA
+2604 
-2609 DGPIWRQLAASF
+2609 
-2621 DPLQQRQD
+2621 
-2629 LTRAPL
+2629 
-2635 LNFTVTQEEDGSWCA
+2635 
-2650 LQQWHHLI
+2650 
-2658 GDHSTLAFMEQ
+2658 
-2669 EIGEILA
+2669 
-2676 GRGAQLGVAQPFR
+2676 
-2689 NAVAQA
+2689 
-2695 RLALSEAEHE
+2695 
-2705 SFFRDMLADI
+2705 
-2715 SEPVLPFGLSD
+2715 
-2726 VHGEGRQ
+2726 
-2733 IACRYQAL
+2733 
-2741 SSALNL
+2741 
-2747 RLRRQ
+2747 
-2752 ARRLGVSLASLCH
+2752 
-2765 LAWAQVL
+2765 
-2772 ASVSG
+2772 
-2777 RDAVVFG
+2777 
-2784 TVLLGRLQ
+2784 
-2792 GGEGAERALGLFINT
+2792 
-2807 LPLRLDIDRRGV
+2807 
-2819 ETAAREAHVRL
+2819 
-2830 SGLLAHEHAPLALAQ
+2830 
-2845 RCSGVSPGAPLFSA
+2845 
-2859 LLNYRHNNGEAV
+2859 
-2871 ALPEG
+2871 
-2876 VSLLSAEER
+2876 
-2885 TNYPFVLSV
+2885 
-2894 EDGGDSL
+2894 
-2901 GVTAQV
+2901 
-2907 TETVDAQRVCDY
+2907 
-2919 MVQALSSLAQALEQ
+2919 
-2933 APETPVCS
+2933 
-2941 LAVVPEAERELLLHG
+2941 
-2956 WNRTERDYPLDQT
+2956 
-2969 LAALFEQQVRRTPN
+2969 
-2983 ATALVSG
+2983 
-2990 AESLSYA
+2990 
-2997 QLNARANRLAH
+2997 
-3008 ALIARG
+3008 
-3014 VGPDSRVAVCA
+3014 
-3025 ERGLN
+3025 
-3030 MVTALFG
+3030 
-3037 ILKAGGAYVP
+3037 
-3047 LDPAYPGERLQYI
+3047 
-3060 LQDADPVLLLAD
+3060 
-3072 AAGRAALG
+3072 
-3080 EPVTPQLALEAALP
+3080 
-3094 ETLSAE
+3094 
-3100 NPAPRAQAS
+3100 
-3109 HLAYVI
+3109 
-3115 YTSGST
+3115 
-3121 GKPKGAMNEHRGVVN
+3121 
-3136 RLVWMQ
+3136 
-3142 EAYGLTAADTVLQ
+3142 
-3155 KTPFGFD
+3155 
-3162 VSVWEFFWPLM
+3162 
-3173 VGARLV
+3173 
-3179 MAKPEGHKDPDYL
+3179 
-3192 SRAIEQYGVTTLH
+3192 
-3205 FVPSMLQSFLADGQA
+3205 
-3220 ATRCGQVVRV
+3220 
-3230 MCSGEALPAALVAEF
+3230 
-3245 YRRLPQAE
+3245 
-3253 LHNLYGP
+3253 
-3260 TEAAVDVTAW
+3260 
-3270 HCSREADRVSVPIG
+3270 
-3284 RPIANTR
+3284 
-3291 IYLLDERGQPVPLG
+3291 
-3305 AVGELYIGGVQVARG
+3305 
-3320 YLNRPE
+3320 
-3326 LTAERFL
+3326 
-3333 SDPFA
+3333 
-3338 PGGRMYRTGDVAR
+3338 
-3351 YLANGDIEY
+3351 
-3360 LGRNDQQV
+3360 
-3368 KIRGFRIEC
+3368 
-3377 GEIEAALATHPA
+3377 
-3389 VREAVVD
+3389 
-3396 ARAVGDDKRLVA
+3396 
-3408 WVVPAA
+3408 
-3414 DVAEETL
+3414 
-3421 AGALRQHV
+3421 
-3429 SAALP
+3429 
-3434 DYMVPSAWVVVAAL
+3434 
-3448 PLSPN
+3448 
-3453 GKLDRRALPEP
+3453 
-3464 QGAQSQAAYEAP
+3464 YEAP

-3714 GALRRGDADPLP
+3714 GALRRGDAD

-4301 WLINAYGPTECT
+4301 RLINAYGPTECT

-4569 LRRVGLSAGVKTLFT
+4569 LRRVGLSAGVQTLFT

-5588 REYVAPQGETETT
+5588 REYAAPQGETETT

>member
-1 MNKQTDVKSGELR
+1 MNKQTDVKSGEFR
-14 TGAQAAAEKV
+14 TDAQAAAEKV

-43 KELSFNIWGYGQVDG
+43 KELSFNIWGYGLVDG

-65 RQVIDAIVEETPA
+65 RQAIDAIVEETPA

-137 SFYVITLAPQRYVLY
+137 SFHVITLAPQRYVLY

-174 YYNALASGGVIPEFA
+174 YYNALASGSVIPEFA

-405 TFSDADYANS
+405 TFSDAAYANS

-498 MLLAERVLGVTALQA
+498 ILLADRVLGVTALQA
-513 VSDERQAEPGT
+513 VSDERQAHPGT

-536 ANPGVV
+536 ASPGVV
-542 RVGPFLRADGSAQP
+542 HVGPFLRADGSTQP

-563 CGLSVGLVLPT
+563 CGLSVGSVLPT

-615 QTDLPARWQAT
+615 QADLPARWQAT

-656 QLGWITPD
+656 QLGWISPD

-681 QVSVD
+681 QISVD
-686 HTGNFQQALAALEQ
+686 HTSNFQQALAALEQ

-767 DSAFRWVYDAASVA
+767 DGAFRWVYDAASVA

-826 LNHTVASHSP
+826 LNHTVASHTP
-836 TACLHRLF
+836 AACLHRLF
-844 EAQVK
+844 EAQVR
-849 RTPEAIAVT
+849 RTPKAIAVT

-955 VLALEQPLRGESD
+955 LLALEQPLTGEGD

-1104 MLKPCDLAPWF
+1104 MLKPSDLAPWF

-1178 IGELFVGGEGVARGY
+1178 IGELYVGGEGVARGY

-1261 PRVRSVAVDAI
+1261 PRVRSAAVDAI

-1364 RELLGIE
+1364 RELLGVE

-1431 ILPVARDG
+1431 ILPVVRDG
-1439 DLPLSFAQQRLWFLT
+1439 ELPLSFAQQRLWFLT

-1524 HPAQADKLCR
+1524 HPAQADTLCR

-1563 LLTCHHIISDGWS
+1563 LLTCHHIVSDGWS

-1590 LRRGD
+1590 FRRGD
-1595 ADPLPP
+1595 ADPLPLP
-1601 LTLQYPDYA
+1601 TLQYPDYA

-1626 QYWRETLIG
+1626 QYWRETLSD

-1743 IARIRHTVLTA
+1743 LERVRHTVLAA

-1791 VRDIPLPGMQAE
+1791 VRDIPLPGLQAE

-1871 PPAEREHL
+1871 PLAEREHL

-1901 QQVRRTPHAT
+1901 QQVRRTPDAT
-1911 ALVSGTESLSYA
+1911 ALVSGAESLSYA

-1948 VCAERGLNM
+1948 VCAERGLHM

-2013 ALEAVLPET
+2013 ALEAALPDT
-2022 LSAENPAPRAQ
+2022 LSAENPERRAQ

-2146 ATRCGQVVRVMC
+2146 ASRCGQVVRVMC

-2201 AERVSVP
+2201 ADRVSVP

-2213 ANTRIYLLDERGQP
+2213 ANTRIYLLDDHGQP

-2307 AALATH
+2307 AVLATH

-2389 PQGAQSQA
+2389 PQGTQSQA

-2407 TLLAAIWRELLNVER
+2407 TLLAGIWRELLNVEQ

-2448 AGWGANVQT
+2448 AGWGTNVQT

-2501 SQPEIDTVVAQVP
+2501 SQPEIDAVVAQVP

-2562 WLAAVQQVIERHDI
+2562 WLAAMQQVIDRHDI

-2609 DGPIWRQLAASF
+2609 DGPIWQQLAASF

-2715 SEPVLPFGLSD
+2715 REPVLPFGLSD

-2784 TVLLGRLQ
+2784 TVLLGRLE

-2969 LAALFEQQVRRTPN
+2969 LAALFEQQVRRTPD

-3025 ERGLN
+3025 ERGLH

-3080 EPVTPQLALEAALP
+3080 EPATPQLALEAALP
-3094 ETLSAE
+3094 DTLSTE
-3100 NPAPRAQAS
+3100 NPERRAQAS

-3162 VSVWEFFWPLM
+3162 VSVWEFFW
-3173 VGARLV
+3173 
-3179 MAKPEGHKDPDYL
+3179 
-3192 SRAIEQYGVTTLH
+3192 
-3205 FVPSMLQSFLADGQA
+3205 
-3220 ATRCGQVVRV
+3220 
-3230 MCSGEALPAALVAEF
+3230 
-3245 YRRLPQAE
+3245 
-3253 LHNLYGP
+3253 
-3260 TEAAVDVTAW
+3260 
-3270 HCSREADRVSVPIG
+3270 
-3284 RPIANTR
+3284 
-3291 IYLLDERGQPVPLG
+3291 
-3305 AVGELYIGGVQVARG
+3305 
-3320 YLNRPE
+3320 
-3326 LTAERFL
+3326 
-3333 SDPFA
+3333 
-3338 PGGRMYRTGDVAR
+3338 
-3351 YLANGDIEY
+3351 
-3360 LGRNDQQV
+3360 
-3368 KIRGFRIEC
+3368 
-3377 GEIEAALATHPA
+3377 
-3389 VREAVVD
+3389 
-3396 ARAVGDDKRLVA
+3396 
-3408 WVVPAA
+3408 
-3414 DVAEETL
+3414 
-3421 AGALRQHV
+3421 
-3429 SAALP
+3429 
-3434 DYMVPSAWVVVAAL
+3434 
-3448 PLSPN
+3448 
-3453 GKLDRRALPEP
+3453 
-3464 QGAQSQAAYEAP
+3464 
-3476 QGEHETLLAA
+3476 
-3486 IWRELLNVE
+3486 
-3495 RVGRHDNFFELGGH
+3495 
-3509 SLLAVRL
+3509 
-3516 TNRLQQMEWQLPL
+3516 
-3529 QVLFANPT
+3529 
-3537 LLALAQQLRRTD
+3537 
-3549 EALPPIEAMPRGA
+3549 
-3562 ALPLSFAQQRLWF
+3562 
-3575 LTQLEGLSETY
+3575 
-3586 HIPLALSLRGEL
+3586 
-3598 DLPAWRQS
+3598 
-3606 LDALY
+3606 
-3611 ARHEALR
+3611 
-3618 SRFVTVEGQPQAHIL
+3618 
-3633 PADALPLTV
+3633 
-3642 HDLRG
+3642 
-3647 RQDAQSQARQL
+3647 
-3658 AQRLTEAPFDL
+3658 
-3669 TQGPLVRAALIRLAD
+3669 
-3684 EEHLFLLTCHHIIS
+3684 
-3698 DGWSTGIL
+3698 
-3706 LRDLGALY
+3706 
-3714 GALRRGDADPLP
+3714 
-3726 PLPPLTLQYADY
+3726 
-3738 AAWQRRYLTPERL
+3738 
-3751 AAQAQYWRETL
+3751 
-3762 SDAPALLTLPT
+3762 
-3773 DRPRPTVQSFS
+3773 
-3784 GGEVPIAIDA
+3784 
-3794 ELTQAL
+3794 
-3800 RQFSRQHGGTLFMTV
+3800 
-3815 LAAWSLVLARM
+3815 
-3826 AGQQE
+3826 
-3831 LVIGTPEANRG
+3831 
-3842 RLETESLVGFF
+3842 
-3853 VSTLA
+3853 
-3858 LRIDLRDDPDLP
+3858 
-3870 TLIAR
+3870 
-3875 IRHAV
+3875 
-3880 LAARENRDL
+3880 
-3889 PFEQVVELVNP
+3889 
-3900 PRHLGYTPLFQVM
+3900 
-3913 LAWQDGSV
+3913 
-3921 RDISL
+3921 
-3926 PGLQAESAE
+3926 
-3935 LGYQIAKYDLTLDLA
+3935 
-3950 ERDEQISGTLNFA
+3950 
-3963 TALFDRATAE
+3963 
-3973 RYGVYLVQVLRAMA
+3973 
-3987 TNATQPA
+3987 
-3994 SHLDLLPAAERE
+3994 
-4006 LLLYGWN
+4006 
-4013 RTAEVYPAQS
+4013 
-4023 CAHVL
+4023 
-4028 FEQWVQRT
+4028 
-4036 PDAVAVVNDRDS
+4036 
-4048 LSYAQLNAHA
+4048 
-4058 NQLAHQ
+4058 
-4064 LIAQGVRPGDR
+4064 
-4075 VATSLERSVSLVIA
+4075 
-4089 QLAILKAGAAY
+4089 
-4100 VPLDPHLPV
+4100 
-4109 ARQAW
+4109 
-4114 IIGDSGASLILC
+4114 
-4126 DRDID
+4126 
-4131 REIAGEIACL
+4131 
-4141 RIDRLR
+4141 
-4147 QNPTHDPAVPRAGG
+4147 
-4161 APAYIMYTSGSTG
+4161 
-4174 TPKGVMVTHQGIL
+4174 
-4187 RLAIN
+4187 
-4192 NRFASFERGDRFAF
+4192 
-4206 AANPAFDAST
+4206 
-4216 LEMWGALLNGASLA
+4216 
-4230 IIAPEVLT
+4230 
-4238 EAEALAAALA
+4238 
-4248 RQGINVLFLTT
+4248 
-4259 SLFNQYAHSIA
+4259 
-4270 ATLAQLKYLLSG
+4270 
-4282 GEAAD
+4282 
-4287 PHAFARML
+4287 
-4295 KEAGPV
+4295 
-4301 WLINAYGPTECT
+4301 
-4313 VFATTATIERVDPW
+4313 
-4327 QRLPIGRPI
+4327 
-4336 GNTRI
+4336 
-4341 YLLDEHGQ
+4341 
-4349 PVPLGATGEIYIAG
+4349 
-4363 PGVALGYL
+4363 
-4371 NRAELTAERFLADP
+4371 
-4385 FNPGERM
+4385 
-4392 YRTGDLARYLA
+4392 
-4403 DGNIDYLG
+4403 
-4411 RNDRQVKIRGFR
+4411 
-4423 IECGEIEARVAGH
+4423 
-4436 PAVREAV
+4436 
-4443 VDVLGEADNK
+4443 
-4453 RLVAWVVPEADADRQ
+4453 
-4468 TLAVTL
+4468 
-4474 RQYLAGMLPEFML
+4474 
-4487 PAAWVALDTLPLTP
+4487 
-4501 NGKLDRRAL
+4501 
-4510 PEPQEDAYVR
+4510 
-4520 EVYAEPE
+4520 
-4527 GELETLLA
+4527 
-4535 GIWREL
+4535 
-4541 LGIERVGRHDNFFEL
+4541 
-4556 GGHSLLA
+4556 
-4563 VKLMAQ
+4563 
-4569 LRRVGLSAGVKTLFT
+4569 
-4584 APTLSTLAQTLVT
+4584 
-4597 QQEVSV
+4597 
-4603 PANGILPGC
+4603 
-4612 VAITPEM
+4612 
-4619 LPLATLS
+4619 
-4626 QPEIDAVV
+4626 
-4634 AQVPGGVANVQDI
+4634 
-4647 YALSPLQEGILFHHL
+4647 
-4662 LAERGDPYQLSAVLR
+4662 
-4677 FDSRARLDAW
+4677 
-4687 LAAMQQVIDRHD
+4687 
-4699 ILRTA
+4699 
-4704 FITQGVSSPV
+4704 
-4714 QVVWRKAELSL
+4714 
-4725 RELRL
+4725 
-4730 NPEEGEIGSRL
+4730 
-4741 TALFDPRRVRPDLT
+4741 
-4755 RAPLLS
+4755 
-4761 FVAAQGEEG
+4761 
-4770 SWCVLQQWHHLIG
+4770 
-4783 DHSTLA
+4783 
-4789 VMQEEINLILAG
+4789 
-4801 RGDELA
+4801 
-4807 KAPPFR
+4807 
-4813 NAVAQARLGVSKAEH
+4813 
-4828 ERFFRTMLADIDE
+4828 
-4841 PSLPFGL
+4841 
-4848 SDVHGEGRDI
+4848 
-4858 STAHLALPPALNQQ
+4858 
-4872 LRRQAR
+4872 
-4878 RLGVSLASL
+4878 
-4887 CHLAWA
+4887 
-4893 QVLARATG
+4893 
-4901 RDEVVFGTVLLGRMQ
+4901 
-4916 AGDGAERA
+4916 
-4924 LGLFI
+4924 
-4929 NTLPLRLDVNEVGA
+4929 
-4943 ESAVLQAHI
+4943 
-4952 RLSGLL
+4952 
-4958 AHEHA
+4958 
-4963 PLALAQRCSGVAAGT
+4963 
-4978 PLFSALLNYRHN
+4978 
-4990 SGEDTALPTGVTL
+4990 
-5003 LDSQE
+5003 
-5008 RTNYPFVLSV
+5008 
-5018 EDGGDSLGLT
+5018 
-5028 AQVRQPIEAQRVCG
+5028 
-5042 YMAQALSAL
+5042 
-5051 AQALEQAPQTP
+5051 
-5062 VCELEV
+5062 
-5068 MPDEEYALQL
+5068 
-5078 CRWNHT
+5078 
-5084 AEAYPADTCV
+5084 
-5094 HELFEQQA
+5094 
-5102 RLTPQAIALIQDA
+5102 
-5115 QRLSYAQL
+5115 
-5123 NARAN
+5123 
-5128 RLAHRLIERGVQPG
+5128 
-5142 DRVAVRLARSIEL
+5142 
-5155 VCAQLAVI
+5155 
-5163 KAGAAYVPIDPQLP
+5163 
-5177 AARQA
+5177 
-5182 WIADDSGACLMLTDA
+5182 
-5197 IGDEE
+5197 
-5202 IPQLTVEDREAEDHN
+5202 
-5217 GNPALRVSSG
+5217 
-5227 ATAYIMYTSGST
+5227 
-5239 GTPKGVMT
+5239 
-5247 PHQGITRLVRNNR
+5247 
-5260 YAAFDADDRIA
+5260 
-5271 FAANPAFDASTME
+5271 
-5284 VWAALLNGGALV
+5284 
-5296 VIAPEVMMEAERLAA
+5296 
-5311 ELQRH
+5311 
-5316 RITTLFL
+5316 
-5323 TTALFN
+5323 
-5329 QYVHSISGALAQL
+5329 
-5342 KYLISGG
+5342 
-5349 EKEDPGAY
+5349 
-5357 ARLLQ
+5357 
-5362 ERGPVHL
+5362 
-5369 IHAYGPTETT
+5369 
-5379 TFATTARIERAEGE
+5379 
-5393 ARLPIGKPIGNTR
+5393 
-5406 AYLLDARGRPVPM
+5406 
-5419 GAVGELHIGGVGVAL
+5419 
-5434 GYLNRPELTAQRFLS
+5434 
-5449 DPFNPVGGGRMY
+5449 
-5461 RTGDLA
+5461 
-5467 RYLPD
+5467 
-5472 GSLEYQGR
+5472 
-5480 CDQQIKLRGFRIEP
+5480 
-5494 GEIEVQLA
+5494 
-5502 ASPWVRE
+5502 
-5509 AVVQVC
+5509 
-5515 STEHHPRLV
+5515 
-5524 AWIVPTADVDRSAL
+5524 
-5538 QGQLRAYLSERLP
+5538 
-5551 EYMVPSAYVWLD
+5551 
-5563 ALPLTANGKLD
+5563 
-5574 RRALPEPERAAVGT
+5574 
-5588 REYVAPQGETETT
+5588 
-5601 LARVWC
+5601 
-5607 ELLEIGQIGRH
+5607 
-5618 DNFFELGGHSLL
+5618 
-5630 AVRLS
+5630 
-5635 SQLRQQ
+5635 
-5641 GITLPVQAIFNHP
+5641 
-5654 ILAELAERIDRR
+5654 
-5666 TAEAPMRKAVPAR
+5666 
-5679 SSGSRPPLFFVP
+5679 
-5691 TGFGDHSYVFELAKE
+5691 
-5706 IDKTF
+5706 
-5711 PVYAVPWPAMEEKPA
+5711 
-5726 TMSDMAASAVALI
+5726 
-5739 REVQPQGPYHLAGY
+5739 
-5753 SSGGVL
+5753 
-5759 AYAIAEQLQSAGEAV
+5759 
-5774 AFLGLIDTLRPVEA
+5774 
-5788 MHSPVQL
+5788 
-5795 LLNWVESTQERPDP
+5795 
-5809 QFCQQLAELPLPEAI
+5809 
-5824 AAVQR
+5824 
-5829 AGIKTQREEVA
+5829 
-5840 DEAALWQQRHHYAKL
+5840 
-5855 VEATLV
+5855 
-5861 QPASLKI
+5861 
-5868 HLFKAKQEQ
+5868 
-5877 VSVNSQNAQ
+5877 
-5886 FQAYWQRIK
+5886 
-5895 QAGYCRED
+5895 
-5903 ASALGWDKL
+5903 
-5912 LPPATV
+5912 
-5918 RVSQV
+5918 
-5923 NGDHVSM
+5923 
-5930 MEHPVHRRELGQHF
+5930 
-5944 NLALRELGQA
+5944 

>member
-65 RQVIDAIVEETPA
+65 RQAIDAIVEETPA

-1791 VRDIPLPGMQAE
+1791 VRDIPLPGLQAE

-1879 LHGWNRTERDYPL
+1879 LHDWNRTERDYPL

-1911 ALVSGTESLSYA
+1911 ALVSGAESLSYA

-2969 LAALFEQQVRRTPN
+2969 LAALFEQQVRRTPD

-3080 EPVTPQLALEAALP
+3080 EPATPQLALEAALP
-3094 ETLSAE
+3094 DTLSAE
-3100 NPAPRAQAS
+3100 NPERRAQAS

-3270 HCSREADRVSVPIG
+3270 HCSREAERVSVPIG

-3464 QGAQSQAAYEAP
+3464 QGAQSQATYEAP

-3714 GALRRGDADPLP
+3714 GALRRGDAD

-4301 WLINAYGPTECT
+4301 RLINAYGPTECT

-4569 LRRVGLSAGVKTLFT
+4569 LRRVGLSAGVQTLFT

-5877 VSVNSQNAQ
+5877 VFVNSQNAQ

>member
-1 MNKQTDVKSGELR
+1 
-14 TGAQAAAEKV
+14 
-24 ELHEMT
+24 
-30 IAQRELWLGENIS
+30 
-43 KELSFNIWGYGQVDG
+43 
-58 PLDVKLL
+58 
-65 RQVIDAIVEETPA
+65 
-78 LQAHFVEKDGELYQY
+78 
-93 RAPRTHEPLFTLDL
+93 
-107 SKEPDPLQ
+107 
-115 AARRWMVADA
+115 
-125 ALPRRATGEEPF
+125 
-137 SFYVITLAPQRYVLY
+137 
-152 RRFHHMITDG
+152 
-162 RSAEE
+162 
-167 VMRRIAA
+167 
-174 YYNALASGGVIPEFA
+174 
-189 NCNFSLL
+189 
-196 YENDIKYR
+196 
-204 DSSRFSSDQAFWRE
+204 
-218 YTAAAPQSLSRRA
+218 
-231 ILTPD
+231 
-236 AAMNRNTQLL
+236 
-246 EKEALDQLQQQADN
+246 
-260 IGVHRA
+260 
-266 HILAAAVAL
+266 
-275 CFYSLTGSE
+275 
-284 YLNFSMPVTGT
+284 
-295 RERNS
+295 
-300 IGMTSNVV
+300 
-308 PLIIKVEP
+308 
-316 QLSLAEFIQKV
+316 
-327 AAEIA
+327 
-332 KVVRHQLYRGEDI
+332 
-345 RRDNGA
+345 
-351 TDSAWF
+351 
-357 GPSINIVSFD
+357 
-367 HGDPFWGCRT
+367 
-377 RWYYGGNI
+377 
-385 PSGDLQI
+385 
-392 MLYED
+392 
-397 QQANELDV
+397 
-405 TFSDADYANS
+405 
-415 LGDLDVLQ
+415 
-423 RRFQFILRALNA
+423 
-435 STAGTIEALDR
+435 
-446 QVAALADAE
+446 
-455 AGGSFYT
+455 
-462 NRRQPPAGGIIRW
+462 
-475 DRPAEALQ
+475 
-483 RLVSSLSHGAGCAAK
+483 
-498 MLLAERVLGVTALQA
+498 
-513 VSDERQAEPGT
+513 
-524 LLHVEADGWVIA
+524 
-536 ANPGVV
+536 
-542 RVGPFLRADGSAQP
+542 
-556 GDALAQA
+556 
-563 CGLSVGLVLPT
+563 
-574 INAAEAS
+574 
-581 LLGAAYGASADSAAF
+581 
-596 WQPRLTRYYPAPF
+596 
-609 PPGPGR
+609 
-615 QTDLPARWQAT
+615 
-626 AWQRLEKIAGEQ
+626 
-638 VLAAATLYLAR
+638 
-649 MCNETDF
+649 
-656 QLGWITPD
+656 
-664 DRNWGRWAH
+664 
-673 LSARVLPL
+673 
-681 QVSVD
+681 
-686 HTGNFQQALAALEQ
+686 
-700 EYSQLRAHADYHPAL
+700 
-715 LTRDADLRAPQT
+715 
-727 WPTAVSIVSRRSA
+727 
-740 QGLQP
+740 
-745 EDEGVAAI
+745 
-753 MASGSRAVLQICKA
+753 
-767 DSAFRWVYDAASVA
+767 
-781 DEQMLRATQHLL
+781 
-793 MLLNDAVRAGSH
+793 
-805 RRTVGELSLV
+805 
-815 SEEERAQLLQG
+815 
-826 LNHTVASHSP
+826 
-836 TACLHRLF
+836 
-844 EAQVK
+844 
-849 RTPEAIAVT
+849 
-858 YGDDSLTYAELNTQA
+858 
-873 NRWAHRL
+873 
-880 VQLGVQPDSLVALC
+880 
-894 AGRGLPMLVG
+894 
-904 LLGILKAGGAYVPL
+904 
-918 DPAYSGERLQY
+918 
-929 ILADSAPVLLL
+929 
-940 ADELGRQALGDCEVP
+940 
-955 VLALEQPLRGESD
+955 
-968 DLQDVGVRP
+968 
-977 AHLAYVIYTSGSTGK
+977 
-992 PKGVMVEHRQVARL
+992 
-1006 FSATNAWFN
+1006 
-1015 FSAADRWCLF
+1015 
-1025 HSFAFDFSVWEI
+1025 
-1037 WGAWLYGGQL
+1037 
-1047 FIVPQAIARSAP
+1047 
-1059 DFYHFVCRSGIT
+1059 
-1071 VLNQTP
+1071 
-1077 SAFKAF
+1077 
-1083 IQAQAHSEARQQLRE
+1083 
-1098 IVFGGE
+1098 
-1104 MLKPCDLAPWF
+1104 
-1115 ARPENRQTRLINMY
+1115 
-1129 GITETTVHVTYRP
+1129 
-1142 LSAQDTAI
+1142 
-1150 TTSPIGSRIPDL
+1150 
-1162 RLYLL
+1162 
-1167 GADGEPVPMGA
+1167 
-1178 IGELFVGGEGVARGY
+1178 
-1193 LNRPELTAE
+1193 
-1202 RFLDDPF
+1202 
-1209 NRAPG
+1209 
-1214 ARMYR
+1214 
-1219 TGDLARYLPGGDIEY
+1219 
-1234 LGRNDQQ
+1234 
-1241 VKIRGFRIECGEVEA
+1241 
-1256 QLSTD
+1256 
-1261 PRVRSVAVDAI
+1261 
-1272 DDGDGGKRLVAWVVP
+1272 
-1287 APEAERATLATGLRQ
+1287 
-1302 HLQAR
+1302 
-1307 LPDYMVPVAY
+1307 
-1317 VWLEALPLTGNGKL
+1317 
-1331 DKRALPVPQVDAYV
+1331 
-1345 REAYAPPQG
+1345 
-1354 EAENLLAAIW
+1354 
-1364 RELLGIE
+1364 
-1371 RVGRYDHFFELGG
+1371 
-1384 HSLMAVRLANRVQQ
+1384 
-1398 AGWQLP
+1398 
-1404 LQALFA
+1404 
-1410 SPVLHVLAQALE
+1410 
-1422 VAPAQEPLP
+1422 
-1431 ILPVARDG
+1431 
-1439 DLPLSFAQQRLWFLT
+1439 
-1454 QLEGMSETYHIPL
+1454 
-1467 ALRLHGRLDRQALQ
+1467 
-1481 HSLDALYARHES
+1481 
-1493 LRSRFITREDR
+1493 
-1504 PQVQILPANGLP
+1504 
-1516 LAFHDLRR
+1516 
-1524 HPAQADKLCR
+1524 
-1534 QAATQPFDLTQGP
+1534 
-1547 LVRAAL
+1547 
-1553 IRLADEEHLF
+1553 
-1563 LLTCHHIISDGWS
+1563 
-1576 TGILLRELGALYGA
+1576 
-1590 LRRGD
+1590 
-1595 ADPLPP
+1595 
-1601 LTLQYPDYA
+1601 
-1610 AWQRRYLTPER
+1610 
-1621 LAAQA
+1621 
-1626 QYWRETLIG
+1626 
-1635 APALLTLPTDRP
+1635 
-1647 RPTVQSF
+1647 
-1654 SGGEVPIAIDAE
+1654 
-1666 LTQAL
+1666 
-1671 RQFSRQHGGT
+1671 
-1681 LFMTVLA
+1681 A

-1791 VRDIPLPGMQAE
+1791 VRDIPLPGLQAE

-1871 PPAEREHL
+1871 PLAEREHL

-1911 ALVSGTESLSYA
+1911 ALVSGAESLSYA

-1999 AGRAALGEPATPQL
+1999 AGRAALGEPVTPQL
-2013 ALEAVLPET
+2013 ALEAALPET
-2022 LSAENPAPRAQ
+2022 LSAENPERRAQ

-2158 SGEALPAALVAEFY
+2158 SGEALPATLVAEFY

-2253 TAERFLSDPFAP
+2253 TAERFLADPFAP

-2501 SQPEIDTVVAQVP
+2501 SQPEIDAVVAQVP

-2562 WLAAVQQVIERHDI
+2562 WLAAVQQVIDRHDI

-2635 LNFTVTQEEDGSWCA
+2635 LNFTVTPEEDGSWCA

-2715 SEPVLPFGLSD
+2715 REPVLPFGLSD

-2901 GVTAQV
+2901 GLTAQV

-2969 LAALFEQQVRRTPN
+2969 LAALFEQQVRRTPH

-2990 AESLSYA
+2990 TESLSYA

-3100 NPAPRAQAS
+3100 NPERRAQAS

-3230 MCSGEALPAALVAEF
+3230 MCSGEALPATLVAEF

-3270 HCSREADRVSVPIG
+3270 HCSREAERVSVPIG

-3333 SDPFA
+3333 ADPFA

-3684 EEHLFLLTCHHIIS
+3684 EEHLFLLTCHHIVS

-3726 PLPPLTLQYADY
+3726 PLPLQYADY

-3762 SDAPALLTLPT
+3762 SGAPALLTVPT

-3800 RQFSRQHGGTLFMTV
+3800 RQ
-3815 LAAWSLVLARM
+3815 
-3826 AGQQE
+3826 
-3831 LVIGTPEANRG
+3831 
-3842 RLETESLVGFF
+3842 
-3853 VSTLA
+3853 
-3858 LRIDLRDDPDLP
+3858 
-3870 TLIAR
+3870 
-3875 IRHAV
+3875 
-3880 LAARENRDL
+3880 
-3889 PFEQVVELVNP
+3889 
-3900 PRHLGYTPLFQVM
+3900 
-3913 LAWQDGSV
+3913 
-3921 RDISL
+3921 
-3926 PGLQAESAE
+3926 
-3935 LGYQIAKYDLTLDLA
+3935 
-3950 ERDEQISGTLNFA
+3950 
-3963 TALFDRATAE
+3963 
-3973 RYGVYLVQVLRAMA
+3973 
-3987 TNATQPA
+3987 
-3994 SHLDLLPAAERE
+3994 
-4006 LLLYGWN
+4006 
-4013 RTAEVYPAQS
+4013 
-4023 CAHVL
+4023 
-4028 FEQWVQRT
+4028 
-4036 PDAVAVVNDRDS
+4036 
-4048 LSYAQLNAHA
+4048 
-4058 NQLAHQ
+4058 
-4064 LIAQGVRPGDR
+4064 
-4075 VATSLERSVSLVIA
+4075 
-4089 QLAILKAGAAY
+4089 
-4100 VPLDPHLPV
+4100 
-4109 ARQAW
+4109 
-4114 IIGDSGASLILC
+4114 
-4126 DRDID
+4126 
-4131 REIAGEIACL
+4131 
-4141 RIDRLR
+4141 
-4147 QNPTHDPAVPRAGG
+4147 
-4161 APAYIMYTSGSTG
+4161 
-4174 TPKGVMVTHQGIL
+4174 
-4187 RLAIN
+4187 
-4192 NRFASFERGDRFAF
+4192 
-4206 AANPAFDAST
+4206 
-4216 LEMWGALLNGASLA
+4216 
-4230 IIAPEVLT
+4230 
-4238 EAEALAAALA
+4238 
-4248 RQGINVLFLTT
+4248 
-4259 SLFNQYAHSIA
+4259 
-4270 ATLAQLKYLLSG
+4270 
-4282 GEAAD
+4282 
-4287 PHAFARML
+4287 
-4295 KEAGPV
+4295 
-4301 WLINAYGPTECT
+4301 
-4313 VFATTATIERVDPW
+4313 
-4327 QRLPIGRPI
+4327 
-4336 GNTRI
+4336 
-4341 YLLDEHGQ
+4341 
-4349 PVPLGATGEIYIAG
+4349 
-4363 PGVALGYL
+4363 
-4371 NRAELTAERFLADP
+4371 
-4385 FNPGERM
+4385 
-4392 YRTGDLARYLA
+4392 
-4403 DGNIDYLG
+4403 
-4411 RNDRQVKIRGFR
+4411 
-4423 IECGEIEARVAGH
+4423 
-4436 PAVREAV
+4436 
-4443 VDVLGEADNK
+4443 
-4453 RLVAWVVPEADADRQ
+4453 
-4468 TLAVTL
+4468 
-4474 RQYLAGMLPEFML
+4474 
-4487 PAAWVALDTLPLTP
+4487 
-4501 NGKLDRRAL
+4501 
-4510 PEPQEDAYVR
+4510 
-4520 EVYAEPE
+4520 
-4527 GELETLLA
+4527 
-4535 GIWREL
+4535 
-4541 LGIERVGRHDNFFEL
+4541 
-4556 GGHSLLA
+4556 
-4563 VKLMAQ
+4563 
-4569 LRRVGLSAGVKTLFT
+4569 
-4584 APTLSTLAQTLVT
+4584 
-4597 QQEVSV
+4597 
-4603 PANGILPGC
+4603 
-4612 VAITPEM
+4612 
-4619 LPLATLS
+4619 
-4626 QPEIDAVV
+4626 
-4634 AQVPGGVANVQDI
+4634 
-4647 YALSPLQEGILFHHL
+4647 
-4662 LAERGDPYQLSAVLR
+4662 
-4677 FDSRARLDAW
+4677 
-4687 LAAMQQVIDRHD
+4687 
-4699 ILRTA
+4699 
-4704 FITQGVSSPV
+4704 
-4714 QVVWRKAELSL
+4714 
-4725 RELRL
+4725 
-4730 NPEEGEIGSRL
+4730 
-4741 TALFDPRRVRPDLT
+4741 
-4755 RAPLLS
+4755 
-4761 FVAAQGEEG
+4761 
-4770 SWCVLQQWHHLIG
+4770 
-4783 DHSTLA
+4783 
-4789 VMQEEINLILAG
+4789 
-4801 RGDELA
+4801 
-4807 KAPPFR
+4807 
-4813 NAVAQARLGVSKAEH
+4813 
-4828 ERFFRTMLADIDE
+4828 
-4841 PSLPFGL
+4841 
-4848 SDVHGEGRDI
+4848 
-4858 STAHLALPPALNQQ
+4858 
-4872 LRRQAR
+4872 
-4878 RLGVSLASL
+4878 
-4887 CHLAWA
+4887 
-4893 QVLARATG
+4893 
-4901 RDEVVFGTVLLGRMQ
+4901 
-4916 AGDGAERA
+4916 
-4924 LGLFI
+4924 
-4929 NTLPLRLDVNEVGA
+4929 
-4943 ESAVLQAHI
+4943 
-4952 RLSGLL
+4952 
-4958 AHEHA
+4958 
-4963 PLALAQRCSGVAAGT
+4963 
-4978 PLFSALLNYRHN
+4978 
-4990 SGEDTALPTGVTL
+4990 
-5003 LDSQE
+5003 
-5008 RTNYPFVLSV
+5008 
-5018 EDGGDSLGLT
+5018 
-5028 AQVRQPIEAQRVCG
+5028 
-5042 YMAQALSAL
+5042 
-5051 AQALEQAPQTP
+5051 
-5062 VCELEV
+5062 
-5068 MPDEEYALQL
+5068 
-5078 CRWNHT
+5078 
-5084 AEAYPADTCV
+5084 
-5094 HELFEQQA
+5094 
-5102 RLTPQAIALIQDA
+5102 
-5115 QRLSYAQL
+5115 
-5123 NARAN
+5123 
-5128 RLAHRLIERGVQPG
+5128 
-5142 DRVAVRLARSIEL
+5142 
-5155 VCAQLAVI
+5155 
-5163 KAGAAYVPIDPQLP
+5163 
-5177 AARQA
+5177 
-5182 WIADDSGACLMLTDA
+5182 
-5197 IGDEE
+5197 
-5202 IPQLTVEDREAEDHN
+5202 
-5217 GNPALRVSSG
+5217 
-5227 ATAYIMYTSGST
+5227 
-5239 GTPKGVMT
+5239 
-5247 PHQGITRLVRNNR
+5247 
-5260 YAAFDADDRIA
+5260 
-5271 FAANPAFDASTME
+5271 
-5284 VWAALLNGGALV
+5284 
-5296 VIAPEVMMEAERLAA
+5296 
-5311 ELQRH
+5311 
-5316 RITTLFL
+5316 
-5323 TTALFN
+5323 
-5329 QYVHSISGALAQL
+5329 
-5342 KYLISGG
+5342 
-5349 EKEDPGAY
+5349 
-5357 ARLLQ
+5357 
-5362 ERGPVHL
+5362 
-5369 IHAYGPTETT
+5369 
-5379 TFATTARIERAEGE
+5379 
-5393 ARLPIGKPIGNTR
+5393 
-5406 AYLLDARGRPVPM
+5406 
-5419 GAVGELHIGGVGVAL
+5419 
-5434 GYLNRPELTAQRFLS
+5434 
-5449 DPFNPVGGGRMY
+5449 
-5461 RTGDLA
+5461 
-5467 RYLPD
+5467 
-5472 GSLEYQGR
+5472 
-5480 CDQQIKLRGFRIEP
+5480 
-5494 GEIEVQLA
+5494 
-5502 ASPWVRE
+5502 
-5509 AVVQVC
+5509 
-5515 STEHHPRLV
+5515 
-5524 AWIVPTADVDRSAL
+5524 
-5538 QGQLRAYLSERLP
+5538 
-5551 EYMVPSAYVWLD
+5551 
-5563 ALPLTANGKLD
+5563 
-5574 RRALPEPERAAVGT
+5574 
-5588 REYVAPQGETETT
+5588 
-5601 LARVWC
+5601 
-5607 ELLEIGQIGRH
+5607 
-5618 DNFFELGGHSLL
+5618 
-5630 AVRLS
+5630 
-5635 SQLRQQ
+5635 
-5641 GITLPVQAIFNHP
+5641 
-5654 ILAELAERIDRR
+5654 
-5666 TAEAPMRKAVPAR
+5666 
-5679 SSGSRPPLFFVP
+5679 
-5691 TGFGDHSYVFELAKE
+5691 
-5706 IDKTF
+5706 
-5711 PVYAVPWPAMEEKPA
+5711 
-5726 TMSDMAASAVALI
+5726 
-5739 REVQPQGPYHLAGY
+5739 
-5753 SSGGVL
+5753 
-5759 AYAIAEQLQSAGEAV
+5759 
-5774 AFLGLIDTLRPVEA
+5774 
-5788 MHSPVQL
+5788 
-5795 LLNWVESTQERPDP
+5795 
-5809 QFCQQLAELPLPEAI
+5809 
-5824 AAVQR
+5824 
-5829 AGIKTQREEVA
+5829 
-5840 DEAALWQQRHHYAKL
+5840 
-5855 VEATLV
+5855 
-5861 QPASLKI
+5861 
-5868 HLFKAKQEQ
+5868 
-5877 VSVNSQNAQ
+5877 
-5886 FQAYWQRIK
+5886 
-5895 QAGYCRED
+5895 
-5903 ASALGWDKL
+5903 
-5912 LPPATV
+5912 
-5918 RVSQV
+5918 
-5923 NGDHVSM
+5923 
-5930 MEHPVHRRELGQHF
+5930 
-5944 NLALRELGQA
+5944 

>member
-1 MNKQTDVKSGELR
+1 MNKQTDVKSGEFR
-14 TGAQAAAEKV
+14 TDAQAAAEKV

-43 KELSFNIWGYGQVDG
+43 KELSFNIWGYGLVDG

-65 RQVIDAIVEETPA
+65 RQAIDAIVEETPA

-137 SFYVITLAPQRYVLY
+137 SFHVITLAPQRYVLY

-405 TFSDADYANS
+405 TFSDAAYANS

-498 MLLAERVLGVTALQA
+498 ILLADRVLGVTALQA
-513 VSDERQAEPGT
+513 VSDERQAHPGT

-536 ANPGVV
+536 ASPGVV
-542 RVGPFLRADGSAQP
+542 HVGPFLRADGSTQP

-563 CGLSVGLVLPT
+563 CGLSVGSVLPT

-615 QTDLPARWQAT
+615 QADLPARWQAT

-656 QLGWITPD
+656 QLGWISPD

-681 QVSVD
+681 QISVD
-686 HTGNFQQALAALEQ
+686 HTSNFQQALAALEQ

-767 DSAFRWVYDAASVA
+767 DGAFRWVYDAASVA

-826 LNHTVASHSP
+826 LNHTVASHTP
-836 TACLHRLF
+836 AACLHRLF
-844 EAQVK
+844 EAQVR

-955 VLALEQPLRGESD
+955 LLALEQPLTGEGD

-1104 MLKPCDLAPWF
+1104 MLKPSDLAPWF

-1178 IGELFVGGEGVARGY
+1178 IGELYVGGEGVARGY

-1364 RELLGIE
+1364 RELLGVE

-1439 DLPLSFAQQRLWFLT
+1439 ELPLSFAQQRLWFLT

-1493 LRSRFITREDR
+1493 LRSRFITWEDR

-1524 HPAQADKLCR
+1524 HPAQADTLCR

-1563 LLTCHHIISDGWS
+1563 LLTCHHIVSDGWS

-1590 LRRGD
+1590 FRRGD
-1595 ADPLPP
+1595 ADPLPLP
-1601 LTLQYPDYA
+1601 TLQYPDYA

-1626 QYWRETLIG
+1626 QYWRETLSD

-1743 IARIRHTVLTA
+1743 LERVRHTVLAA

-1791 VRDIPLPGMQAE
+1791 VRDIPLPGLQAE

-1858 LNSPRSVSHIDLL
+1858 LNNPRSVSHIDLL
-1871 PPAEREHL
+1871 PLAEREHL

-1901 QQVRRTPHAT
+1901 QQVRRTPDAT
-1911 ALVSGTESLSYA
+1911 ALVSGAESLSYA

-1948 VCAERGLNM
+1948 VCAERGLHM

-2013 ALEAVLPET
+2013 ALEAALPDT
-2022 LSAENPAPRAQ
+2022 LSAENPERRAQ

-2201 AERVSVP
+2201 ADRVSVP

-2213 ANTRIYLLDERGQP
+2213 ANTRIYLLDDHGQP

-2307 AALATH
+2307 AVLATH

-2389 PQGAQSQA
+2389 PQGTQSQA

-2407 TLLAAIWRELLNVER
+2407 TLLAGIWRELLNVEQ

-2448 AGWGANVQT
+2448 AGWGTNVQT

-2501 SQPEIDTVVAQVP
+2501 SQPEIDAVVAQVP

-2562 WLAAVQQVIERHDI
+2562 WLAAMQQVIDRHDI

-2585 MSSPVQVVWRK
+2585 VSSPVQVVWRK

-2609 DGPIWRQLAASF
+2609 DGPIWQQLAASF

-2715 SEPVLPFGLSD
+2715 REPVLPFGLSD

-2969 LAALFEQQVRRTPN
+2969 LAALFEQQVRRTPD

-3025 ERGLN
+3025 ERGLH

-3080 EPVTPQLALEAALP
+3080 EPATPQLALEAALP
-3094 ETLSAE
+3094 DTLSAE
-3100 NPAPRAQAS
+3100 NPERRAQAS

-3291 IYLLDERGQPVPLG
+3291 IYLLDDHGQPVPLG

-3333 SDPFA
+3333 ADPFA

-3377 GEIEAALATHPA
+3377 GEIEAVLATHPA
-3389 VREAVVD
+3389 VREAGGD

-3476 QGEHETLLAA
+3476 QGEHETLLAG

-3495 RVGRHDNFFELGGH
+3495 QVGRHDNFFELGGH

-3516 TNRLQQMEWQLPL
+3516 TNRLQQVEWQLPL
-3529 QVLFANPT
+3529 QTLFANPT

-3586 HIPLALSLRGEL
+3586 HIPLALNLRGEL

-3611 ARHEALR
+3611 VRHEALR

-3647 RQDAQSQARQL
+3647 QQDAQSQARQL

-3684 EEHLFLLTCHHIIS
+3684 EEHLFLLICHHIIS

-3706 LRDLGALY
+3706 LRELGALY
-3714 GALRRGDADPLP
+3714 GAFRRSDAD
-3726 PLPPLTLQYADY
+3726 PLPPLTLQYPDY

-3773 DRPRPTVQSFS
+3773 DRPRPTVQSFN

-3875 IRHAV
+3875 IRHTV
-3880 LAARENRDL
+3880 LAAQENRDL

-4023 CAHVL
+4023 SAHVL
-4028 FEQWVQRT
+4028 FEQWAQRT

-4126 DRDID
+4126 DRDLD

-4147 QNPTHDPAVPRAGG
+4147 QNPTHDPALPRAGD

-4192 NRFASFERGDRFAF
+4192 NRFASFERDDRFAF

-4238 EAEALAAALA
+4238 EAEALATALV
-4248 RQGINVLFLTT
+4248 RQRINVLFLTT
-4259 SLFNQYAHSIA
+4259 SLFNQYVHSIA

-4301 WLINAYGPTECT
+4301 RLINGYGPTEST

-4341 YLLDEHGQ
+4341 YLLDAHGQ

-4392 YRTGDLARYLA
+4392 YRTGDLARYLP

-4468 TLAVTL
+4468 ALAVTL

-4541 LGIERVGRHDNFFEL
+4541 LGLERVGRHDNFFEL

-4569 LRRVGLSAGVKTLFT
+4569 LRRVGLSAGVQTLFT

-4603 PANGILPGC
+4603 PANAILPGC

-4730 NPEEGEIGSRL
+4730 NPAEGEIGSRL
-4741 TALFDPRRVRPDLT
+4741 TAVFDPRRVRPDLT

-4828 ERFFRTMLADIDE
+4828 EQFFRTMLADIDE

-4858 STAHLALPPALNQQ
+4858 STAHLALPHALNQQ

-5102 RLTPQAIALIQDA
+5102 RQTPQAIALIQDA

-5177 AARQA
+5177 AVRQA

-5197 IGDEE
+5197 VGDEG
-5202 IPQLTVEDREAEDHN
+5202 IPQLTVEDREAEGHD

-5574 RRALPEPERAAVGT
+5574 RRALPEPERAAVGI
-5588 REYVAPQGETETT
+5588 REYAAPQGETETT

-5666 TAEAPMRKAVPAR
+5666 TAEAPLRKAVPAR

-5706 IDKTF
+5706 IDETF
-5711 PVYAVPWPAMEEKPA
+5711 PVYAVPWPAVEEKPA

-5774 AFLGLIDTLRPVEA
+5774 AFLGLIDTLRPVAA

-5886 FQAYWQRIK
+5886 FQAYWQKIK

-5903 ASALGWDKL
+5903 ASALGWDRL

>member
-65 RQVIDAIVEETPA
+65 RQAIDAIVEETPA

-574 INAAEAS
+574 INSAEAS

-1162 RLYLL
+1162 RMYLL

-1178 IGELFVGGEGVARGY
+1178 IGELYVGGEGVARGY

-1287 APEAERATLATGLRQ
+1287 AQEAERATLATGLRQ

-1364 RELLGIE
+1364 RELLGVE

-1524 HPAQADKLCR
+1524 HPAQADTLCR

-1654 SGGEVPIAIDAE
+1654 SGGEVPIAIDAG

-1791 VRDIPLPGMQAE
+1791 VRDIPLPGLQAE

-1892 DQTLAALFE
+1892 DQTLTALFE
-1901 QQVRRTPHAT
+1901 QQVHRTPDAT

-1999 AGRAALGEPATPQL
+1999 AGRAALGEPVTPQL
-2013 ALEAVLPET
+2013 ALEAALPET

-2253 TAERFLSDPFAP
+2253 TAERFLADPFAP

-2501 SQPEIDTVVAQVP
+2501 SQPEIDAVVAQVP

-2562 WLAAVQQVIERHDI
+2562 WLAAMQQVIDRHDI

-2969 LAALFEQQVRRTPN
+2969 LAALFEQQVRRTPHV
-2983 ATALVSG
+2983 TALVSG

-3414 DVAEETL
+3414 GVAEETL

-3464 QGAQSQAAYEAP
+3464 QGAQSQVAYEAP

-3726 PLPPLTLQYADY
+3726 PLTLQYADY

-3875 IRHAV
+3875 IRHTV

-3963 TALFDRATAE
+3963 TALFDRTTAE
-3973 RYGVYLVQVLRAMA
+3973 RYGVYLVQMLRAMA

-4006 LLLYGWN
+4006 LLLYDWN

-4028 FEQWVQRT
+4028 FEQWAQRT

-4089 QLAILKAGAAY
+4089 QLAILKAGGAY

-4238 EAEALAAALA
+4238 EAEALAAALV

-4301 WLINAYGPTECT
+4301 RLINAYGPTECT

-4569 LRRVGLSAGVKTLFT
+4569 LRRVGLSAGVQTLFT

-4714 QVVWRKAELSL
+4714 QVVWRKAQLSL

-4730 NPEEGEIGSRL
+4730 NPAEGEIGSRL

-4828 ERFFRTMLADIDE
+4828 ERFFRTMLADISE
-4841 PSLPFGL
+4841 PVLPFGL

-5042 YMAQALSAL
+5042 YMAQALSTL

-5068 MPDEEYALQL
+5068 MPDEEYAMQL

-5202 IPQLTVEDREAEDHN
+5202 IPQLAVEDREAEDHN

-5538 QGQLRAYLSERLP
+5538 QGQLRTYLSERLP

-5588 REYVAPQGETETT
+5588 REYAAPQGETETT

-5666 TAEAPMRKAVPAR
+5666 TAEAPLRKAVPAR
-5679 SSGSRPPLFFVP
+5679 SSGRRPPLFFVP

-5706 IDKTF
+5706 IDETF
-5711 PVYAVPWPAMEEKPA
+5711 PVYAVPWPAVEEKPA

>member
-65 RQVIDAIVEETPA
+65 RQAIDAIVEETPA

-137 SFYVITLAPQRYVLY
+137 SFYVITLAPQCYVLY

-513 VSDERQAEPGT
+513 VSDEPQAEPGT

-563 CGLSVGLVLPT
+563 CGLSVGSVLPT

-615 QTDLPARWQAT
+615 QADLPARWQAT

-715 LTRDADLRAPQT
+715 LTRDADLRASQT

-767 DSAFRWVYDAASVA
+767 DGAFRWVYDAASVA

-873 NRWAHRL
+873 NRWAHWL

-955 VLALEQPLRGESD
+955 VLALEQPLTGESD

-1178 IGELFVGGEGVARGY
+1178 IGELYVGGEGVARGY

-1261 PRVRSVAVDAI
+1261 LRVRSVAVDAI

-1364 RELLGIE
+1364 RELLGVE

-1410 SPVLHVLAQALE
+1410 SPVLHVLAQTLE

-1439 DLPLSFAQQRLWFLT
+1439 ELPLSFAQQRLWFLT
-1454 QLEGMSETYHIPL
+1454 QLKGMSETYHIPL

-1524 HPAQADKLCR
+1524 HPAQADTLCR

-1563 LLTCHHIISDGWS
+1563 LLTCHHIVSDGWS

-1791 VRDIPLPGMQAE
+1791 VRDIPLPGLQAE

-1901 QQVRRTPHAT
+1901 QQVRRTPDAT
-1911 ALVSGTESLSYA
+1911 ALVSGAESLSYA

-2013 ALEAVLPET
+2013 ALEAALPET

-2307 AALATH
+2307 AVLATH

-2501 SQPEIDTVVAQVP
+2501 SQPEIDAVVAQVP

-2562 WLAAVQQVIERHDI
+2562 WLAAMQQVIDRHDI

-2777 RDAVVFG
+2777 RDSVVFG

-2901 GVTAQV
+2901 GLTAQV

-2969 LAALFEQQVRRTPN
+2969 LAALFEQQVRRTPD

-3080 EPVTPQLALEAALP
+3080 EPATPQLALEAALP

-3270 HCSREADRVSVPIG
+3270 HCSREAERVSVPIG

-3377 GEIEAALATHPA
+3377 GEIEAVLATHPA

-3598 DLPAWRQS
+3598 ALPAWRQS
-3606 LDALY
+3606 LDVLY

-3669 TQGPLVRAALIRLAD
+3669 TQGLLVRAALIRLAD

-3706 LRDLGALY
+3706 LRELGALY

-3726 PLPPLTLQYADY
+3726 PLTLQYPDY

-3762 SDAPALLTLPT
+3762 IGAPALLTLPT

-3875 IRHAV
+3875 IRHTV
-3880 LAARENRDL
+3880 LTAQENRDL

-3994 SHLDLLPAAERE
+3994 SHLDLLPVAERE

-4023 CAHVL
+4023 SAHVL
-4028 FEQWVQRT
+4028 FEQWAQRT

-4114 IIGDSGASLILC
+4114 IIGDSGALLILC

-4147 QNPTHDPAVPRAGG
+4147 QNPTHDPAVARAGD

-4238 EAEALAAALA
+4238 EAEALAAALV

-4301 WLINAYGPTECT
+4301 RLINAYGPTECT

-4443 VDVLGEADNK
+4443 VDVLGEVDNK

-4569 LRRVGLSAGVKTLFT
+4569 LRRVGLSAGVQTLFT

-4730 NPEEGEIGSRL
+4730 NPAEGEIGSRL

-4858 STAHLALPPALNQQ
+4858 STAHLALPHALNQQ

-5588 REYVAPQGETETT
+5588 REYAAPQGETETT

-5666 TAEAPMRKAVPAR
+5666 TAEAPLRKAVPAR

-5706 IDKTF
+5706 IDETF
-5711 PVYAVPWPAMEEKPA
+5711 PVYAVPWPAVEEKPA

>member
-65 RQVIDAIVEETPA
+65 RQAIDAIVEETPA

-626 AWQRLEKIAGEQ
+626 AWQRLEKIAGEH

-1422 VAPAQEPLP
+1422 VAPAQESLP

-1563 LLTCHHIISDGWS
+1563 LLTCHHIVSDGWS

-1791 VRDIPLPGMQAE
+1791 VRDIPLPGLQAE

-2969 LAALFEQQVRRTPN
+2969 LAALFEQQVRRTPHV
-2983 ATALVSG
+2983 TALVSG

-3377 GEIEAALATHPA
+3377 GEIEAVLATHPA

-3414 DVAEETL
+3414 GVAEETL

-3464 QGAQSQAAYEAP
+3464 QGAQSQVAYEAP

-3726 PLPPLTLQYADY
+3726 PLTLQYADY

-3875 IRHAV
+3875 IRHTV

-3963 TALFDRATAE
+3963 TALFDRTTAE
-3973 RYGVYLVQVLRAMA
+3973 RYGVYLVQMLRAMA

-4006 LLLYGWN
+4006 LLLYDWN

-4028 FEQWVQRT
+4028 FEQWAQRT

-4089 QLAILKAGAAY
+4089 QLAILKAGGAY

-4238 EAEALAAALA
+4238 EAEALAAALV

-4301 WLINAYGPTECT
+4301 RLINAYGPTECT

-4569 LRRVGLSAGVKTLFT
+4569 LRRVGLSAGVQTLFT

-4714 QVVWRKAELSL
+4714 QVVWRKAQLSL

-4730 NPEEGEIGSRL
+4730 NPAEGEIGSRL

-4828 ERFFRTMLADIDE
+4828 ERFFRTMLADISE
-4841 PSLPFGL
+4841 PVLPFGL

-5042 YMAQALSAL
+5042 YMAQALSTL

-5068 MPDEEYALQL
+5068 MPDEEYAMQL

-5202 IPQLTVEDREAEDHN
+5202 IPQLAVEDREAEDHN

-5538 QGQLRAYLSERLP
+5538 QGQLRTYLSERLP

-5588 REYVAPQGETETT
+5588 REYAAPQGETETT

-5666 TAEAPMRKAVPAR
+5666 TAEAPLRKAVPAR
-5679 SSGSRPPLFFVP
+5679 SSGRRPPLFFVP

-5706 IDKTF
+5706 IDETF
-5711 PVYAVPWPAMEEKPA
+5711 PVYAVPWPAVEEKPA

>member
-1 MNKQTDVKSGELR
+1 MNKQTDVKSGEFR
-14 TGAQAAAEKV
+14 AGSQAATEKV
-24 ELHEMT
+24 ELHEIT
-30 IAQRELWLGENIS
+30 TAQRELWLGENIS
-43 KELSFNIWGYGQVDG
+43 KDLSFNIWGYGQVDG
-58 PLDVKLL
+58 PLNVKLL
-65 RQVIDAIVEETPA
+65 RQAIDAIVEETPA

-115 AARRWMVADA
+115 AARRWMVADS

-137 SFYVITLAPQRYVLY
+137 SFYVITLAPQRYILY

-231 ILTPD
+231 VLTPD
-236 AAMNRNTQLL
+236 AAMHHNTQLL
-246 EKEALDQLQQQADN
+246 EKDALDRLQRQADN

-405 TFSDADYANS
+405 TFSDAAYANS
-415 LGDLDVLQ
+415 LDDLDVLQ

-435 STAGTIEALDR
+435 STTGTIEALDR
-446 QVAALADAE
+446 QVATLADAE
-455 AGGSFYT
+455 AGGSFYA

-475 DRPAEALQ
+475 DRPAQALQ
-483 RLVSSLSHGAGCAAK
+483 RLVSSLSHGAGCATK
-498 MLLAERVLGVTALQA
+498 ILLAERVLGVTTLLA

-524 LLHVEADGWVIA
+524 LLRIETDGWEIA
-536 ANPGVV
+536 AHPGVV
-542 RVGPFLRADGSAQP
+542 RVGPFLRADGSIQP

-563 CGLSVGLVLPT
+563 CGLSVGSVLPT
-574 INAAEAS
+574 LSDAEAS

-596 WQPRLTRYYPAPF
+596 WQPRLTRFYPAPF
-609 PPGPGR
+609 PPGPDR
-615 QTDLPARWQAT
+615 RAALPARWQAT

-656 QLGWITPD
+656 QLGWITSN
-664 DRNWGRWAH
+664 DRDWGRWAH

-686 HTGNFQQALAALEQ
+686 HSYNFQQALAALEQ
-700 EYSQLRAHADYHPAL
+700 EYGRLRAHADYHPAL
-715 LTRDADLRAPQT
+715 LTGDADLRAPQA
-727 WPTAVSIVSRRSA
+727 WPTAVSIVSRRSET
-740 QGLQP
+740 GLQP
-745 EDEGVAAI
+745 EDEGLAAI

-767 DSAFRWVYDAASVA
+767 DGAFRWVYDAASVA

-805 RRTVGELSLV
+805 RRTIGELNLV
-815 SEEERAQLLQG
+815 SEEERTQLLQS

-836 TACLHRLF
+836 AACLHRLF

-849 RTPEAIAVT
+849 RTPDATAMT
-858 YGDDSLTYAELNTQA
+858 YGDDSLTYAELNTWA

-880 VQLGVQPDSLVALC
+880 VELGVQPDSLVALC
-894 AGRGLPMLVG
+894 AGRGLPMLAG

-940 ADELGRQALGDCEVP
+940 ADELGRQALGGCEVP
-955 VLALEQPLRGESD
+955 VLALEQPLTGKSD
-968 DLQDVGVRP
+968 DLQDVEVRP
-977 AHLAYVIYTSGSTGK
+977 SHLAYVIYTSGSTGK

-1015 FSAADRWCLF
+1015 FSAADKWCLF

-1047 FIVPQAIARSAP
+1047 FIVPQESARSAP

-1083 IQAQAHSEARQQLRE
+1083 IQAQAHSEARHQLRE

-1104 MLKPCDLAPWF
+1104 MLKPSDLAPWF
-1115 ARPENRQTRLINMY
+1115 ARPENRQTRLVNMY

-1150 TTSPIGSRIPDL
+1150 VASPIGCRIPDL

-1167 GADGEPVPMGA
+1167 GGDGEPVPMGA
-1178 IGELFVGGEGVARGY
+1178 IGELYVGGEGVARGY

-1202 RFLDDPF
+1202 RFLEDPF

-1256 QLSTD
+1256 QLSAD

-1272 DDGDGGKRLVAWVVP
+1272 DDGDGNKRLVAWVVP
-1287 APEAERATLATGLRQ
+1287 APETERATLATELRR

-1307 LPDYMVPVAY
+1307 LPDYMVPAAY
-1317 VWLEALPLTGNGKL
+1317 VWLGALPLTGNGKL
-1331 DKRALPVPQVDAYV
+1331 DKRALPVLQVDACA

-1364 RELLGIE
+1364 HELLGVE
-1371 RVGRYDHFFELGG
+1371 RIGRYDHFFELGG

-1410 SPVLHVLAQALE
+1410 SPVLHVLAQALQ
-1422 VAPAQEPLP
+1422 VAPTQESIPM
-1431 ILPVARDG
+1431 LPVARDG
-1439 DLPLSFAQQRLWFLT
+1439 ELPLSFAQQRLWFLT

-1467 ALRLHGRLDRQALQ
+1467 ALRLRGRLDRQALQ
-1481 HSLDALYARHES
+1481 QGLDALYARHES

-1524 HPAQADKLCR
+1524 HPAQAETLCR
-1534 QAATQPFDLTQGP
+1534 QAATQSFDLTQGP

-1553 IRLADEEHLF
+1553 LRLADEEHLF
-1563 LLTCHHIISDGWS
+1563 LLTCHHIVSDGWS

-1590 LRRGD
+1590 FRRGE

-1601 LTLQYPDYA
+1601 PTLQYPDYA

-1626 QYWRETLIG
+1626 QYWRETLSD

-1654 SGGEVPIAIDAE
+1654 SGAEVPIAIDAE

-1743 IARIRHTVLTA
+1743 LERIRHTVLAA

-1791 VRDIPLPGMQAE
+1791 VRNIPLPGLQAE
-1803 LAGLEYSAAKF
+1803 SAELGYRIAKY

-1821 DTGEGISGT
+1821 DNGEGISGT

-1838 DRATAERYGVYLV
+1838 DRATAERYG
-1851 QALRAMT
+1851 A
-1858 LNSPRSVSHIDLL
+1858 
-1871 PPAEREHL
+1871 
-1879 LHGWNRTERDYPL
+1879 
-1892 DQTLAALFE
+1892 
-1901 QQVRRTPHAT
+1901 
-1911 ALVSGTESLSYA
+1911 
-1923 QLNARA
+1923 
-1929 NRLAHA
+1929 
-1935 LIARGVGPDSRVA
+1935 
-1948 VCAERGLNM
+1948 
-1957 VTALFGILKAGGAYV
+1957 
-1972 PLDPAYPGERLQYI
+1972 
-1986 LQDADPVLLLADA
+1986 
-1999 AGRAALGEPATPQL
+1999 
-2013 ALEAVLPET
+2013 
-2022 LSAENPAPRAQ
+2022 
-2033 ASHLAYVIY
+2033 
-2042 TSGSTGKPKG
+2042 
-2052 AMNEHR
+2052 
-2058 GVVNRLVWM
+2058 
-2067 QEAYGLTAAD
+2067 
-2077 TVLQKTPF
+2077 
-2085 GFDVSV
+2085 
-2091 WEFFWPLMVGARL
+2091 
-2104 VMAKPEGHKDPDYL
+2104 
-2118 SRAIEQYGVTTLH
+2118 
-2131 FVPSMLQSFLADGQA
+2131 
-2146 ATRCGQVVRVMC
+2146 
-2158 SGEALPAALVAEFY
+2158 
-2172 RRLPQAELHNLYGPT
+2172 
-2187 EAAVDVTAWHCSRE
+2187 
-2201 AERVSVP
+2201 
-2208 IGRPI
+2208 
-2213 ANTRIYLLDERGQP
+2213 
-2227 VPLGAVGELYI
+2227 
-2238 GGVQVARGYLNRPEL
+2238 
-2253 TAERFLSDPFAP
+2253 
-2265 GGRMYRTGDVARYLA
+2265 
-2280 NGDIEYLGRNDQQ
+2280 
-2293 VKIRGFRIECGEIE
+2293 
-2307 AALATH
+2307 
-2313 PAVREAVV
+2313 
-2321 DARAVGDDKRLVAWV
+2321 
-2336 VPAADVAEE
+2336 
-2345 TLAGALRQHVS
+2345 
-2356 AALPDYMVPSAWVVV
+2356 
-2371 AALPLS
+2371 
-2377 PNGKLDRRALPE
+2377 
-2389 PQGAQSQA
+2389 
-2397 AYEAPQGEHE
+2397 
-2407 TLLAAIWRELLNVER
+2407 
-2422 VGRHDNFFEL
+2422 
-2432 GGHSLLAVK
+2432 
-2441 LMAQLRR
+2441 
-2448 AGWGANVQT
+2448 
-2457 LFSTPTLSALAQAM
+2457 
-2471 SAQGEV
+2471 
-2477 DIPENR
+2477 
-2483 ILPGGASIT
+2483 
-2492 PEMLPLATL
+2492 
-2501 SQPEIDTVVAQVP
+2501 
-2514 GGVAN
+2514 
-2519 VQDIYALSP
+2519 
-2528 LQEGILFH
+2528 
-2536 HLLAERGDPYQLS
+2536 
-2549 AVLRFDSRARLDA
+2549 
-2562 WLAAVQQVIERHDI
+2562 
-2576 LRTAFITQG
+2576 
-2585 MSSPVQVVWRK
+2585 
-2596 AELALSER
+2596 
-2604 RFDPA
+2604 
-2609 DGPIWRQLAASF
+2609 
-2621 DPLQQRQD
+2621 
-2629 LTRAPL
+2629 
-2635 LNFTVTQEEDGSWCA
+2635 
-2650 LQQWHHLI
+2650 
-2658 GDHSTLAFMEQ
+2658 
-2669 EIGEILA
+2669 
-2676 GRGAQLGVAQPFR
+2676 
-2689 NAVAQA
+2689 
-2695 RLALSEAEHE
+2695 
-2705 SFFRDMLADI
+2705 
-2715 SEPVLPFGLSD
+2715 
-2726 VHGEGRQ
+2726 
-2733 IACRYQAL
+2733 
-2741 SSALNL
+2741 
-2747 RLRRQ
+2747 
-2752 ARRLGVSLASLCH
+2752 
-2765 LAWAQVL
+2765 
-2772 ASVSG
+2772 
-2777 RDAVVFG
+2777 
-2784 TVLLGRLQ
+2784 
-2792 GGEGAERALGLFINT
+2792 
-2807 LPLRLDIDRRGV
+2807 
-2819 ETAAREAHVRL
+2819 
-2830 SGLLAHEHAPLALAQ
+2830 
-2845 RCSGVSPGAPLFSA
+2845 
-2859 LLNYRHNNGEAV
+2859 
-2871 ALPEG
+2871 
-2876 VSLLSAEER
+2876 
-2885 TNYPFVLSV
+2885 
-2894 EDGGDSL
+2894 
-2901 GVTAQV
+2901 
-2907 TETVDAQRVCDY
+2907 
-2919 MVQALSSLAQALEQ
+2919 
-2933 APETPVCS
+2933 
-2941 LAVVPEAERELLLHG
+2941 
-2956 WNRTERDYPLDQT
+2956 
-2969 LAALFEQQVRRTPN
+2969 
-2983 ATALVSG
+2983 
-2990 AESLSYA
+2990 
-2997 QLNARANRLAH
+2997 
-3008 ALIARG
+3008 
-3014 VGPDSRVAVCA
+3014 
-3025 ERGLN
+3025 
-3030 MVTALFG
+3030 
-3037 ILKAGGAYVP
+3037 
-3047 LDPAYPGERLQYI
+3047 
-3060 LQDADPVLLLAD
+3060 
-3072 AAGRAALG
+3072 
-3080 EPVTPQLALEAALP
+3080 
-3094 ETLSAE
+3094 
-3100 NPAPRAQAS
+3100 
-3109 HLAYVI
+3109 
-3115 YTSGST
+3115 
-3121 GKPKGAMNEHRGVVN
+3121 
-3136 RLVWMQ
+3136 
-3142 EAYGLTAADTVLQ
+3142 
-3155 KTPFGFD
+3155 
-3162 VSVWEFFWPLM
+3162 
-3173 VGARLV
+3173 
-3179 MAKPEGHKDPDYL
+3179 
-3192 SRAIEQYGVTTLH
+3192 
-3205 FVPSMLQSFLADGQA
+3205 
-3220 ATRCGQVVRV
+3220 
-3230 MCSGEALPAALVAEF
+3230 
-3245 YRRLPQAE
+3245 
-3253 LHNLYGP
+3253 
-3260 TEAAVDVTAW
+3260 
-3270 HCSREADRVSVPIG
+3270 
-3284 RPIANTR
+3284 
-3291 IYLLDERGQPVPLG
+3291 
-3305 AVGELYIGGVQVARG
+3305 
-3320 YLNRPE
+3320 
-3326 LTAERFL
+3326 
-3333 SDPFA
+3333 
-3338 PGGRMYRTGDVAR
+3338 
-3351 YLANGDIEY
+3351 
-3360 LGRNDQQV
+3360 
-3368 KIRGFRIEC
+3368 
-3377 GEIEAALATHPA
+3377 
-3389 VREAVVD
+3389 
-3396 ARAVGDDKRLVA
+3396 
-3408 WVVPAA
+3408 
-3414 DVAEETL
+3414 
-3421 AGALRQHV
+3421 
-3429 SAALP
+3429 
-3434 DYMVPSAWVVVAAL
+3434 
-3448 PLSPN
+3448 
-3453 GKLDRRALPEP
+3453 
-3464 QGAQSQAAYEAP
+3464 
-3476 QGEHETLLAA
+3476 
-3486 IWRELLNVE
+3486 
-3495 RVGRHDNFFELGGH
+3495 
-3509 SLLAVRL
+3509 
-3516 TNRLQQMEWQLPL
+3516 
-3529 QVLFANPT
+3529 
-3537 LLALAQQLRRTD
+3537 
-3549 EALPPIEAMPRGA
+3549 
-3562 ALPLSFAQQRLWF
+3562 
-3575 LTQLEGLSETY
+3575 
-3586 HIPLALSLRGEL
+3586 
-3598 DLPAWRQS
+3598 
-3606 LDALY
+3606 
-3611 ARHEALR
+3611 
-3618 SRFVTVEGQPQAHIL
+3618 
-3633 PADALPLTV
+3633 
-3642 HDLRG
+3642 
-3647 RQDAQSQARQL
+3647 
-3658 AQRLTEAPFDL
+3658 
-3669 TQGPLVRAALIRLAD
+3669 
-3684 EEHLFLLTCHHIIS
+3684 
-3698 DGWSTGIL
+3698 
-3706 LRDLGALY
+3706 
-3714 GALRRGDADPLP
+3714 
-3726 PLPPLTLQYADY
+3726 
-3738 AAWQRRYLTPERL
+3738 
-3751 AAQAQYWRETL
+3751 
-3762 SDAPALLTLPT
+3762 
-3773 DRPRPTVQSFS
+3773 
-3784 GGEVPIAIDA
+3784 
-3794 ELTQAL
+3794 
-3800 RQFSRQHGGTLFMTV
+3800 
-3815 LAAWSLVLARM
+3815 
-3826 AGQQE
+3826 
-3831 LVIGTPEANRG
+3831 
-3842 RLETESLVGFF
+3842 
-3853 VSTLA
+3853 
-3858 LRIDLRDDPDLP
+3858 
-3870 TLIAR
+3870 
-3875 IRHAV
+3875 
-3880 LAARENRDL
+3880 
-3889 PFEQVVELVNP
+3889 
-3900 PRHLGYTPLFQVM
+3900 
-3913 LAWQDGSV
+3913 
-3921 RDISL
+3921 
-3926 PGLQAESAE
+3926 
-3935 LGYQIAKYDLTLDLA
+3935 
-3950 ERDEQISGTLNFA
+3950 
-3963 TALFDRATAE
+3963 
-3973 RYGVYLVQVLRAMA
+3973 YLVQVLRAMA
-3987 TNATQPA
+3987 TNASQSA
-3994 SHLDLLPAAERE
+3994 SHIDLLPAAERE

-4013 RTAEVYPAQS
+4013 RTAEAYPAQNPVH
-4023 CAHVL
+4023 AQ
-4028 FEQWVQRT
+4028 FEQWARRT
-4036 PDAVAVVNDRDS
+4036 PDAIALVNEADS
-4048 LSYAQLNAHA
+4048 LSYAQLNARA

-4064 LIAQGVRPGDR
+4064 LIGQGVRPGDR
-4075 VATSLERSVSLVIA
+4075 VATSLERSFSLVIA

-4114 IIGDSGASLILC
+4114 IIGDSGTTLILC
-4126 DRDID
+4126 DRDLD
-4131 REIAGEIACL
+4131 REIAGEIECL

-4147 QNPTHDPAVPRAGG
+4147 QDPTHDPAVARAGD

-4192 NRFASFERGDRFAF
+4192 NRFAAFERGDRFAF

-4238 EAEALAAALA
+4238 DADALAAALV
-4248 RQGINVLFLTT
+4248 RQEINVLFLTT
-4259 SLFNQYAHSIA
+4259 SLFNQYVHSIA
-4270 ATLAQLKYLLSG
+4270 ATLAQLKYLISG

-4301 WLINAYGPTECT
+4301 RLVNAYGPTEGT
-4313 VFATTATIERVDPW
+4313 VIATAAIVEQVGPW

-4336 GNTRI
+4336 GNTHI
-4341 YLLDEHGQ
+4341 YLLDEHLQ
-4349 PVPLGATGEIYIAG
+4349 PVPLGATGELYIGGA
-4363 PGVALGYL
+4363 GVALGYL

-4385 FNPGERM
+4385 FNPGDRI
-4392 YRTGDLARYLA
+4392 YRTGDLARYLP
-4403 DGNIDYLG
+4403 DGNIDYQG

-4443 VDVLGEADNK
+4443 VDVLGEANNK
-4453 RLVAWVVPEADADRQ
+4453 RLVAWVVPEAEADRQ

-4487 PAAWVALDTLPLTP
+4487 PTAWVALDTLPLTP

-4569 LRRVGLSAGVKTLFT
+4569 LRRVGLSAGVQTLFT

-4603 PANGILPGC
+4603 PANGIQPGC
-4612 VAITPEM
+4612 ASITPEM
-4619 LPLATLS
+4619 LPLAALS

-4662 LAERGDPYQLSAVLR
+4662 LAEQGDPYQLSAVLR

-4725 RELRL
+4725 QELRL
-4730 NPEEGEIGSRL
+4730 DPAQGDIGSRL

-4761 FVAAQGEEG
+4761 FVAAREEEG

-4813 NAVAQARLGVSKAEH
+4813 NAVAQARLGVSNAEH
-4828 ERFFRTMLADIDE
+4828 EQFFRTLLADIDE

-4858 STAHLALPPALNQQ
+4858 STAHLALPHALNQQ

-4878 RLGVSLASL
+4878 RMGVSLASL

-4943 ESAVLQAHI
+4943 ESAALQAHI

-4990 SGEDTALPTGVTL
+4990 SGEETALPAGVTL

-5051 AQALEQAPQTP
+5051 AQALEEAPQTP
-5062 VCELEV
+5062 ICELDV

-5078 CRWNHT
+5078 CSWNHT
-5084 AEAYPADTCV
+5084 TEPYPADTCV

-5102 RLTPQAIALIQDA
+5102 QLTPQAVAVIQGA
-5115 QRLSYAQL
+5115 RQLSYAQL

-5142 DRVAVRLARSIEL
+5142 DRVAVRLTRSIEL
-5155 VCAQLAVI
+5155 VCAQLAIV
-5163 KAGAAYVPIDPQLP
+5163 KAGAAYVPLDPQLP
-5177 AARQA
+5177 TARQA
-5182 WIADDSGACLMLTDA
+5182 WIVNDSGACLMLAETA
-5197 IGDEE
+5197 GNEG
-5202 IPQLTVEDREAEDHN
+5202 IPQLPVEDCEGND
-5217 GNPALRVSSG
+5217 GNPALRLSSG
-5227 ATAYIMYTSGST
+5227 TTAYIMYTSGST

-5260 YAAFDADDRIA
+5260 YAAFDAEDRVA

-5362 ERGPVHL
+5362 EQGPVQL

-5419 GAVGELHIGGVGVAL
+5419 GAIGELHIGGVGVAL

-5472 GSLEYQGR
+5472 GCLEYQGR
-5480 CDQQIKLRGFRIEP
+5480 CDQQVKLRGFRIEP

-5524 AWIVPTADVDRSAL
+5524 AWIVPAAEGERSAL

-5574 RRALPEPERAAVGT
+5574 RRALPEPECAAVGA
-5588 REYVAPQGETETT
+5588 REYAAPQGETETT
-5601 LARVWC
+5601 LARAWC

-5666 TAEAPMRKAVPAR
+5666 TAEAPLCKAVPAR

-5706 IDKTF
+5706 IDESF
-5711 PVYAVPWPAMEEKPA
+5711 PVYAVPWPAVEEKPA

-5759 AYAIAEQLQSAGEAV
+5759 AYAIAEQLQSSGEAV

-5829 AGIKTQREEVA
+5829 AGIKTQRAEVA

-5855 VEATLV
+5855 VEATQV

-5877 VSVNSQNAQ
+5877 VSANSQNEQ
-5886 FQAYWQRIK
+5886 FQAYWQKIK

-5903 ASALGWDKL
+5903 ASALGWDRL

-5944 NLALRELGQA
+5944 NLALRDLGQA

>member
-1 MNKQTDVKSGELR
+1 MNKQTDVKSGEFR

-65 RQVIDAIVEETPA
+65 RQAIDAIVEETPA

-513 VSDERQAEPGT
+513 MSDERQAEPGT

-542 RVGPFLRADGSAQP
+542 RVGPFLRADGSTQP

-563 CGLSVGLVLPT
+563 CGLSVGSVLPT

-615 QTDLPARWQAT
+615 QADLPARWQAT
-626 AWQRLEKIAGEQ
+626 AWQRLEKIAGEH

-715 LTRDADLRAPQT
+715 LTRDADLRASQT

-767 DSAFRWVYDAASVA
+767 DGAFRWVYDAASVA

-1015 FSAADRWCLF
+1015 FSVADRWCLF

-1162 RLYLL
+1162 RMYLL

-1178 IGELFVGGEGVARGY
+1178 IGELYVGGEGVARGY

-1287 APEAERATLATGLRQ
+1287 AQEAERATLATGLRQ

-1364 RELLGIE
+1364 RELLGVE

-1439 DLPLSFAQQRLWFLT
+1439 ELPLSFAQQRLWFLT

-1524 HPAQADKLCR
+1524 HPAQADTLCR

-1563 LLTCHHIISDGWS
+1563 LLTCHHIVSDGWS

-1590 LRRGD
+1590 FRRGD
-1595 ADPLPP
+1595 ADPLPLP
-1601 LTLQYPDYA
+1601 TLQYPDYA

-1626 QYWRETLIG
+1626 QYWRETLSG

-1791 VRDIPLPGMQAE
+1791 VRDIPLPGLQAE

-1851 QALRAMT
+1851 QALRTMT

-1871 PPAEREHL
+1871 PLAEREHL

-1901 QQVRRTPHAT
+1901 QQVCRTPDAT
-1911 ALVSGTESLSYA
+1911 ALVSGAESLSYA

-2013 ALEAVLPET
+2013 ALEAALPDT
-2022 LSAENPAPRAQ
+2022 LSAENPERRAQ

-2201 AERVSVP
+2201 ADRVSVP

-2213 ANTRIYLLDERGQP
+2213 ANTRIYLLDEHGQP

-2253 TAERFLSDPFAP
+2253 TAERFLADPFAP

-2307 AALATH
+2307 AVLATH

-2336 VPAADVAEE
+2336 VPAAGVAEE

-2407 TLLAAIWRELLNVER
+2407 TLLAAIWRELLNVEQ

-2471 SAQGEV
+2471 SAQGEI

-2501 SQPEIDTVVAQVP
+2501 SQPEIDAVVAQVP

-2562 WLAAVQQVIERHDI
+2562 WLAAMQQVIDRHDI

-2609 DGPIWRQLAASF
+2609 DGPIWQQLAASF

-2715 SEPVLPFGLSD
+2715 RESVLPFGLSD

-2969 LAALFEQQVRRTPN
+2969 LAALFEQQVRRTPD

-3080 EPVTPQLALEAALP
+3080 EPATPQMALEAALP
-3094 ETLSAE
+3094 DTLSAE
-3100 NPAPRAQAS
+3100 NPERRAQAS

-3320 YLNRPE
+3320 YLHRPE

-3684 EEHLFLLTCHHIIS
+3684 EEHLFLLTCHHIVS

-3706 LRDLGALY
+3706 LRELGALY
-3714 GALRRGDADPLP
+3714 GAFRRGDADPLP
-3726 PLPPLTLQYADY
+3726 LPTLQYPDY

-3963 TALFDRATAE
+3963 TALFDRVTAE

-4238 EAEALAAALA
+4238 EAEALAAALV

-4301 WLINAYGPTECT
+4301 RLINAYGPTECT

-4392 YRTGDLARYLA
+4392 YRTGDLARYLP

-4411 RNDRQVKIRGFR
+4411 RNDRQMKIRGFR

-4453 RLVAWVVPEADADRQ
+4453 RLVAWVVPEADAARQ

-4569 LRRVGLSAGVKTLFT
+4569 LRRVGLSAGVQTLFT

>member
-1 MNKQTDVKSGELR
+1 MNKQTDVKNGEFR
-14 TGAQAAAEKV
+14 TGAQAAAGKV

-65 RQVIDAIVEETPA
+65 RQAIDAIVEETPA

-405 TFSDADYANS
+405 TFSDAAYANS

-483 RLVSSLSHGAGCAAK
+483 RLVCSLSHGAGCAAK
-498 MLLAERVLGVTALQA
+498 ILLAERVLGVTALQA

-524 LLHVEADGWVIA
+524 LLHVEADGWEIA

-542 RVGPFLRADGSAQP
+542 RVGPFLRADGSTQP

-563 CGLSVGLVLPT
+563 CGLSVGSVLPT

-615 QTDLPARWQAT
+615 QAELPARWQAT

-767 DSAFRWVYDAASVA
+767 DGAFRWVYDAASVA

-836 TACLHRLF
+836 AVCLHRLF
-844 EAQVK
+844 EAQVR

-955 VLALEQPLRGESD
+955 VLALEQPLTGESD

-1104 MLKPCDLAPWF
+1104 MLKPSDLAPWF

-1178 IGELFVGGEGVARGY
+1178 IGELYVGGEGVARGY

-1364 RELLGIE
+1364 RELLGVE

-1398 AGWQLP
+1398 AGWLLP

-1439 DLPLSFAQQRLWFLT
+1439 ELPLSFAQQRLWFLT

-1524 HPAQADKLCR
+1524 HPAQADTLCR

-1563 LLTCHHIISDGWS
+1563 LLTCHHIVSDGWS

-1590 LRRGD
+1590 FRRGD
-1595 ADPLPP
+1595 ADPLPLP
-1601 LTLQYPDYA
+1601 TLQYPDYA

-1626 QYWRETLIG
+1626 QYWRETLSG

-1754 QENRDLPFEQVVEL
+1754 RENRDLPFEQVVEL

-1791 VRDIPLPGMQAE
+1791 VRDIPLPGLQAE

-1838 DRATAERYGVYLV
+1838 DRATAERYGVYLI

-1858 LNSPRSVSHIDLL
+1858 LNNPRSVSHIDLL
-1871 PPAEREHL
+1871 PLAEREHL

-1901 QQVRRTPHAT
+1901 QQVRRTPDAI
-1911 ALVSGTESLSYA
+1911 ALVSGAESLSYA

-1935 LIARGVGPDSRVA
+1935 LIARGVGPDRRVA

-2013 ALEAVLPET
+2013 ALEAALPET
-2022 LSAENPAPRAQ
+2022 LSAENPERRAQ

-2146 ATRCGQVVRVMC
+2146 ATRCDKVVRVMC

-2201 AERVSVP
+2201 ADRVSVP

-2213 ANTRIYLLDERGQP
+2213 ANTRIYLLDDHGQP

-2345 TLAGALRQHVS
+2345 TLAGVLRQHLS

-2407 TLLAAIWRELLNVER
+2407 TLLAAIWRDLLNVER

-2471 SAQGEV
+2471 SAQGEIE
-2477 DIPENR
+2477 IPENR

-2501 SQPEIDTVVAQVP
+2501 SQAEIDAVVAQVP

-2536 HLLAERGDPYQLS
+2536 HLLAEQGDPYQLS

-2562 WLAAVQQVIERHDI
+2562 WLVAMQQVIDRHDI

-2585 MSSPVQVVWRK
+2585 VSSPVQVVWRK

-2609 DGPIWRQLAASF
+2609 DGTIWQQLAASF

-2635 LNFTVTQEEDGSWCA
+2635 LNFTVAQEEDGCWCA

-2669 EIGEILA
+2669 EVSEILA
-2676 GRGAQLGVAQPFR
+2676 GRGAQLGAAQPFR

-2695 RLALSEAEHE
+2695 RLTLSEAEHE

-2733 IACRYQAL
+2733 IVSRYQAL

-2772 ASVSG
+2772 ARVSG

-2807 LPLRLDIDRRGV
+2807 LPLRLDIDRRGA
-2819 ETAAREAHVRL
+2819 EAAAREAHVRL

-2871 ALPEG
+2871 SLPEG

-2901 GVTAQV
+2901 GITAQV

-2919 MVQALSSLAQALEQ
+2919 MAQALGSLAQALEQ

-2969 LAALFEQQVRRTPN
+2969 LAALFEQQVCRTPD
-2983 ATALVSG
+2983 AIALVSG

-2997 QLNARANRLAH
+2997 QLNARTNRLAH

-3080 EPVTPQLALEAALP
+3080 EPATPQLALEAALP
-3094 ETLSAE
+3094 DTLSAE
-3100 NPAPRAQAS
+3100 NPERRAQAS

-3291 IYLLDERGQPVPLG
+3291 IYLLDEHGQPVPLG

-3377 GEIEAALATHPA
+3377 GEIEAVLATHPA

-3414 DVAEETL
+3414 GVAEETL

-3495 RVGRHDNFFELGGH
+3495 QVGRHDNFFELGGH

-3516 TNRLQQMEWQLPL
+3516 TNRLQQVEWQLPL
-3529 QVLFANPT
+3529 QTLFANPT

-3562 ALPLSFAQQRLWF
+3562 ELPLSFAQQRLWF

-3598 DLPAWRQS
+3598 DLPVWRQS

-3684 EEHLFLLTCHHIIS
+3684 EEHLFLLTCHHIVS

-3706 LRDLGALY
+3706 LRELGALY
-3714 GALRRGDADPLP
+3714 GAFRRGDADPLP
-3726 PLPPLTLQYADY
+3726 PLTLQYPDY

-3875 IRHAV
+3875 IRHTV

-3926 PGLQAESAE
+3926 PRLQAESAE

-4023 CAHVL
+4023 SAHVL
-4028 FEQWVQRT
+4028 FEQWAQRT

-4126 DRDID
+4126 DRDLD

-4147 QNPTHDPAVPRAGG
+4147 QNPTHDPAVPRAGD

-4238 EAEALAAALA
+4238 EAEALAAALV

-4259 SLFNQYAHSIA
+4259 SLFNQYVHSIA

-4301 WLINAYGPTECT
+4301 RLINGYGPTECT

-4341 YLLDEHGQ
+4341 YLLDAHGQ

-4392 YRTGDLARYLA
+4392 YRTGDLARYLP

-4443 VDVLGEADNK
+4443 VDVLGEADTK

-4487 PAAWVALDTLPLTP
+4487 PAAWVALDMLPLTP

-4541 LGIERVGRHDNFFEL
+4541 LGLERVGRHDNFFEL

-4569 LRRVGLSAGVKTLFT
+4569 LRRVGLSAGVQTLFT

-4730 NPEEGEIGSRL
+4730 NPAEGEIGSRL

-4761 FVAAQGEEG
+4761 FVAAQEEEG
-4770 SWCVLQQWHHLIG
+4770 SWCILQQWHHLIG

-4828 ERFFRTMLADIDE
+4828 EQFFRTMLADIDE

-4858 STAHLALPPALNQQ
+4858 STAHLALPHTLNQQ

-5102 RLTPQAIALIQDA
+5102 RQTPQAIALIQDA

-5182 WIADDSGACLMLTDA
+5182 WIDDDSGACLMLTDA
-5197 IGDEE
+5197 VGDEG
-5202 IPQLTVEDREAEDHN
+5202 IPQLTVEDREAEGHV

-5524 AWIVPTADVDRSAL
+5524 AWIVPTADADRSVL

-5588 REYVAPQGETETT
+5588 REYAAPQGETETT

-5666 TAEAPMRKAVPAR
+5666 TAEAPLRKAVPAR

-5706 IDKTF
+5706 IDETF
-5711 PVYAVPWPAMEEKPA
+5711 PVYAVPWPAVEEKPA

-5774 AFLGLIDTLRPVEA
+5774 AFLGLIDTLRPVAA

-5886 FQAYWQRIK
+5886 FQAYWQKIK

>member
-65 RQVIDAIVEETPA
+65 RQAIDAIVEETPA

-137 SFYVITLAPQRYVLY
+137 SFYVITLAPQCYVLY

-513 VSDERQAEPGT
+513 VSDEPQAEPGT

-563 CGLSVGLVLPT
+563 CGLSVGSVLPT

-615 QTDLPARWQAT
+615 QADLPARWQAT

-715 LTRDADLRAPQT
+715 LTRDADLRASQT

-767 DSAFRWVYDAASVA
+767 DGAFRWVYDAASVA

-873 NRWAHRL
+873 NRWAHWL

-955 VLALEQPLRGESD
+955 VLALEQPLTGESD

-1178 IGELFVGGEGVARGY
+1178 IGELYVGGEGVARGY

-1261 PRVRSVAVDAI
+1261 LRVRSVAVDAI

-1364 RELLGIE
+1364 RELLGVE

-1410 SPVLHVLAQALE
+1410 SPVLHVLAQTLE

-1439 DLPLSFAQQRLWFLT
+1439 ELPLSFAQQRLWFLT
-1454 QLEGMSETYHIPL
+1454 QLKGMSETYHIPL

-1524 HPAQADKLCR
+1524 HPAQADTLCR

-1563 LLTCHHIISDGWS
+1563 LLTCHHIVSDGWS

-1601 LTLQYPDYA
+1601 LTLQYADYA

-1626 QYWRETLIG
+1626 QYWRETLSD

-1791 VRDIPLPGMQAE
+1791 VRDIPLPGLQAE

-1901 QQVRRTPHAT
+1901 QQVRRTP
-1911 ALVSGTESLSYA
+1911 
-1923 QLNARA
+1923 
-1929 NRLAHA
+1929 
-1935 LIARGVGPDSRVA
+1935 D
-1948 VCAERGLNM
+1948 
-1957 VTALFGILKAGGAYV
+1957 
-1972 PLDPAYPGERLQYI
+1972 
-1986 LQDADPVLLLADA
+1986 
-1999 AGRAALGEPATPQL
+1999 
-2013 ALEAVLPET
+2013 
-2022 LSAENPAPRAQ
+2022 
-2033 ASHLAYVIY
+2033 
-2042 TSGSTGKPKG
+2042 
-2052 AMNEHR
+2052 
-2058 GVVNRLVWM
+2058 
-2067 QEAYGLTAAD
+2067 
-2077 TVLQKTPF
+2077 
-2085 GFDVSV
+2085 
-2091 WEFFWPLMVGARL
+2091 
-2104 VMAKPEGHKDPDYL
+2104 
-2118 SRAIEQYGVTTLH
+2118 
-2131 FVPSMLQSFLADGQA
+2131 
-2146 ATRCGQVVRVMC
+2146 
-2158 SGEALPAALVAEFY
+2158 
-2172 RRLPQAELHNLYGPT
+2172 
-2187 EAAVDVTAWHCSRE
+2187 
-2201 AERVSVP
+2201 
-2208 IGRPI
+2208 
-2213 ANTRIYLLDERGQP
+2213 
-2227 VPLGAVGELYI
+2227 
-2238 GGVQVARGYLNRPEL
+2238 
-2253 TAERFLSDPFAP
+2253 
-2265 GGRMYRTGDVARYLA
+2265 
-2280 NGDIEYLGRNDQQ
+2280 
-2293 VKIRGFRIECGEIE
+2293 
-2307 AALATH
+2307 
-2313 PAVREAVV
+2313 
-2321 DARAVGDDKRLVAWV
+2321 
-2336 VPAADVAEE
+2336 
-2345 TLAGALRQHVS
+2345 
-2356 AALPDYMVPSAWVVV
+2356 
-2371 AALPLS
+2371 
-2377 PNGKLDRRALPE
+2377 
-2389 PQGAQSQA
+2389 
-2397 AYEAPQGEHE
+2397 
-2407 TLLAAIWRELLNVER
+2407 
-2422 VGRHDNFFEL
+2422 
-2432 GGHSLLAVK
+2432 
-2441 LMAQLRR
+2441 
-2448 AGWGANVQT
+2448 
-2457 LFSTPTLSALAQAM
+2457 
-2471 SAQGEV
+2471 
-2477 DIPENR
+2477 
-2483 ILPGGASIT
+2483 
-2492 PEMLPLATL
+2492 
-2501 SQPEIDTVVAQVP
+2501 
-2514 GGVAN
+2514 
-2519 VQDIYALSP
+2519 
-2528 LQEGILFH
+2528 
-2536 HLLAERGDPYQLS
+2536 
-2549 AVLRFDSRARLDA
+2549 
-2562 WLAAVQQVIERHDI
+2562 
-2576 LRTAFITQG
+2576 
-2585 MSSPVQVVWRK
+2585 
-2596 AELALSER
+2596 
-2604 RFDPA
+2604 
-2609 DGPIWRQLAASF
+2609 
-2621 DPLQQRQD
+2621 
-2629 LTRAPL
+2629 
-2635 LNFTVTQEEDGSWCA
+2635 
-2650 LQQWHHLI
+2650 
-2658 GDHSTLAFMEQ
+2658 
-2669 EIGEILA
+2669 
-2676 GRGAQLGVAQPFR
+2676 
-2689 NAVAQA
+2689 
-2695 RLALSEAEHE
+2695 
-2705 SFFRDMLADI
+2705 
-2715 SEPVLPFGLSD
+2715 
-2726 VHGEGRQ
+2726 
-2733 IACRYQAL
+2733 
-2741 SSALNL
+2741 
-2747 RLRRQ
+2747 
-2752 ARRLGVSLASLCH
+2752 
-2765 LAWAQVL
+2765 
-2772 ASVSG
+2772 
-2777 RDAVVFG
+2777 
-2784 TVLLGRLQ
+2784 
-2792 GGEGAERALGLFINT
+2792 
-2807 LPLRLDIDRRGV
+2807 
-2819 ETAAREAHVRL
+2819 
-2830 SGLLAHEHAPLALAQ
+2830 
-2845 RCSGVSPGAPLFSA
+2845 
-2859 LLNYRHNNGEAV
+2859 
-2871 ALPEG
+2871 
-2876 VSLLSAEER
+2876 
-2885 TNYPFVLSV
+2885 
-2894 EDGGDSL
+2894 
-2901 GVTAQV
+2901 
-2907 TETVDAQRVCDY
+2907 
-2919 MVQALSSLAQALEQ
+2919 
-2933 APETPVCS
+2933 
-2941 LAVVPEAERELLLHG
+2941 
-2956 WNRTERDYPLDQT
+2956 
-2969 LAALFEQQVRRTPN
+2969 

-3080 EPVTPQLALEAALP
+3080 EPATPQLALEAALP

-3414 DVAEETL
+3414 DVAEEALAGALRQHVSAALPDYMVPSAWVVVAALPLSPNGKLDRRALPEPQGAQSQAAYEAPQGEHETLLAAIWRELLNVERVGRHDNFFELGGHSLLAVKLMAQLRRAGWGANVQTLFSTPTLSALAQAMSAQGEVDIPENRILPGGASITPEMLPLATLSQPEIDAVVAQVPGGVANVQDIYALSPLQEGILFHHLLAERGDPYQLSAVLRFDSRARLDAWLAAMQQVIDRHDILRTAFITQGMSSPVQVVWRKAELALSERRFDPADGPIWRQLAASFDPLQQRQDLTRAPLLNFTVTQEEDGSWCALQQWHHLIGDHSTLAFMEQEIGEILAGRGAQLGVAQPFRNAVAQARLALSEAEHESFFRDMLADISEPVLPFGLSDVHGEGRQIACRYQALSSALNLRLRRQARRLGVSLASLCHLAWAQVLASVSGRDSVVFGTVLLGRLQGGEGAERALGLFINTLPLRLDIDRRGVETAAREAHVRLSGLLAHEHAPLALAQRCSGVSPGAPLFSALLNYRHNNGEAVALPEGVSLLSAEERTNYPFVLSVEDGGDSLGLTAQVTETVDAQRVCDYMVQALSSLAQALEQAPETPVCSLAVVPEAERELLLHGWNRTERDYPLDQTLAALFEQQVRRTPDATALVSGAESLSYAQLNARANRLAHALIARGVGPDSRVAVCAERGLNMVTALFGILKAGGAYVPLDPAYPGERLQYILQDADPVLLLADAAGRAALGEPATPQLALEAALPETLSAENPAPRAQASHLAYVIYTSGSTGKPKGAMNEHRGVVNRLVWMQEAYGLTAADTVLQKTPFGFDVSVWEFFWPLMVGARLVMAKPEGHKDPDYLSRAIEQYGVTTLHFVPSMLQSFLADGQAATRCGQVVRVMCSGEALPAALVAEFYRRLPQAELHNLYGPTEAAVDVTAWHCSREADRVSVPIGRPIANTRIYLLDERGQPVPLGAVGELYIGGVQVARGYLNRPELTAERFLSDPFAPGGRMYRTGDVARYLANGDIEYLGRNDQQVKIRGFRIECGEIEAALATHPAVREAVVDARAVGDDKRLVAWVVPAADVAEEAL

-3598 DLPAWRQS
+3598 ALPAWRQS
-3606 LDALY
+3606 LDVLY

-3669 TQGPLVRAALIRLAD
+3669 TQGLLVRAALIRLAD

-3706 LRDLGALY
+3706 LRELGALY
-3714 GALRRGDADPLP
+3714 GALRRGDAD

-3875 IRHAV
+3875 IRHTV
-3880 LAARENRDL
+3880 LTAQENRDL

-3994 SHLDLLPAAERE
+3994 SHLDLLPVAERE

-4023 CAHVL
+4023 SAHVL
-4028 FEQWVQRT
+4028 FEQWAQRT

-4114 IIGDSGASLILC
+4114 IIGDSGALLILC

-4147 QNPTHDPAVPRAGG
+4147 QNPTHDPAVARAGD

-4238 EAEALAAALA
+4238 EAEALAAALV

-4301 WLINAYGPTECT
+4301 RLINAYGPTECT

-4443 VDVLGEADNK
+4443 VDVLGEVDNK

-4569 LRRVGLSAGVKTLFT
+4569 LRRVGLSAGVQTLFT

-4730 NPEEGEIGSRL
+4730 NPAEGEIGSRL

-4858 STAHLALPPALNQQ
+4858 STAHLALPHALNQQ

-5588 REYVAPQGETETT
+5588 REYAAPQGETETT

-5666 TAEAPMRKAVPAR
+5666 TAEAPLRKAVPAR

-5706 IDKTF
+5706 IDETF
-5711 PVYAVPWPAMEEKPA
+5711 PVYAVPWPAVEEKPA

>member
-1 MNKQTDVKSGELR
+1 MNKQTDVKSGEFR

-65 RQVIDAIVEETPA
+65 RQAIDAIVEETPA

-316 QLSLAEFIQKV
+316 QLSLAEFIQRV

-405 TFSDADYANS
+405 TFSDAAYANS

-462 NRRQPPAGGIIRW
+462 NRRQPPVGGIIRW

-498 MLLAERVLGVTALQA
+498 ILLAERVLGVTALQA

-542 RVGPFLRADGSAQP
+542 RVGPFLRADGSVQP

-563 CGLSVGLVLPT
+563 CGLSVGSVLPT

-615 QTDLPARWQAT
+615 QAELPARWQAT

-673 LSARVLPL
+673 LSARALPL

-767 DSAFRWVYDAASVA
+767 DGAFRWVYDAASVA

-836 TACLHRLF
+836 AVCLHRLF
-844 EAQVK
+844 EAQVR

-858 YGDDSLTYAELNTQA
+858 YGDDSLTYEELNTQA

-918 DPAYSGERLQY
+918 DPAYSGERLQF

-955 VLALEQPLRGESD
+955 VLALEQPLTGESD

-1104 MLKPCDLAPWF
+1104 MLKPSDLAPWF

-1178 IGELFVGGEGVARGY
+1178 IGELYVGGEGVARGY

-1364 RELLGIE
+1364 RELLGVE

-1439 DLPLSFAQQRLWFLT
+1439 ELPLSFAQQRLWFLT

-1524 HPAQADKLCR
+1524 HPAQADTLCR

-1563 LLTCHHIISDGWS
+1563 LLTCHHIVSDGWS

-1590 LRRGD
+1590 FRRGD
-1595 ADPLPP
+1595 ADPLPLP
-1601 LTLQYPDYA
+1601 TLQYPDYA

-1626 QYWRETLIG
+1626 QYWRETLSG

-1791 VRDIPLPGMQAE
+1791 VRDIPLPGLQAE

-1871 PPAEREHL
+1871 PLAEREHL

-1901 QQVRRTPHAT
+1901 QQVRRTPDAT
-1911 ALVSGTESLSYA
+1911 ALVSGAESLSYA

-2013 ALEAVLPET
+2013 ALEAALPDT
-2022 LSAENPAPRAQ
+2022 LSAENPERRAQ

-2201 AERVSVP
+2201 ADRVSVP

-2213 ANTRIYLLDERGQP
+2213 ANTRIYLLDEHGQP

-2307 AALATH
+2307 AVLATH

-2336 VPAADVAEE
+2336 VPAAGVAEE

-2407 TLLAAIWRELLNVER
+2407 TLLAAIWRELLNVEQ

-2471 SAQGEV
+2471 SAQGEI

-2501 SQPEIDTVVAQVP
+2501 SQPEIDAVVAQVP

-2562 WLAAVQQVIERHDI
+2562 WLAAMQQVIDRHDI

-2609 DGPIWRQLAASF
+2609 DGPIWQQLAASF

-2715 SEPVLPFGLSD
+2715 REPVLPFGLSD

-2969 LAALFEQQVRRTPN
+2969 LAALFEQQVRRTPD

-3080 EPVTPQLALEAALP
+3080 EPATPQLALEAALP
-3094 ETLSAE
+3094 DTLSAE
-3100 NPAPRAQAS
+3100 NPERRAQAS

-3291 IYLLDERGQPVPLG
+3291 IYLLDEHGQPVPLG

-3333 SDPFA
+3333 ADPFA

-3377 GEIEAALATHPA
+3377 GEIEAVLAAHPA

-3414 DVAEETL
+3414 GVAEETM

-3486 IWRELLNVE
+3486 IWRDLLNVE
-3495 RVGRHDNFFELGGH
+3495 QVGRHDNFFELGGH

-3516 TNRLQQMEWQLPL
+3516 TNRLQQVEWQLPL
-3529 QVLFANPT
+3529 QTLFANPT

-3684 EEHLFLLTCHHIIS
+3684 EEHLFLLTCHHIVS

-3706 LRDLGALY
+3706 LRELGALY
-3714 GALRRGDADPLP
+3714 GAFRRSDVD
-3726 PLPPLTLQYADY
+3726 PLPPLTLQYPDY

-3875 IRHAV
+3875 IRHTV

-4023 CAHVL
+4023 SAHVL
-4028 FEQWVQRT
+4028 FEQWAQRT

-4126 DRDID
+4126 DRDLD

-4147 QNPTHDPAVPRAGG
+4147 QNPTHDPAVPRAGD

-4238 EAEALAAALA
+4238 EAEALAAALV

-4259 SLFNQYAHSIA
+4259 SLFNQYVHSIA

-4301 WLINAYGPTECT
+4301 RLINGYGPTECT

-4341 YLLDEHGQ
+4341 YLLDAHGQ

-4392 YRTGDLARYLA
+4392 YRTGDLARYLP

-4443 VDVLGEADNK
+4443 VDVLGEADTK

-4541 LGIERVGRHDNFFEL
+4541 LGLERVGRHDNFFEL

-4569 LRRVGLSAGVKTLFT
+4569 LRRVGLSAGVQTLFT

-4730 NPEEGEIGSRL
+4730 NPAEGEIGSRL

-4828 ERFFRTMLADIDE
+4828 EQFFRTMLADIDE

-4858 STAHLALPPALNQQ
+4858 STAHLALPHTLNQQ

-5102 RLTPQAIALIQDA
+5102 RQTPQAIALIQDA

-5197 IGDEE
+5197 VGDEG
-5202 IPQLTVEDREAEDHN
+5202 IPQLTVEDREAEGHV

-5357 ARLLQ
+5357 VRLLQ

-5524 AWIVPTADVDRSAL
+5524 AWIVPTADADRSVL

-5588 REYVAPQGETETT
+5588 REYAAPQGETETT

-5666 TAEAPMRKAVPAR
+5666 TAEAPLRKAVPAR

-5706 IDKTF
+5706 IDETF
-5711 PVYAVPWPAMEEKPA
+5711 PVYAVPWPAVEEKPA

-5774 AFLGLIDTLRPVEA
+5774 AFLGLIDTLRPVAA

-5886 FQAYWQRIK
+5886 FQAYWQKIK

>member
-1 MNKQTDVKSGELR
+1 MNKQTDVKSGEFR
-14 TGAQAAAEKV
+14 AGSQAATEKV
-24 ELHEMT
+24 ELHEIT
-30 IAQRELWLGENIS
+30 TAQRELWLGENIS
-43 KELSFNIWGYGQVDG
+43 KDLSFNIWGYGQVDG
-58 PLDVKLL
+58 PLNVKLL
-65 RQVIDAIVEETPA
+65 RQAIDAIVEETPA

-115 AARRWMVADA
+115 AAIRWMVADS

-137 SFYVITLAPQRYVLY
+137 SFYVITLAPQRYILY

-204 DSSRFSSDQAFWRE
+204 DSSRFSSDQAFWRG

-231 ILTPD
+231 VLTPD
-236 AAMNRNTQLL
+236 AAMHHNTQLL
-246 EKEALDQLQQQADN
+246 EKDALDRLQRQADN

-405 TFSDADYANS
+405 TFSDAAYANS
-415 LGDLDVLQ
+415 LDDLDVLQ

-435 STAGTIEALDR
+435 STTGTIEALDR
-446 QVAALADAE
+446 QVATLADAE
-455 AGGSFYT
+455 AGGSFYA

-475 DRPAEALQ
+475 DRPAQALQ
-483 RLVSSLSHGAGCAAK
+483 RLVSSLSHGAGCATK
-498 MLLAERVLGVTALQA
+498 ILLAERVLGVTTLLA

-524 LLHVEADGWVIA
+524 LLRIETDGWEIA
-536 ANPGVV
+536 AHPGVV
-542 RVGPFLRADGSAQP
+542 RVGPFLRADDSIQP

-563 CGLSVGLVLPT
+563 CGLSVGSVLPT
-574 INAAEAS
+574 LSDAEAS

-596 WQPRLTRYYPAPF
+596 WQPRLTRFYPAPF
-609 PPGPGR
+609 PPGPDR
-615 QTDLPARWQAT
+615 RADLPARWQAT

-656 QLGWITPD
+656 QLGWITSN
-664 DRNWGRWAH
+664 DRDWGRWAH

-686 HTGNFQQALAALEQ
+686 HSYNFQQALAALEQ
-700 EYSQLRAHADYHPAL
+700 EYGRLRAHADYHPAL
-715 LTRDADLRAPQT
+715 LTGDADLRAPQA
-727 WPTAVSIVSRRSA
+727 WPTAVSIVSRRSET
-740 QGLQP
+740 GLQP

-767 DSAFRWVYDAASVA
+767 DGAFRWVYDAASVA

-805 RRTVGELSLV
+805 RRTIGELNLV
-815 SEEERAQLLQG
+815 SEEERTQLLQS

-836 TACLHRLF
+836 AACLHRLF

-849 RTPEAIAVT
+849 RTPDATAMT
-858 YGDDSLTYAELNTQA
+858 YGDDSLTYAELNTWA

-880 VQLGVQPDSLVALC
+880 VELGVQPDSLVALC
-894 AGRGLPMLVG
+894 AGRGLPMLAG

-918 DPAYSGERLQY
+918 DPAYSGERLRY

-940 ADELGRQALGDCEVP
+940 ADELGRQALGGCEVP
-955 VLALEQPLRGESD
+955 VLALEQPLTGKSD
-968 DLQDVGVRP
+968 DLQDVEVRP
-977 AHLAYVIYTSGSTGK
+977 SHLAYVIYTSGSTGK

-1015 FSAADRWCLF
+1015 FSAADKWCLF

-1047 FIVPQAIARSAP
+1047 FIVPQEIARSAP

-1083 IQAQAHSEARQQLRE
+1083 IQAQAHSEARHQLRE

-1104 MLKPCDLAPWF
+1104 MLKPSDLAPWF
-1115 ARPENRQTRLINMY
+1115 ARPENRQTRLVNMY

-1150 TTSPIGSRIPDL
+1150 VASPIGCRIPDL

-1167 GADGEPVPMGA
+1167 GGDGEPVPMGA
-1178 IGELFVGGEGVARGY
+1178 IGELYVGGEGVARGY

-1202 RFLDDPF
+1202 RFLEDPF

-1256 QLSTD
+1256 QLSAD

-1272 DDGDGGKRLVAWVVP
+1272 DDGDGNKRLVAWVVP
-1287 APEAERATLATGLRQ
+1287 APETERATLATELRR

-1307 LPDYMVPVAY
+1307 LPDYMVPAAY

-1331 DKRALPVPQVDAYV
+1331 DKRALPVPQVDACA

-1364 RELLGIE
+1364 HELLGVE
-1371 RVGRYDHFFELGG
+1371 RIGRYDHFFELGG

-1410 SPVLHVLAQALE
+1410 SPVLHVLAQALQ
-1422 VAPAQEPLP
+1422 VAPTQESIPM
-1431 ILPVARDG
+1431 LPVARDG
-1439 DLPLSFAQQRLWFLT
+1439 ELPLSFAQQRLWFLT

-1467 ALRLHGRLDRQALQ
+1467 ALRLRGRLDRQALQ
-1481 HSLDALYARHES
+1481 QGLDALYARHES

-1524 HPAQADKLCR
+1524 HPAQAETLCR
-1534 QAATQPFDLTQGP
+1534 QAATQSFDLTQGP

-1553 IRLADEEHLF
+1553 LRLADEEHLF
-1563 LLTCHHIISDGWS
+1563 LLTCHHIVSDGWS

-1590 LRRGD
+1590 FRRGE

-1601 LTLQYPDYA
+1601 PTLQYPDYA

-1626 QYWRETLIG
+1626 QYWRETLSD

-1654 SGGEVPIAIDAE
+1654 SGAEVPIAIDAE

-1704 IGTPEANRGR
+1704 IGTPEANRSR

-1738 DLPTL
+1738 DLPML
-1743 IARIRHTVLTA
+1743 LERIRHTVLAA

-1791 VRDIPLPGMQAE
+1791 VRNIPLPGLQAE
-1803 LAGLEYSAAKF
+1803 SAELGYRIAKY

-1821 DTGEGISGT
+1821 DNGEGISGT

-1838 DRATAERYGVYLV
+1838 DRATAERYG
-1851 QALRAMT
+1851 A
-1858 LNSPRSVSHIDLL
+1858 
-1871 PPAEREHL
+1871 
-1879 LHGWNRTERDYPL
+1879 
-1892 DQTLAALFE
+1892 
-1901 QQVRRTPHAT
+1901 
-1911 ALVSGTESLSYA
+1911 
-1923 QLNARA
+1923 
-1929 NRLAHA
+1929 
-1935 LIARGVGPDSRVA
+1935 
-1948 VCAERGLNM
+1948 
-1957 VTALFGILKAGGAYV
+1957 
-1972 PLDPAYPGERLQYI
+1972 
-1986 LQDADPVLLLADA
+1986 
-1999 AGRAALGEPATPQL
+1999 
-2013 ALEAVLPET
+2013 
-2022 LSAENPAPRAQ
+2022 
-2033 ASHLAYVIY
+2033 
-2042 TSGSTGKPKG
+2042 
-2052 AMNEHR
+2052 
-2058 GVVNRLVWM
+2058 
-2067 QEAYGLTAAD
+2067 
-2077 TVLQKTPF
+2077 
-2085 GFDVSV
+2085 
-2091 WEFFWPLMVGARL
+2091 
-2104 VMAKPEGHKDPDYL
+2104 
-2118 SRAIEQYGVTTLH
+2118 
-2131 FVPSMLQSFLADGQA
+2131 
-2146 ATRCGQVVRVMC
+2146 
-2158 SGEALPAALVAEFY
+2158 
-2172 RRLPQAELHNLYGPT
+2172 
-2187 EAAVDVTAWHCSRE
+2187 
-2201 AERVSVP
+2201 
-2208 IGRPI
+2208 
-2213 ANTRIYLLDERGQP
+2213 
-2227 VPLGAVGELYI
+2227 
-2238 GGVQVARGYLNRPEL
+2238 
-2253 TAERFLSDPFAP
+2253 
-2265 GGRMYRTGDVARYLA
+2265 
-2280 NGDIEYLGRNDQQ
+2280 
-2293 VKIRGFRIECGEIE
+2293 
-2307 AALATH
+2307 
-2313 PAVREAVV
+2313 
-2321 DARAVGDDKRLVAWV
+2321 
-2336 VPAADVAEE
+2336 
-2345 TLAGALRQHVS
+2345 
-2356 AALPDYMVPSAWVVV
+2356 
-2371 AALPLS
+2371 
-2377 PNGKLDRRALPE
+2377 
-2389 PQGAQSQA
+2389 
-2397 AYEAPQGEHE
+2397 
-2407 TLLAAIWRELLNVER
+2407 
-2422 VGRHDNFFEL
+2422 
-2432 GGHSLLAVK
+2432 
-2441 LMAQLRR
+2441 
-2448 AGWGANVQT
+2448 
-2457 LFSTPTLSALAQAM
+2457 
-2471 SAQGEV
+2471 
-2477 DIPENR
+2477 
-2483 ILPGGASIT
+2483 
-2492 PEMLPLATL
+2492 
-2501 SQPEIDTVVAQVP
+2501 
-2514 GGVAN
+2514 
-2519 VQDIYALSP
+2519 
-2528 LQEGILFH
+2528 
-2536 HLLAERGDPYQLS
+2536 
-2549 AVLRFDSRARLDA
+2549 
-2562 WLAAVQQVIERHDI
+2562 
-2576 LRTAFITQG
+2576 
-2585 MSSPVQVVWRK
+2585 
-2596 AELALSER
+2596 
-2604 RFDPA
+2604 
-2609 DGPIWRQLAASF
+2609 
-2621 DPLQQRQD
+2621 
-2629 LTRAPL
+2629 
-2635 LNFTVTQEEDGSWCA
+2635 
-2650 LQQWHHLI
+2650 
-2658 GDHSTLAFMEQ
+2658 
-2669 EIGEILA
+2669 
-2676 GRGAQLGVAQPFR
+2676 
-2689 NAVAQA
+2689 
-2695 RLALSEAEHE
+2695 
-2705 SFFRDMLADI
+2705 
-2715 SEPVLPFGLSD
+2715 
-2726 VHGEGRQ
+2726 
-2733 IACRYQAL
+2733 
-2741 SSALNL
+2741 
-2747 RLRRQ
+2747 
-2752 ARRLGVSLASLCH
+2752 
-2765 LAWAQVL
+2765 
-2772 ASVSG
+2772 
-2777 RDAVVFG
+2777 
-2784 TVLLGRLQ
+2784 
-2792 GGEGAERALGLFINT
+2792 
-2807 LPLRLDIDRRGV
+2807 
-2819 ETAAREAHVRL
+2819 
-2830 SGLLAHEHAPLALAQ
+2830 
-2845 RCSGVSPGAPLFSA
+2845 
-2859 LLNYRHNNGEAV
+2859 
-2871 ALPEG
+2871 
-2876 VSLLSAEER
+2876 
-2885 TNYPFVLSV
+2885 
-2894 EDGGDSL
+2894 
-2901 GVTAQV
+2901 
-2907 TETVDAQRVCDY
+2907 
-2919 MVQALSSLAQALEQ
+2919 
-2933 APETPVCS
+2933 
-2941 LAVVPEAERELLLHG
+2941 
-2956 WNRTERDYPLDQT
+2956 
-2969 LAALFEQQVRRTPN
+2969 
-2983 ATALVSG
+2983 
-2990 AESLSYA
+2990 
-2997 QLNARANRLAH
+2997 
-3008 ALIARG
+3008 
-3014 VGPDSRVAVCA
+3014 
-3025 ERGLN
+3025 
-3030 MVTALFG
+3030 
-3037 ILKAGGAYVP
+3037 
-3047 LDPAYPGERLQYI
+3047 
-3060 LQDADPVLLLAD
+3060 
-3072 AAGRAALG
+3072 
-3080 EPVTPQLALEAALP
+3080 
-3094 ETLSAE
+3094 
-3100 NPAPRAQAS
+3100 
-3109 HLAYVI
+3109 
-3115 YTSGST
+3115 
-3121 GKPKGAMNEHRGVVN
+3121 
-3136 RLVWMQ
+3136 
-3142 EAYGLTAADTVLQ
+3142 
-3155 KTPFGFD
+3155 
-3162 VSVWEFFWPLM
+3162 
-3173 VGARLV
+3173 
-3179 MAKPEGHKDPDYL
+3179 
-3192 SRAIEQYGVTTLH
+3192 
-3205 FVPSMLQSFLADGQA
+3205 
-3220 ATRCGQVVRV
+3220 
-3230 MCSGEALPAALVAEF
+3230 
-3245 YRRLPQAE
+3245 
-3253 LHNLYGP
+3253 
-3260 TEAAVDVTAW
+3260 
-3270 HCSREADRVSVPIG
+3270 
-3284 RPIANTR
+3284 
-3291 IYLLDERGQPVPLG
+3291 
-3305 AVGELYIGGVQVARG
+3305 
-3320 YLNRPE
+3320 
-3326 LTAERFL
+3326 
-3333 SDPFA
+3333 
-3338 PGGRMYRTGDVAR
+3338 
-3351 YLANGDIEY
+3351 
-3360 LGRNDQQV
+3360 
-3368 KIRGFRIEC
+3368 
-3377 GEIEAALATHPA
+3377 
-3389 VREAVVD
+3389 
-3396 ARAVGDDKRLVA
+3396 
-3408 WVVPAA
+3408 
-3414 DVAEETL
+3414 
-3421 AGALRQHV
+3421 
-3429 SAALP
+3429 
-3434 DYMVPSAWVVVAAL
+3434 
-3448 PLSPN
+3448 
-3453 GKLDRRALPEP
+3453 
-3464 QGAQSQAAYEAP
+3464 
-3476 QGEHETLLAA
+3476 
-3486 IWRELLNVE
+3486 
-3495 RVGRHDNFFELGGH
+3495 
-3509 SLLAVRL
+3509 
-3516 TNRLQQMEWQLPL
+3516 
-3529 QVLFANPT
+3529 
-3537 LLALAQQLRRTD
+3537 
-3549 EALPPIEAMPRGA
+3549 
-3562 ALPLSFAQQRLWF
+3562 
-3575 LTQLEGLSETY
+3575 
-3586 HIPLALSLRGEL
+3586 
-3598 DLPAWRQS
+3598 
-3606 LDALY
+3606 
-3611 ARHEALR
+3611 
-3618 SRFVTVEGQPQAHIL
+3618 
-3633 PADALPLTV
+3633 
-3642 HDLRG
+3642 
-3647 RQDAQSQARQL
+3647 
-3658 AQRLTEAPFDL
+3658 
-3669 TQGPLVRAALIRLAD
+3669 
-3684 EEHLFLLTCHHIIS
+3684 
-3698 DGWSTGIL
+3698 
-3706 LRDLGALY
+3706 
-3714 GALRRGDADPLP
+3714 
-3726 PLPPLTLQYADY
+3726 
-3738 AAWQRRYLTPERL
+3738 
-3751 AAQAQYWRETL
+3751 
-3762 SDAPALLTLPT
+3762 
-3773 DRPRPTVQSFS
+3773 
-3784 GGEVPIAIDA
+3784 
-3794 ELTQAL
+3794 
-3800 RQFSRQHGGTLFMTV
+3800 
-3815 LAAWSLVLARM
+3815 
-3826 AGQQE
+3826 
-3831 LVIGTPEANRG
+3831 
-3842 RLETESLVGFF
+3842 
-3853 VSTLA
+3853 
-3858 LRIDLRDDPDLP
+3858 
-3870 TLIAR
+3870 
-3875 IRHAV
+3875 
-3880 LAARENRDL
+3880 
-3889 PFEQVVELVNP
+3889 
-3900 PRHLGYTPLFQVM
+3900 
-3913 LAWQDGSV
+3913 
-3921 RDISL
+3921 
-3926 PGLQAESAE
+3926 
-3935 LGYQIAKYDLTLDLA
+3935 
-3950 ERDEQISGTLNFA
+3950 
-3963 TALFDRATAE
+3963 
-3973 RYGVYLVQVLRAMA
+3973 YLVQVLRAMA
-3987 TNATQPA
+3987 TNASQSA
-3994 SHLDLLPAAERE
+3994 SHIDLLPAAERE

-4013 RTAEVYPAQS
+4013 RTAEAYPAQNPVH
-4023 CAHVL
+4023 AQ
-4028 FEQWVQRT
+4028 FEQWARRT
-4036 PDAVAVVNDRDS
+4036 PDAIALVNEADS
-4048 LSYAQLNAHA
+4048 LSYAQLNARA

-4064 LIAQGVRPGDR
+4064 LIGQGVRPGDR
-4075 VATSLERSVSLVIA
+4075 VATSLERSFSLVIA

-4114 IIGDSGASLILC
+4114 IIGDSGTTLILC
-4126 DRDID
+4126 DRDLD
-4131 REIAGEIACL
+4131 REIAGEIECL

-4147 QNPTHDPAVPRAGG
+4147 QDPTHDPAVARAGD

-4192 NRFASFERGDRFAF
+4192 NRFAAFERGDRFAF

-4238 EAEALAAALA
+4238 DADALAAALV
-4248 RQGINVLFLTT
+4248 RQEINVLFLTT
-4259 SLFNQYAHSIA
+4259 SLFNQYVHSIA
-4270 ATLAQLKYLLSG
+4270 ATLAQLKYLISG

-4301 WLINAYGPTECT
+4301 RLVNAYGPTEGT
-4313 VFATTATIERVDPW
+4313 VIATAAIVEQVGPW

-4336 GNTRI
+4336 GNTHI
-4341 YLLDEHGQ
+4341 YLLDEHLQ
-4349 PVPLGATGEIYIAG
+4349 PVPLGATGELYIGGA
-4363 PGVALGYL
+4363 GVALGYL

-4385 FNPGERM
+4385 FNPGDRI
-4392 YRTGDLARYLA
+4392 YRTGDLARYLP
-4403 DGNIDYLG
+4403 DGNIDYQG

-4443 VDVLGEADNK
+4443 VDVLGEANNK
-4453 RLVAWVVPEADADRQ
+4453 RLVAWVVPEAEADRQ

-4487 PAAWVALDTLPLTP
+4487 PTAWVALDTLPLTP

-4569 LRRVGLSAGVKTLFT
+4569 LRRVGLSAGVQTLFT

-4603 PANGILPGC
+4603 PANGIQPGC
-4612 VAITPEM
+4612 ASITPEM
-4619 LPLATLS
+4619 LPLAALS

-4662 LAERGDPYQLSAVLR
+4662 LAEQGDPYQLSAVLR

-4725 RELRL
+4725 QELRL
-4730 NPEEGEIGSRL
+4730 DPAQGDIGSRL

-4761 FVAAQGEEG
+4761 FVAAREEEG

-4813 NAVAQARLGVSKAEH
+4813 NAVAQARLGVSNAEH
-4828 ERFFRTMLADIDE
+4828 EQFFRTLLADIDE

-4858 STAHLALPPALNQQ
+4858 STAHLALPHALNQQ

-4878 RLGVSLASL
+4878 RMGVSLASL

-4943 ESAVLQAHI
+4943 ESAALQAHI

-4990 SGEDTALPTGVTL
+4990 SGEETALPAGVTL

-5028 AQVRQPIEAQRVCG
+5028 AQVRQPIEALRVCG

-5051 AQALEQAPQTP
+5051 AQALEEAPQTP
-5062 VCELEV
+5062 ICELDV

-5078 CRWNHT
+5078 CSWNHT
-5084 AEAYPADTCV
+5084 TEPYPADTCV

-5102 RLTPQAIALIQDA
+5102 QLTPQAVAVIQGER
-5115 QRLSYAQL
+5115 QLSYAQL

-5142 DRVAVRLARSIEL
+5142 DRVAVRLTRSIEL
-5155 VCAQLAVI
+5155 VCAQLAIV
-5163 KAGAAYVPIDPQLP
+5163 KAGAAYVPLDPQLP
-5177 AARQA
+5177 TARQA
-5182 WIADDSGACLMLTDA
+5182 WIVNDSGACLMLAETA
-5197 IGDEE
+5197 GNEG
-5202 IPQLTVEDREAEDHN
+5202 IPQLPVEDCEGND
-5217 GNPALRVSSG
+5217 GNPALRLSSG
-5227 ATAYIMYTSGST
+5227 TTAYIMYTSGST

-5260 YAAFDADDRIA
+5260 YAAFDAEDRVA

-5362 ERGPVHL
+5362 EQGPVQL

-5419 GAVGELHIGGVGVAL
+5419 GAIGELHIGGVGVAL

-5472 GSLEYQGR
+5472 GCLEYQGR
-5480 CDQQIKLRGFRIEP
+5480 CDQQVKLRGFRIEP

-5524 AWIVPTADVDRSAL
+5524 AWIVPAAEGERSAL

-5574 RRALPEPERAAVGT
+5574 RRALPEPECAAVGA
-5588 REYVAPQGETETT
+5588 REYAAPQGETETT
-5601 LARVWC
+5601 LARAWC

-5666 TAEAPMRKAVPAR
+5666 TAEAPLCKAVPVR

-5706 IDKTF
+5706 IDESF
-5711 PVYAVPWPAMEEKPA
+5711 PVYAVPWPAVEEKPA

-5759 AYAIAEQLQSAGEAV
+5759 AYAIAEQLQSSGEAV

-5829 AGIKTQREEVA
+5829 AGIKTQRAEVA

-5855 VEATLV
+5855 VEATQV

-5877 VSVNSQNAQ
+5877 VSANSQNEQ
-5886 FQAYWQRIK
+5886 FQAYWQKIK

-5903 ASALGWDKL
+5903 ASALGWDRL

-5944 NLALRELGQA
+5944 NLALRDLGQA

>member
-1 MNKQTDVKSGELR
+1 
-14 TGAQAAAEKV
+14 
-24 ELHEMT
+24 
-30 IAQRELWLGENIS
+30 
-43 KELSFNIWGYGQVDG
+43 
-58 PLDVKLL
+58 
-65 RQVIDAIVEETPA
+65 
-78 LQAHFVEKDGELYQY
+78 
-93 RAPRTHEPLFTLDL
+93 
-107 SKEPDPLQ
+107 
-115 AARRWMVADA
+115 
-125 ALPRRATGEEPF
+125 
-137 SFYVITLAPQRYVLY
+137 
-152 RRFHHMITDG
+152 
-162 RSAEE
+162 
-167 VMRRIAA
+167 
-174 YYNALASGGVIPEFA
+174 
-189 NCNFSLL
+189 
-196 YENDIKYR
+196 
-204 DSSRFSSDQAFWRE
+204 
-218 YTAAAPQSLSRRA
+218 
-231 ILTPD
+231 
-236 AAMNRNTQLL
+236 
-246 EKEALDQLQQQADN
+246 
-260 IGVHRA
+260 
-266 HILAAAVAL
+266 
-275 CFYSLTGSE
+275 
-284 YLNFSMPVTGT
+284 
-295 RERNS
+295 
-300 IGMTSNVV
+300 
-308 PLIIKVEP
+308 
-316 QLSLAEFIQKV
+316 
-327 AAEIA
+327 
-332 KVVRHQLYRGEDI
+332 
-345 RRDNGA
+345 
-351 TDSAWF
+351 
-357 GPSINIVSFD
+357 
-367 HGDPFWGCRT
+367 
-377 RWYYGGNI
+377 
-385 PSGDLQI
+385 
-392 MLYED
+392 
-397 QQANELDV
+397 
-405 TFSDADYANS
+405 
-415 LGDLDVLQ
+415 
-423 RRFQFILRALNA
+423 
-435 STAGTIEALDR
+435 
-446 QVAALADAE
+446 
-455 AGGSFYT
+455 
-462 NRRQPPAGGIIRW
+462 
-475 DRPAEALQ
+475 
-483 RLVSSLSHGAGCAAK
+483 
-498 MLLAERVLGVTALQA
+498 
-513 VSDERQAEPGT
+513 
-524 LLHVEADGWVIA
+524 
-536 ANPGVV
+536 
-542 RVGPFLRADGSAQP
+542 
-556 GDALAQA
+556 
-563 CGLSVGLVLPT
+563 
-574 INAAEAS
+574 
-581 LLGAAYGASADSAAF
+581 
-596 WQPRLTRYYPAPF
+596 
-609 PPGPGR
+609 
-615 QTDLPARWQAT
+615 
-626 AWQRLEKIAGEQ
+626 
-638 VLAAATLYLAR
+638 
-649 MCNETDF
+649 
-656 QLGWITPD
+656 
-664 DRNWGRWAH
+664 
-673 LSARVLPL
+673 
-681 QVSVD
+681 
-686 HTGNFQQALAALEQ
+686 
-700 EYSQLRAHADYHPAL
+700 
-715 LTRDADLRAPQT
+715 
-727 WPTAVSIVSRRSA
+727 
-740 QGLQP
+740 
-745 EDEGVAAI
+745 
-753 MASGSRAVLQICKA
+753 
-767 DSAFRWVYDAASVA
+767 
-781 DEQMLRATQHLL
+781 
-793 MLLNDAVRAGSH
+793 
-805 RRTVGELSLV
+805 
-815 SEEERAQLLQG
+815 
-826 LNHTVASHSP
+826 
-836 TACLHRLF
+836 
-844 EAQVK
+844 
-849 RTPEAIAVT
+849 
-858 YGDDSLTYAELNTQA
+858 
-873 NRWAHRL
+873 
-880 VQLGVQPDSLVALC
+880 
-894 AGRGLPMLVG
+894 
-904 LLGILKAGGAYVPL
+904 
-918 DPAYSGERLQY
+918 
-929 ILADSAPVLLL
+929 
-940 ADELGRQALGDCEVP
+940 
-955 VLALEQPLRGESD
+955 
-968 DLQDVGVRP
+968 
-977 AHLAYVIYTSGSTGK
+977 
-992 PKGVMVEHRQVARL
+992 
-1006 FSATNAWFN
+1006 
-1015 FSAADRWCLF
+1015 
-1025 HSFAFDFSVWEI
+1025 
-1037 WGAWLYGGQL
+1037 
-1047 FIVPQAIARSAP
+1047 
-1059 DFYHFVCRSGIT
+1059 
-1071 VLNQTP
+1071 
-1077 SAFKAF
+1077 
-1083 IQAQAHSEARQQLRE
+1083 
-1098 IVFGGE
+1098 
-1104 MLKPCDLAPWF
+1104 
-1115 ARPENRQTRLINMY
+1115 
-1129 GITETTVHVTYRP
+1129 
-1142 LSAQDTAI
+1142 
-1150 TTSPIGSRIPDL
+1150 
-1162 RLYLL
+1162 
-1167 GADGEPVPMGA
+1167 
-1178 IGELFVGGEGVARGY
+1178 
-1193 LNRPELTAE
+1193 
-1202 RFLDDPF
+1202 
-1209 NRAPG
+1209 
-1214 ARMYR
+1214 
-1219 TGDLARYLPGGDIEY
+1219 
-1234 LGRNDQQ
+1234 
-1241 VKIRGFRIECGEVEA
+1241 
-1256 QLSTD
+1256 
-1261 PRVRSVAVDAI
+1261 
-1272 DDGDGGKRLVAWVVP
+1272 
-1287 APEAERATLATGLRQ
+1287 
-1302 HLQAR
+1302 
-1307 LPDYMVPVAY
+1307 
-1317 VWLEALPLTGNGKL
+1317 
-1331 DKRALPVPQVDAYV
+1331 
-1345 REAYAPPQG
+1345 
-1354 EAENLLAAIW
+1354 
-1364 RELLGIE
+1364 
-1371 RVGRYDHFFELGG
+1371 
-1384 HSLMAVRLANRVQQ
+1384 
-1398 AGWQLP
+1398 
-1404 LQALFA
+1404 
-1410 SPVLHVLAQALE
+1410 
-1422 VAPAQEPLP
+1422 
-1431 ILPVARDG
+1431 
-1439 DLPLSFAQQRLWFLT
+1439 
-1454 QLEGMSETYHIPL
+1454 
-1467 ALRLHGRLDRQALQ
+1467 
-1481 HSLDALYARHES
+1481 
-1493 LRSRFITREDR
+1493 
-1504 PQVQILPANGLP
+1504 
-1516 LAFHDLRR
+1516 
-1524 HPAQADKLCR
+1524 
-1534 QAATQPFDLTQGP
+1534 
-1547 LVRAAL
+1547 
-1553 IRLADEEHLF
+1553 
-1563 LLTCHHIISDGWS
+1563 
-1576 TGILLRELGALYGA
+1576 
-1590 LRRGD
+1590 
-1595 ADPLPP
+1595 
-1601 LTLQYPDYA
+1601 
-1610 AWQRRYLTPER
+1610 
-1621 LAAQA
+1621 
-1626 QYWRETLIG
+1626 
-1635 APALLTLPTDRP
+1635 
-1647 RPTVQSF
+1647 
-1654 SGGEVPIAIDAE
+1654 
-1666 LTQAL
+1666 
-1671 RQFSRQHGGT
+1671 
-1681 LFMTVLA
+1681 
-1688 AWSLVLAR
+1688 
-1696 MAGQQELV
+1696 
-1704 IGTPEANRGR
+1704 
-1714 LETESLV
+1714 
-1721 GFFVSTL
+1721 

-1743 IARIRHTVLTA
+1743 IARIRHT
-1754 QENRDLPFEQVVEL
+1754 
-1768 VNPPRHLGYTPLF
+1768 
-1781 QVMLAWQDGS
+1781 
-1791 VRDIPLPGMQAE
+1791 
-1803 LAGLEYSAAKF
+1803 
-1814 DLTLDLA
+1814 
-1821 DTGEGISGT
+1821 
-1830 LNFATALF
+1830 
-1838 DRATAERYGVYLV
+1838 
-1851 QALRAMT
+1851 
-1858 LNSPRSVSHIDLL
+1858 
-1871 PPAEREHL
+1871 
-1879 LHGWNRTERDYPL
+1879 
-1892 DQTLAALFE
+1892 
-1901 QQVRRTPHAT
+1901 
-1911 ALVSGTESLSYA
+1911 
-1923 QLNARA
+1923 
-1929 NRLAHA
+1929 
-1935 LIARGVGPDSRVA
+1935 
-1948 VCAERGLNM
+1948 
-1957 VTALFGILKAGGAYV
+1957 
-1972 PLDPAYPGERLQYI
+1972 
-1986 LQDADPVLLLADA
+1986 
-1999 AGRAALGEPATPQL
+1999 
-2013 ALEAVLPET
+2013 
-2022 LSAENPAPRAQ
+2022 
-2033 ASHLAYVIY
+2033 
-2042 TSGSTGKPKG
+2042 
-2052 AMNEHR
+2052 
-2058 GVVNRLVWM
+2058 
-2067 QEAYGLTAAD
+2067 
-2077 TVLQKTPF
+2077 
-2085 GFDVSV
+2085 
-2091 WEFFWPLMVGARL
+2091 
-2104 VMAKPEGHKDPDYL
+2104 
-2118 SRAIEQYGVTTLH
+2118 
-2131 FVPSMLQSFLADGQA
+2131 
-2146 ATRCGQVVRVMC
+2146 
-2158 SGEALPAALVAEFY
+2158 
-2172 RRLPQAELHNLYGPT
+2172 
-2187 EAAVDVTAWHCSRE
+2187 
-2201 AERVSVP
+2201 
-2208 IGRPI
+2208 
-2213 ANTRIYLLDERGQP
+2213 
-2227 VPLGAVGELYI
+2227 
-2238 GGVQVARGYLNRPEL
+2238 
-2253 TAERFLSDPFAP
+2253 
-2265 GGRMYRTGDVARYLA
+2265 
-2280 NGDIEYLGRNDQQ
+2280 
-2293 VKIRGFRIECGEIE
+2293 
-2307 AALATH
+2307 
-2313 PAVREAVV
+2313 
-2321 DARAVGDDKRLVAWV
+2321 
-2336 VPAADVAEE
+2336 
-2345 TLAGALRQHVS
+2345 
-2356 AALPDYMVPSAWVVV
+2356 
-2371 AALPLS
+2371 
-2377 PNGKLDRRALPE
+2377 
-2389 PQGAQSQA
+2389 
-2397 AYEAPQGEHE
+2397 
-2407 TLLAAIWRELLNVER
+2407 
-2422 VGRHDNFFEL
+2422 
-2432 GGHSLLAVK
+2432 
-2441 LMAQLRR
+2441 
-2448 AGWGANVQT
+2448 
-2457 LFSTPTLSALAQAM
+2457 
-2471 SAQGEV
+2471 
-2477 DIPENR
+2477 
-2483 ILPGGASIT
+2483 
-2492 PEMLPLATL
+2492 
-2501 SQPEIDTVVAQVP
+2501 
-2514 GGVAN
+2514 
-2519 VQDIYALSP
+2519 
-2528 LQEGILFH
+2528 
-2536 HLLAERGDPYQLS
+2536 
-2549 AVLRFDSRARLDA
+2549 
-2562 WLAAVQQVIERHDI
+2562 
-2576 LRTAFITQG
+2576 
-2585 MSSPVQVVWRK
+2585 
-2596 AELALSER
+2596 
-2604 RFDPA
+2604 
-2609 DGPIWRQLAASF
+2609 
-2621 DPLQQRQD
+2621 
-2629 LTRAPL
+2629 
-2635 LNFTVTQEEDGSWCA
+2635 
-2650 LQQWHHLI
+2650 
-2658 GDHSTLAFMEQ
+2658 
-2669 EIGEILA
+2669 
-2676 GRGAQLGVAQPFR
+2676 
-2689 NAVAQA
+2689 
-2695 RLALSEAEHE
+2695 
-2705 SFFRDMLADI
+2705 
-2715 SEPVLPFGLSD
+2715 
-2726 VHGEGRQ
+2726 
-2733 IACRYQAL
+2733 
-2741 SSALNL
+2741 
-2747 RLRRQ
+2747 
-2752 ARRLGVSLASLCH
+2752 
-2765 LAWAQVL
+2765 
-2772 ASVSG
+2772 
-2777 RDAVVFG
+2777 
-2784 TVLLGRLQ
+2784 
-2792 GGEGAERALGLFINT
+2792 
-2807 LPLRLDIDRRGV
+2807 
-2819 ETAAREAHVRL
+2819 
-2830 SGLLAHEHAPLALAQ
+2830 
-2845 RCSGVSPGAPLFSA
+2845 
-2859 LLNYRHNNGEAV
+2859 
-2871 ALPEG
+2871 
-2876 VSLLSAEER
+2876 
-2885 TNYPFVLSV
+2885 
-2894 EDGGDSL
+2894 
-2901 GVTAQV
+2901 
-2907 TETVDAQRVCDY
+2907 
-2919 MVQALSSLAQALEQ
+2919 
-2933 APETPVCS
+2933 
-2941 LAVVPEAERELLLHG
+2941 
-2956 WNRTERDYPLDQT
+2956 
-2969 LAALFEQQVRRTPN
+2969 
-2983 ATALVSG
+2983 
-2990 AESLSYA
+2990 
-2997 QLNARANRLAH
+2997 
-3008 ALIARG
+3008 
-3014 VGPDSRVAVCA
+3014 
-3025 ERGLN
+3025 
-3030 MVTALFG
+3030 
-3037 ILKAGGAYVP
+3037 
-3047 LDPAYPGERLQYI
+3047 
-3060 LQDADPVLLLAD
+3060 
-3072 AAGRAALG
+3072 
-3080 EPVTPQLALEAALP
+3080 
-3094 ETLSAE
+3094 
-3100 NPAPRAQAS
+3100 
-3109 HLAYVI
+3109 
-3115 YTSGST
+3115 
-3121 GKPKGAMNEHRGVVN
+3121 
-3136 RLVWMQ
+3136 
-3142 EAYGLTAADTVLQ
+3142 
-3155 KTPFGFD
+3155 
-3162 VSVWEFFWPLM
+3162 
-3173 VGARLV
+3173 
-3179 MAKPEGHKDPDYL
+3179 
-3192 SRAIEQYGVTTLH
+3192 
-3205 FVPSMLQSFLADGQA
+3205 
-3220 ATRCGQVVRV
+3220 
-3230 MCSGEALPAALVAEF
+3230 
-3245 YRRLPQAE
+3245 
-3253 LHNLYGP
+3253 
-3260 TEAAVDVTAW
+3260 
-3270 HCSREADRVSVPIG
+3270 
-3284 RPIANTR
+3284 
-3291 IYLLDERGQPVPLG
+3291 
-3305 AVGELYIGGVQVARG
+3305 
-3320 YLNRPE
+3320 
-3326 LTAERFL
+3326 
-3333 SDPFA
+3333 
-3338 PGGRMYRTGDVAR
+3338 
-3351 YLANGDIEY
+3351 
-3360 LGRNDQQV
+3360 
-3368 KIRGFRIEC
+3368 
-3377 GEIEAALATHPA
+3377 
-3389 VREAVVD
+3389 
-3396 ARAVGDDKRLVA
+3396 
-3408 WVVPAA
+3408 
-3414 DVAEETL
+3414 
-3421 AGALRQHV
+3421 
-3429 SAALP
+3429 
-3434 DYMVPSAWVVVAAL
+3434 
-3448 PLSPN
+3448 
-3453 GKLDRRALPEP
+3453 
-3464 QGAQSQAAYEAP
+3464 
-3476 QGEHETLLAA
+3476 
-3486 IWRELLNVE
+3486 
-3495 RVGRHDNFFELGGH
+3495 
-3509 SLLAVRL
+3509 
-3516 TNRLQQMEWQLPL
+3516 
-3529 QVLFANPT
+3529 
-3537 LLALAQQLRRTD
+3537 
-3549 EALPPIEAMPRGA
+3549 
-3562 ALPLSFAQQRLWF
+3562 
-3575 LTQLEGLSETY
+3575 
-3586 HIPLALSLRGEL
+3586 
-3598 DLPAWRQS
+3598 
-3606 LDALY
+3606 
-3611 ARHEALR
+3611 
-3618 SRFVTVEGQPQAHIL
+3618 
-3633 PADALPLTV
+3633 
-3642 HDLRG
+3642 
-3647 RQDAQSQARQL
+3647 
-3658 AQRLTEAPFDL
+3658 
-3669 TQGPLVRAALIRLAD
+3669 
-3684 EEHLFLLTCHHIIS
+3684 
-3698 DGWSTGIL
+3698 
-3706 LRDLGALY
+3706 
-3714 GALRRGDADPLP
+3714 
-3726 PLPPLTLQYADY
+3726 
-3738 AAWQRRYLTPERL
+3738 
-3751 AAQAQYWRETL
+3751 
-3762 SDAPALLTLPT
+3762 
-3773 DRPRPTVQSFS
+3773 
-3784 GGEVPIAIDA
+3784 
-3794 ELTQAL
+3794 
-3800 RQFSRQHGGTLFMTV
+3800 
-3815 LAAWSLVLARM
+3815 
-3826 AGQQE
+3826 
-3831 LVIGTPEANRG
+3831 
-3842 RLETESLVGFF
+3842 
-3853 VSTLA
+3853 
-3858 LRIDLRDDPDLP
+3858 
-3870 TLIAR
+3870 
-3875 IRHAV
+3875 V

-4023 CAHVL
+4023 SAHVL
-4028 FEQWVQRT
+4028 FEQWAQRT

-4126 DRDID
+4126 DRDLD

-4147 QNPTHDPAVPRAGG
+4147 QNPTHDPAVPRAGD

-4238 EAEALAAALA
+4238 EAEALAAALV

-4259 SLFNQYAHSIA
+4259 SLFNQYVHSIA

-4301 WLINAYGPTECT
+4301 RLINGYGPTECT

-4341 YLLDEHGQ
+4341 YLLDAHGQ

-4392 YRTGDLARYLA
+4392 YRTGDLARYLP

-4443 VDVLGEADNK
+4443 VDVLGEADTK

-4541 LGIERVGRHDNFFEL
+4541 LGLERVGRHDNFFEL

-4569 LRRVGLSAGVKTLFT
+4569 LRRVGLSAGVQTLFT

-4730 NPEEGEIGSRL
+4730 NPAEGEIGSRL

-4828 ERFFRTMLADIDE
+4828 EQFFRTMLADIDE

-4858 STAHLALPPALNQQ
+4858 STAHLALPHTLNQQ

-5102 RLTPQAIALIQDA
+5102 RQTPQAIALIQDA

-5197 IGDEE
+5197 VGDEG
-5202 IPQLTVEDREAEDHN
+5202 IPQLTVEDREAEGHV

-5588 REYVAPQGETETT
+5588 REYAAPQGETETT

-5666 TAEAPMRKAVPAR
+5666 TAEAPLRKAVPAR

-5706 IDKTF
+5706 IDETF
-5711 PVYAVPWPAMEEKPA
+5711 PVYAVPWPAVEEKPA

-5774 AFLGLIDTLRPVEA
+5774 AFLGLIDTLRPVAA

-5886 FQAYWQRIK
+5886 FQAYWQKIK

>member
-65 RQVIDAIVEETPA
+65 RQAIDAIVEETPA

-498 MLLAERVLGVTALQA
+498 VLLAERVLGVTALQA

-563 CGLSVGLVLPT
+563 CGLSVGSVLPT

-615 QTDLPARWQAT
+615 QADLPARWQAT
-626 AWQRLEKIAGEQ
+626 AWQRLEKIAGEH

-715 LTRDADLRAPQT
+715 LTRDADLRASQT

-767 DSAFRWVYDAASVA
+767 DGAFRWVYDAASVA

-1439 DLPLSFAQQRLWFLT
+1439 ELPLSFAQQRLWFLT

-1524 HPAQADKLCR
+1524 HPAQADTLCR

-1563 LLTCHHIISDGWS
+1563 LLTCHHIVSDGWS

-1791 VRDIPLPGMQAE
+1791 VRDIPLPGLQAE

-1911 ALVSGTESLSYA
+1911 ALVSGAESLSYA

-2013 ALEAVLPET
+2013 ALEAALPET
-2022 LSAENPAPRAQ
+2022 LSAENPAPRAQASHLAYVIYTSGSTGKPKGAMNEHRGVVNRLVWMQEAYGLTAADTVLQKTPFGFDVSVWEFFWPLMVGARLVMAKPEGHKDPDYLSRAIEQYGVTTLHFVPSMLQSFLADGQAATRCGQVVRVMCSGEALPAALVAEFYRRLPQAELHNLYGPTEAAVDVTAWHCSREVERVSVPIGRPIANTRIYLLDERGQPVPLGAVGELYIGGVQVARGYLNRPELTAERFLSDPFAPGGRMYRTGDVARYLANGDIEYLGRNDQQVKIRGFRIECGEIEAALATHPAVREAVVDARAVGDDKRLVAWVVPAADVAEETLAGALRQHVSAALPDYMVPSAWVVVAALPLSPNGKLDRRALPEPQGAQSQAAYEAPQGEHETLLAAIWRELLNVERVGRHDNFFELGGHSLLAVKLMAQLRRAGWGANVQTLFSTPTLSALAQAMSAQGEVDIPENRILPGGASITPEMLPLATLSQPEIDAVVAQVPGGVANVQDIYALSPLQEGILFHHLLAERGDPYQLSAVLRFDSRARLDAWLAAMQQVIDRHDILRTAFITQGMSSPVQVVWRKAELALSERRFDPADGPIWRQLATSFDPLQQRQDLTRAPLLNFTVTQEEDGSWCALQQWHHLIGDHSTLAFMEQEIGEILAGRGAQLGVAQPFRNAVAQARLALNEAEHESFFRDMLADISEPVLPFGLSDVHGEGRQIACRYQALSSALNLRLRQQARRLGVSLASLCHLAWAQVLASVSGRDAVVFGTVLLGRLQGGEGAERALGLFINTLPLRLDIDRRGVETAAREAHVRLSGLLAHEHAPLALAQRCSGVSPGAPLFSALLNYRHNNGEAVALPEGVSLLSAEERTNYPFVLSVEDGGDSLGLTAQVTETVDAQRVCDYMVQALSSLAQALEQAPETPVCSLAVVPEAERELLLHGWNRTERDYPLDQTLAALFEQQVRRTPHATALVSGAESLSYAQLNARANRLAHALIARGVGPDSRVAVCAERGLNMVTALFGILKAGGAYVPLDPAYPGERLQYILQDADPVLLLADAAGRAALGEPATPQLALEAALPDTLSAENPERRAQ

-2397 AYEAPQGEHE
+2397 
-2407 TLLAAIWRELLNVER
+2407 T
-2422 VGRHDNFFEL
+2422 
-2432 GGHSLLAVK
+2432 
-2441 LMAQLRR
+2441 
-2448 AGWGANVQT
+2448 
-2457 LFSTPTLSALAQAM
+2457 
-2471 SAQGEV
+2471 
-2477 DIPENR
+2477 
-2483 ILPGGASIT
+2483 
-2492 PEMLPLATL
+2492 
-2501 SQPEIDTVVAQVP
+2501 
-2514 GGVAN
+2514 
-2519 VQDIYALSP
+2519 
-2528 LQEGILFH
+2528 
-2536 HLLAERGDPYQLS
+2536 
-2549 AVLRFDSRARLDA
+2549 
-2562 WLAAVQQVIERHDI
+2562 
-2576 LRTAFITQG
+2576 
-2585 MSSPVQVVWRK
+2585 
-2596 AELALSER
+2596 
-2604 RFDPA
+2604 
-2609 DGPIWRQLAASF
+2609 
-2621 DPLQQRQD
+2621 
-2629 LTRAPL
+2629 
-2635 LNFTVTQEEDGSWCA
+2635 
-2650 LQQWHHLI
+2650 
-2658 GDHSTLAFMEQ
+2658 
-2669 EIGEILA
+2669 
-2676 GRGAQLGVAQPFR
+2676 
-2689 NAVAQA
+2689 
-2695 RLALSEAEHE
+2695 
-2705 SFFRDMLADI
+2705 
-2715 SEPVLPFGLSD
+2715 
-2726 VHGEGRQ
+2726 
-2733 IACRYQAL
+2733 
-2741 SSALNL
+2741 
-2747 RLRRQ
+2747 
-2752 ARRLGVSLASLCH
+2752 
-2765 LAWAQVL
+2765 
-2772 ASVSG
+2772 
-2777 RDAVVFG
+2777 
-2784 TVLLGRLQ
+2784 
-2792 GGEGAERALGLFINT
+2792 
-2807 LPLRLDIDRRGV
+2807 
-2819 ETAAREAHVRL
+2819 
-2830 SGLLAHEHAPLALAQ
+2830 
-2845 RCSGVSPGAPLFSA
+2845 
-2859 LLNYRHNNGEAV
+2859 
-2871 ALPEG
+2871 
-2876 VSLLSAEER
+2876 
-2885 TNYPFVLSV
+2885 
-2894 EDGGDSL
+2894 
-2901 GVTAQV
+2901 
-2907 TETVDAQRVCDY
+2907 
-2919 MVQALSSLAQALEQ
+2919 
-2933 APETPVCS
+2933 
-2941 LAVVPEAERELLLHG
+2941 
-2956 WNRTERDYPLDQT
+2956 
-2969 LAALFEQQVRRTPN
+2969 
-2983 ATALVSG
+2983 
-2990 AESLSYA
+2990 
-2997 QLNARANRLAH
+2997 
-3008 ALIARG
+3008 
-3014 VGPDSRVAVCA
+3014 
-3025 ERGLN
+3025 
-3030 MVTALFG
+3030 
-3037 ILKAGGAYVP
+3037 
-3047 LDPAYPGERLQYI
+3047 
-3060 LQDADPVLLLAD
+3060 
-3072 AAGRAALG
+3072 
-3080 EPVTPQLALEAALP
+3080 
-3094 ETLSAE
+3094 
-3100 NPAPRAQAS
+3100 
-3109 HLAYVI
+3109 
-3115 YTSGST
+3115 
-3121 GKPKGAMNEHRGVVN
+3121 
-3136 RLVWMQ
+3136 
-3142 EAYGLTAADTVLQ
+3142 
-3155 KTPFGFD
+3155 
-3162 VSVWEFFWPLM
+3162 
-3173 VGARLV
+3173 
-3179 MAKPEGHKDPDYL
+3179 
-3192 SRAIEQYGVTTLH
+3192 
-3205 FVPSMLQSFLADGQA
+3205 
-3220 ATRCGQVVRV
+3220 
-3230 MCSGEALPAALVAEF
+3230 
-3245 YRRLPQAE
+3245 
-3253 LHNLYGP
+3253 
-3260 TEAAVDVTAW
+3260 
-3270 HCSREADRVSVPIG
+3270 
-3284 RPIANTR
+3284 
-3291 IYLLDERGQPVPLG
+3291 
-3305 AVGELYIGGVQVARG
+3305 
-3320 YLNRPE
+3320 
-3326 LTAERFL
+3326 
-3333 SDPFA
+3333 
-3338 PGGRMYRTGDVAR
+3338 
-3351 YLANGDIEY
+3351 
-3360 LGRNDQQV
+3360 
-3368 KIRGFRIEC
+3368 
-3377 GEIEAALATHPA
+3377 
-3389 VREAVVD
+3389 
-3396 ARAVGDDKRLVA
+3396 
-3408 WVVPAA
+3408 
-3414 DVAEETL
+3414 
-3421 AGALRQHV
+3421 
-3429 SAALP
+3429 
-3434 DYMVPSAWVVVAAL
+3434 
-3448 PLSPN
+3448 
-3453 GKLDRRALPEP
+3453 
-3464 QGAQSQAAYEAP
+3464 YEAP

-3714 GALRRGDADPLP
+3714 GALRRGDAD

-4301 WLINAYGPTECT
+4301 RLINAYGPTECT

-4569 LRRVGLSAGVKTLFT
+4569 LRRVGLSAGVQTLFT

-5588 REYVAPQGETETT
+5588 REYAAPQGETETT

>member
-65 RQVIDAIVEETPA
+65 RQAIDAIVEETPA

-498 MLLAERVLGVTALQA
+498 VLLAERVLGVTALQA

-563 CGLSVGLVLPT
+563 CGLSVGSVLPT

-615 QTDLPARWQAT
+615 QADLPARWQAT
-626 AWQRLEKIAGEQ
+626 AWQRLEKIAGEH

-715 LTRDADLRAPQT
+715 LTRDADLRASQT

-767 DSAFRWVYDAASVA
+767 DGAFRWVYDAASVA

-1439 DLPLSFAQQRLWFLT
+1439 ELPLSFAQQRLWFLT

-1524 HPAQADKLCR
+1524 HPAQADTLCR

-1576 TGILLRELGALYGA
+1576 TGILLRDLGALYGA

-1601 LTLQYPDYA
+1601 LTLQYADYA

-1626 QYWRETLIG
+1626 QYWRETLSD

-1791 VRDIPLPGMQAE
+1791 VRDIPLPGLQAE

-2013 ALEAVLPET
+2013 ALEAALPET

-2397 AYEAPQGEHE
+2397 TYEAPQGEHE

-2501 SQPEIDTVVAQVP
+2501 SQPEIDAVVAQVP

-2562 WLAAVQQVIERHDI
+2562 WLAAMQQVIDRHDI

-2695 RLALSEAEHE
+2695 RLALNEAEHE

-2747 RLRRQ
+2747 RLRQQ

-2901 GVTAQV
+2901 GLTAQV

-2969 LAALFEQQVRRTPN
+2969 LAALFEQQVRRTPH

-2990 AESLSYA
+2990 TESLSYA

-3080 EPVTPQLALEAALP
+3080 EPATPQLALEAALP
-3094 ETLSAE
+3094 DTLSAE
-3100 NPAPRAQAS
+3100 NPERRAQAS

-3270 HCSREADRVSVPIG
+3270 HCSREAERVSVPIG

-3464 QGAQSQAAYEAP
+3464 QGAQSQATYEAP

-3714 GALRRGDADPLP
+3714 GALRRGDAD

-4301 WLINAYGPTECT
+4301 RLINAYGPTECT

-4569 LRRVGLSAGVKTLFT
+4569 LRRVGLSAGVQTLFT

-4789 VMQEEINLILAG
+4789 VMQEETNLILAG

-5588 REYVAPQGETETT
+5588 REYAAPQGETETT

>member
-65 RQVIDAIVEETPA
+65 RQAIDAIVEETPA

-498 MLLAERVLGVTALQA
+498 VLLAERVLGVTALQA

-563 CGLSVGLVLPT
+563 CGLSVGSVLPT

-615 QTDLPARWQAT
+615 QADLPARWQAT
-626 AWQRLEKIAGEQ
+626 AWQRLEKIAGEH

-715 LTRDADLRAPQT
+715 LTRDADLRASQT

-767 DSAFRWVYDAASVA
+767 DGAFRWVYDAASVA

-1015 FSAADRWCLF
+1015 FSVADRWCLF

-1162 RLYLL
+1162 RMYLL

-1178 IGELFVGGEGVARGY
+1178 IGELYVGGEGVARGY

-1287 APEAERATLATGLRQ
+1287 AQEAERATLATGLRQ

-1364 RELLGIE
+1364 RELLGVE

-1524 HPAQADKLCR
+1524 HPAQADTLCR

-1791 VRDIPLPGMQAE
+1791 VRDIPLPGLQAE

-1892 DQTLAALFE
+1892 DQTLTALFE
-1901 QQVRRTPHAT
+1901 QQVRRTPDAT

-2013 ALEAVLPET
+2013 ALEAALPET

-2201 AERVSVP
+2201 ADRVSVP

-2336 VPAADVAEE
+2336 VPAVDVAEE

-2371 AALPLS
+2371 VALPLS

-2501 SQPEIDTVVAQVP
+2501 SQPEIDAVVAQVP

-2562 WLAAVQQVIERHDI
+2562 WLAAMQQVIDRHDI

-2650 LQQWHHLI
+2650 LQKWHHLI

-2715 SEPVLPFGLSD
+2715 REPVLPFGLSD

-2747 RLRRQ
+2747 RLRQQ

-2969 LAALFEQQVRRTPN
+2969 LAALFEQQVRRTPH

-3230 MCSGEALPAALVAEF
+3230 MCSGEALPATLVAEF

-3270 HCSREADRVSVPIG
+3270 HCSREAERVSVPIG

-3320 YLNRPE
+3320 YLHRPE

-3706 LRDLGALY
+3706 LRELGALY

-3726 PLPPLTLQYADY
+3726 PLPLQYADY

-4238 EAEALAAALA
+4238 EAEALAAALV

-4301 WLINAYGPTECT
+4301 RLINAYGPTECT

-4392 YRTGDLARYLA
+4392 YRTGDLARYLP

-4453 RLVAWVVPEADADRQ
+4453 RLVAWVVPEADAARQ

-4569 LRRVGLSAGVKTLFT
+4569 LRRVGLSAGVQTLFT

-4990 SGEDTALPTGVTL
+4990 SGEDTALPTGVSL

-5142 DRVAVRLARSIEL
+5142 DRIAVRLARSIEL

>member
-65 RQVIDAIVEETPA
+65 RQAIDAIVEETPA

-615 QTDLPARWQAT
+615 QADLPARWQAT
-626 AWQRLEKIAGEQ
+626 AWQRLEKIAGEH

-1422 VAPAQEPLP
+1422 VAPAQESLP

-1563 LLTCHHIISDGWS
+1563 LLTCHHIVSDGWS

-1791 VRDIPLPGMQAE
+1791 VRDIPLPGLQAE

-2715 SEPVLPFGLSD
+2715 REPVLPFGLSD

-2747 RLRRQ
+2747 RLRQQ

-2969 LAALFEQQVRRTPN
+2969 LAALFEQQVRRTPH

-3080 EPVTPQLALEAALP
+3080 EPATPQLALEAALP
-3094 ETLSAE
+3094 DTLSAE
-3100 NPAPRAQAS
+3100 NPERRAQAS

-3270 HCSREADRVSVPIG
+3270 HCSREAERVSVPIG
-3284 RPIANTR
+3284 R
-3291 IYLLDERGQPVPLG
+3291 
-3305 AVGELYIGGVQVARG
+3305 
-3320 YLNRPE
+3320 
-3326 LTAERFL
+3326 
-3333 SDPFA
+3333 
-3338 PGGRMYRTGDVAR
+3338 
-3351 YLANGDIEY
+3351 
-3360 LGRNDQQV
+3360 
-3368 KIRGFRIEC
+3368 
-3377 GEIEAALATHPA
+3377 
-3389 VREAVVD
+3389 
-3396 ARAVGDDKRLVA
+3396 
-3408 WVVPAA
+3408 
-3414 DVAEETL
+3414 
-3421 AGALRQHV
+3421 
-3429 SAALP
+3429 
-3434 DYMVPSAWVVVAAL
+3434 
-3448 PLSPN
+3448 
-3453 GKLDRRALPEP
+3453 
-3464 QGAQSQAAYEAP
+3464 
-3476 QGEHETLLAA
+3476 
-3486 IWRELLNVE
+3486 
-3495 RVGRHDNFFELGGH
+3495 
-3509 SLLAVRL
+3509 
-3516 TNRLQQMEWQLPL
+3516 
-3529 QVLFANPT
+3529 
-3537 LLALAQQLRRTD
+3537 
-3549 EALPPIEAMPRGA
+3549 
-3562 ALPLSFAQQRLWF
+3562 
-3575 LTQLEGLSETY
+3575 
-3586 HIPLALSLRGEL
+3586 
-3598 DLPAWRQS
+3598 
-3606 LDALY
+3606 
-3611 ARHEALR
+3611 
-3618 SRFVTVEGQPQAHIL
+3618 
-3633 PADALPLTV
+3633 
-3642 HDLRG
+3642 
-3647 RQDAQSQARQL
+3647 
-3658 AQRLTEAPFDL
+3658 
-3669 TQGPLVRAALIRLAD
+3669 
-3684 EEHLFLLTCHHIIS
+3684 
-3698 DGWSTGIL
+3698 
-3706 LRDLGALY
+3706 
-3714 GALRRGDADPLP
+3714 
-3726 PLPPLTLQYADY
+3726 
-3738 AAWQRRYLTPERL
+3738 
-3751 AAQAQYWRETL
+3751 
-3762 SDAPALLTLPT
+3762 
-3773 DRPRPTVQSFS
+3773 
-3784 GGEVPIAIDA
+3784 
-3794 ELTQAL
+3794 
-3800 RQFSRQHGGTLFMTV
+3800 
-3815 LAAWSLVLARM
+3815 
-3826 AGQQE
+3826 
-3831 LVIGTPEANRG
+3831 
-3842 RLETESLVGFF
+3842 
-3853 VSTLA
+3853 
-3858 LRIDLRDDPDLP
+3858 
-3870 TLIAR
+3870 
-3875 IRHAV
+3875 
-3880 LAARENRDL
+3880 
-3889 PFEQVVELVNP
+3889 
-3900 PRHLGYTPLFQVM
+3900 
-3913 LAWQDGSV
+3913 
-3921 RDISL
+3921 
-3926 PGLQAESAE
+3926 
-3935 LGYQIAKYDLTLDLA
+3935 
-3950 ERDEQISGTLNFA
+3950 
-3963 TALFDRATAE
+3963 
-3973 RYGVYLVQVLRAMA
+3973 
-3987 TNATQPA
+3987 
-3994 SHLDLLPAAERE
+3994 
-4006 LLLYGWN
+4006 
-4013 RTAEVYPAQS
+4013 
-4023 CAHVL
+4023 
-4028 FEQWVQRT
+4028 
-4036 PDAVAVVNDRDS
+4036 
-4048 LSYAQLNAHA
+4048 
-4058 NQLAHQ
+4058 
-4064 LIAQGVRPGDR
+4064 
-4075 VATSLERSVSLVIA
+4075 
-4089 QLAILKAGAAY
+4089 
-4100 VPLDPHLPV
+4100 
-4109 ARQAW
+4109 
-4114 IIGDSGASLILC
+4114 
-4126 DRDID
+4126 
-4131 REIAGEIACL
+4131 
-4141 RIDRLR
+4141 
-4147 QNPTHDPAVPRAGG
+4147 
-4161 APAYIMYTSGSTG
+4161 
-4174 TPKGVMVTHQGIL
+4174 
-4187 RLAIN
+4187 
-4192 NRFASFERGDRFAF
+4192 
-4206 AANPAFDAST
+4206 
-4216 LEMWGALLNGASLA
+4216 
-4230 IIAPEVLT
+4230 
-4238 EAEALAAALA
+4238 
-4248 RQGINVLFLTT
+4248 
-4259 SLFNQYAHSIA
+4259 
-4270 ATLAQLKYLLSG
+4270 
-4282 GEAAD
+4282 
-4287 PHAFARML
+4287 
-4295 KEAGPV
+4295 
-4301 WLINAYGPTECT
+4301 
-4313 VFATTATIERVDPW
+4313 
-4327 QRLPIGRPI
+4327 
-4336 GNTRI
+4336 
-4341 YLLDEHGQ
+4341 
-4349 PVPLGATGEIYIAG
+4349 
-4363 PGVALGYL
+4363 
-4371 NRAELTAERFLADP
+4371 
-4385 FNPGERM
+4385 
-4392 YRTGDLARYLA
+4392 
-4403 DGNIDYLG
+4403 
-4411 RNDRQVKIRGFR
+4411 
-4423 IECGEIEARVAGH
+4423 
-4436 PAVREAV
+4436 
-4443 VDVLGEADNK
+4443 
-4453 RLVAWVVPEADADRQ
+4453 
-4468 TLAVTL
+4468 
-4474 RQYLAGMLPEFML
+4474 
-4487 PAAWVALDTLPLTP
+4487 
-4501 NGKLDRRAL
+4501 
-4510 PEPQEDAYVR
+4510 
-4520 EVYAEPE
+4520 
-4527 GELETLLA
+4527 
-4535 GIWREL
+4535 
-4541 LGIERVGRHDNFFEL
+4541 
-4556 GGHSLLA
+4556 
-4563 VKLMAQ
+4563 
-4569 LRRVGLSAGVKTLFT
+4569 
-4584 APTLSTLAQTLVT
+4584 
-4597 QQEVSV
+4597 
-4603 PANGILPGC
+4603 
-4612 VAITPEM
+4612 
-4619 LPLATLS
+4619 
-4626 QPEIDAVV
+4626 
-4634 AQVPGGVANVQDI
+4634 
-4647 YALSPLQEGILFHHL
+4647 
-4662 LAERGDPYQLSAVLR
+4662 
-4677 FDSRARLDAW
+4677 
-4687 LAAMQQVIDRHD
+4687 
-4699 ILRTA
+4699 
-4704 FITQGVSSPV
+4704 
-4714 QVVWRKAELSL
+4714 
-4725 RELRL
+4725 
-4730 NPEEGEIGSRL
+4730 
-4741 TALFDPRRVRPDLT
+4741 
-4755 RAPLLS
+4755 
-4761 FVAAQGEEG
+4761 
-4770 SWCVLQQWHHLIG
+4770 
-4783 DHSTLA
+4783 
-4789 VMQEEINLILAG
+4789 
-4801 RGDELA
+4801 
-4807 KAPPFR
+4807 
-4813 NAVAQARLGVSKAEH
+4813 
-4828 ERFFRTMLADIDE
+4828 
-4841 PSLPFGL
+4841 
-4848 SDVHGEGRDI
+4848 
-4858 STAHLALPPALNQQ
+4858 
-4872 LRRQAR
+4872 
-4878 RLGVSLASL
+4878 
-4887 CHLAWA
+4887 
-4893 QVLARATG
+4893 
-4901 RDEVVFGTVLLGRMQ
+4901 
-4916 AGDGAERA
+4916 
-4924 LGLFI
+4924 
-4929 NTLPLRLDVNEVGA
+4929 
-4943 ESAVLQAHI
+4943 
-4952 RLSGLL
+4952 
-4958 AHEHA
+4958 
-4963 PLALAQRCSGVAAGT
+4963 
-4978 PLFSALLNYRHN
+4978 
-4990 SGEDTALPTGVTL
+4990 
-5003 LDSQE
+5003 
-5008 RTNYPFVLSV
+5008 
-5018 EDGGDSLGLT
+5018 
-5028 AQVRQPIEAQRVCG
+5028 
-5042 YMAQALSAL
+5042 
-5051 AQALEQAPQTP
+5051 
-5062 VCELEV
+5062 
-5068 MPDEEYALQL
+5068 
-5078 CRWNHT
+5078 
-5084 AEAYPADTCV
+5084 
-5094 HELFEQQA
+5094 
-5102 RLTPQAIALIQDA
+5102 
-5115 QRLSYAQL
+5115 
-5123 NARAN
+5123 
-5128 RLAHRLIERGVQPG
+5128 
-5142 DRVAVRLARSIEL
+5142 
-5155 VCAQLAVI
+5155 
-5163 KAGAAYVPIDPQLP
+5163 
-5177 AARQA
+5177 
-5182 WIADDSGACLMLTDA
+5182 
-5197 IGDEE
+5197 
-5202 IPQLTVEDREAEDHN
+5202 
-5217 GNPALRVSSG
+5217 
-5227 ATAYIMYTSGST
+5227 
-5239 GTPKGVMT
+5239 
-5247 PHQGITRLVRNNR
+5247 
-5260 YAAFDADDRIA
+5260 
-5271 FAANPAFDASTME
+5271 
-5284 VWAALLNGGALV
+5284 
-5296 VIAPEVMMEAERLAA
+5296 
-5311 ELQRH
+5311 
-5316 RITTLFL
+5316 
-5323 TTALFN
+5323 
-5329 QYVHSISGALAQL
+5329 
-5342 KYLISGG
+5342 
-5349 EKEDPGAY
+5349 
-5357 ARLLQ
+5357 
-5362 ERGPVHL
+5362 
-5369 IHAYGPTETT
+5369 
-5379 TFATTARIERAEGE
+5379 
-5393 ARLPIGKPIGNTR
+5393 
-5406 AYLLDARGRPVPM
+5406 
-5419 GAVGELHIGGVGVAL
+5419 
-5434 GYLNRPELTAQRFLS
+5434 
-5449 DPFNPVGGGRMY
+5449 
-5461 RTGDLA
+5461 
-5467 RYLPD
+5467 
-5472 GSLEYQGR
+5472 
-5480 CDQQIKLRGFRIEP
+5480 
-5494 GEIEVQLA
+5494 
-5502 ASPWVRE
+5502 
-5509 AVVQVC
+5509 
-5515 STEHHPRLV
+5515 
-5524 AWIVPTADVDRSAL
+5524 
-5538 QGQLRAYLSERLP
+5538 
-5551 EYMVPSAYVWLD
+5551 
-5563 ALPLTANGKLD
+5563 
-5574 RRALPEPERAAVGT
+5574 
-5588 REYVAPQGETETT
+5588 
-5601 LARVWC
+5601 
-5607 ELLEIGQIGRH
+5607 
-5618 DNFFELGGHSLL
+5618 
-5630 AVRLS
+5630 
-5635 SQLRQQ
+5635 
-5641 GITLPVQAIFNHP
+5641 
-5654 ILAELAERIDRR
+5654 
-5666 TAEAPMRKAVPAR
+5666 
-5679 SSGSRPPLFFVP
+5679 
-5691 TGFGDHSYVFELAKE
+5691 
-5706 IDKTF
+5706 
-5711 PVYAVPWPAMEEKPA
+5711 
-5726 TMSDMAASAVALI
+5726 
-5739 REVQPQGPYHLAGY
+5739 
-5753 SSGGVL
+5753 
-5759 AYAIAEQLQSAGEAV
+5759 
-5774 AFLGLIDTLRPVEA
+5774 
-5788 MHSPVQL
+5788 
-5795 LLNWVESTQERPDP
+5795 
-5809 QFCQQLAELPLPEAI
+5809 
-5824 AAVQR
+5824 
-5829 AGIKTQREEVA
+5829 
-5840 DEAALWQQRHHYAKL
+5840 
-5855 VEATLV
+5855 
-5861 QPASLKI
+5861 
-5868 HLFKAKQEQ
+5868 
-5877 VSVNSQNAQ
+5877 
-5886 FQAYWQRIK
+5886 
-5895 QAGYCRED
+5895 
-5903 ASALGWDKL
+5903 
-5912 LPPATV
+5912 
-5918 RVSQV
+5918 
-5923 NGDHVSM
+5923 
-5930 MEHPVHRRELGQHF
+5930 
-5944 NLALRELGQA
+5944 